1 MYGIDGIADVLMG
14 RRSEMP
20 YMKRKGDIMLY
31 GWKAKRH
38 LALYVSIALS
48 CGGGYSFFASPHA
61 YADEV
66 TVDTGAPSPG
76 LYGTNRYYGATSLSG
91 ASSGNKLIVKG
102 STMATGWFMGGWAQ
116 GASGDATN
124 NTVEMTETAKVYS
137 TGGGVFGV
145 TGVYGGWSRGGNA
158 TNNTIVLSGEM
169 SGYGDTILFGG
180 HSETSGTDV
189 TTGNML
195 WVKKEGNSAY
205 SIFRFQK
212 MKFSLASA
220 SPNDV
225 MLKVNTNYG
234 ATQGF
239 KWSDIEVENPS
250 AWQNGAVG
258 SKRVTLYQGPTIQ
271 LTNYDA
277 TSPVNGT
284 SGDYEYGLTTNTTAA
299 PGTSTVTAT
308 EIYFD
313 RNKFKNSHV
322 TYNDKTAQADDE
334 KNGIYHTLP
343 SATGVYSGAIY
354 AGTSTLGNTTK
365 DNVLTIDG
373 MNIFGRTMYGG
384 YTQSMTGDSTGN
396 EVILRNISAPG
407 GPGAFDVYGGW
418 SKNGKATGNTI
429 TLEGSGGYSTGYGMY
444 YYARL
449 YGGYS
454 GKTGATAADHT
465 AGNTLKVTAKD
476 SAAHTINNFEK
487 MKFVLGDNVASGD
500 TMLYVRSVGQD
511 FDWTKIAVDNAST
524 WRADKN
530 GTQHVTLYKGP
541 WVSLSNYGIS
551 PVNGTSD
558 DYEYGMTT
566 DTTTP
571 TATTVGAYE
580 IYFDRNKFQNS
591 HVTYNDKTA
600 QADDE
605 KNGIYHTLPSAT
617 GVYSG
622 AIYAGT
628 STLGNTTKNNVL
640 TIDGMN
646 IFGRTMYGGYTQSM
660 TGDSTG
666 NEVILRNIPA
676 PGGSGAFDV
685 YGGWSKNGKATSNT
699 ITLEGSG
706 GYSTGYGM
714 YYYASLHGGYS
725 GKTGATTADNT
736 AGNTLKVTAKA
747 SGAGSVENFENLKF
761 VLGDN
766 VASGDTMLYIR
777 NSMQNFDWT
786 KITVD
791 NASTWG
797 AGKNGTQHVT
807 LYKGPWV
814 SLSNYGTSPVNGTSG
829 DYEYGMTTD
838 TTTPTATTVGAYE
851 IYFDRNKFRNSKI
864 TYTTDA
870 PVAGEKNT
878 FHTLPATTAPYSGA
892 LIAGVSIFDNT
903 PTGNVLTV
911 KGFAVDNRKLYGGYA
926 SSGTGDATGNEV
938 VIDHT
943 TSSGNYSYV
952 YGGFSEKGNATGNTV
967 TLAGGDNTNGTTW
980 KNRYMYLYGGDG
992 NPAAGSKDYK
1002 TGNVLQVKGSGNDAN
1017 TINNFE
1023 NMKFVLGAGIGSG
1036 DIMLSVYTY
1045 NAAQTFD
1052 WKKVTVSGISDWVN
1066 SLPAGTNAPTLTL
1079 YNGLGAPLTLTNYA
1093 PSLLGN
1099 AGDYEF
1105 GTFANGT
1112 LASGTMTN
1120 ATQIKLA
1127 GNKFQNVTSP
1137 VVDAATTSVHGG
1149 YSSYGNT
1156 TNTNV
1161 ITVNSGAYTNVR
1173 AGYTDAVKGGSDK
1186 NELTFTGTA
1195 SATNLYG
1202 GYTTGT
1208 SASAVDLKADA
1219 AAKADAKGN
1228 TVNISGG
1235 TVNANG
1241 KIAGGYIAQN
1251 TTLATPAA
1259 SAGNASGNTIN
1270 ITGGTFGGNTVIYGG
1285 YTEGTGKATGNTVN
1299 LKADSLAL
1307 GGAFLYGGGSS
1318 GSSSDVASDNTLNVA
1333 GKDITVR
1340 GVANFAKMNFDV
1352 SNRTAGDTLLKVT
1365 GGATGGLDWAGVE
1378 VTPKD
1383 FAFTPKTYEKRL
1395 FTLMENAAGISFMQ
1409 GTTNTYNPIGAKER
1423 TNGDFEYVI
1432 DTDNHTVNAAKYVY
1446 VDGFRFKNNQ
1456 AAKFETAD
1464 GTKDAAWAGRTA
1476 AGNKVEKNTL
1486 TVTGGSLKNAYG
1498 GLVENTKRDK
1508 TTGQP
1513 LTTGDADGNTL
1524 ILKKDGANPAPTIS
1538 GTGAGNAYGAE
1549 VRTKDGNATNNKAL
1563 LSAGSVAGSV
1573 YGGAVTAT
1581 GATGKATGNS
1591 VTITGDA
1598 TVGGDVYGGFAAGTG
1613 ATTGNTVNLGD
1624 GTAAG
1629 KITLAAGT
1637 ASVTGTVYGGSGA
1650 TFTNNVLNVNGNATV
1665 GNILHFDKVNFNY
1678 DSSTTNAA
1686 SPMLTLSGGA
1696 ATDFDW
1702 KKFAYNGSA
1711 PTSGRLV
1718 LMQNAANINVANY
1731 TGAKE
1736 LAGGGD
1742 TSEATIDTNNSSATA
1757 TQIILGGYTFKGATA
1772 SLNAGSATE
1781 DVWAGRSVIG
1791 NTTTGNTLTVNGATH
1806 RDAYGGWTAGTGTS
1820 KALKNNSTG
1829 NTVNLAGGTV
1839 RNIYGGFTSSDG
1851 GSATGNKVNISG
1863 GSIAPAA
1870 GVGGTVYGGFVSHAG
1885 AGDATGNTVTITGGS
1900 MKDVYAGFTNG
1911 TGKTTGNTV
1920 NLGDG
1925 TNAMASGTSITGTL
1939 AGGNQATAT
1948 DNTLNVNTNAA
1959 VGNIKNFAKIS
1970 FKLDGAVN
1978 ASDALLKLTGG
1989 ATTGLD
1995 WAGVD
2000 VTPANYTFTPKTY
2013 EKRLFTLME
2022 NAAGISFMKNGDN
2035 TYSPLGAKER
2045 TSGGKYEYVIDTDN
2059 HSVNATRYVY
2069 VDGFRFKDNQA
2080 AYTAADGSHTEAW
2093 AGRTAVGNKVEGNAL
2108 KVEGGT
2114 LTAAA
2119 YGGLVENN
2127 KLTAGGQPLTTGDAE
2142 KNTLTVTGGS
2152 VADGYGAKVTTKDGA
2167 AKTNTAEIS
2176 SGTVTGSLYG
2186 GAITAAGAT
2195 KDATG
2200 NKVNLTGGAVT
2211 GSVYGGAL
2219 TGAGATGN
2227 ATGNTVTLMGA
2238 ATVGG
2243 NVYAGYTQGTGATTG
2258 NTVNLGDKT
2267 GTFTGSVTGTVVG
2280 GSNANNV
2287 TGNTLNIN
2295 TNANVGN
2302 IKNFEKLVFDLN
2314 STVNTANAMLNLTG
2328 GAVTGSLDW
2337 RKLEVNTDSLTGAG
2351 IKTYEPY
2358 RVKLMEN
2365 TSGIS
2370 FQKGTDN
2377 TYTLGGGTKSAVT
2390 EKLEYVIDTNNSLG
2404 TGATSVSME
2413 GYQFKGN
2420 TAAAY
2425 VAADGTHTEAWS
2437 GRTKIGNKVE
2447 GNTLTVSGG
2456 SLTAAAYGGLVENT
2470 KRNITTGQLLTTGS
2484 AAENTLKLA
2493 GGSIKD
2499 GYGADVRTKEGGAEK
2514 NIVTVSAGTATGN
2527 VYGAALTA
2535 AGAKGQATGNTV
2547 TIAGGAV
2554 TGDVH
2559 GAALTQADAAG
2570 EATKNIVNISA
2581 GTVGGTV
2588 YGAKN
2593 AGTGAATGSTITITG
2608 GTLHDVYGG
2617 HAASGATT
2625 GNTVSLGTADTPAG
2639 AAGTPVAAGTSIGN
2653 IYGGNQAS
2661 VTGNVLNVYDS
2672 VTAANVDKF
2681 EKVNFNVTSNVAAGD
2696 TLLTLTNGAA
2706 SHIDWNKMALNNLNA
2721 LVPSNTTGHLL
2732 TLVNSTGNV
2741 TFDNYAGTGAIERKK
2756 DGDYEYVIDTDSH
2769 SGTAKKVDVTGY
2781 RFRNNTNA
2789 TYASGTD
2796 AEVWAGRTKVGNTVT
2811 KNKLTVTGGTPTAVY
2826 GGIAE
2831 NFEHVTGGT
2840 EKPTGDATENTLVLS
2855 NGASVTKA
2863 YGADVRTL
2871 SGNATK
2877 NVVTLA
2883 GGTVT
2888 GSLYGGALTKA
2899 GATGSAMGNTVT
2911 ITGGTVGGDVYA
2923 GYTSGTGK
2931 TTDNTVSLGDGTNA
2945 VAAGTTVTGVI
2956 YGGSSAADTTGN
2968 VLNVNAKGVTAGSV
2982 ANFAKIRFQIDSNV
2996 ADGDDVLTLTQNTT
3010 LAHGS
3015 IEEPTPAVIS
3025 GWLGNTMEKTA
3036 HLIKMNGS
3044 TLNLTG
3050 YTPGSSR
3057 SRRGDVE
3064 YAYKTDNDAIST
3076 TGSLDLFAYKWQN
3089 AGVEINSNA
3098 HADVFGGKSTLGT
3111 TGETLKNKLT
3121 LKTGA
3126 SVTNAVAGDTQTASG
3141 TAEENTL
3148 TIEAGTATNA
3158 VGGKTLAGKASGN
3171 TAEAAGGN
3179 VMNLKGAQSTSGLVQ
3194 ENHAKITAGTVDT
3207 AVGAESTNGAAA
3219 GNDVTITGG
3228 TVTNAMGAHTLA
3240 GDAAENH
3247 AVISGGTVT
3256 GSLKGA
3262 QSVGKAVKNTVE
3274 VKGGNLSGASVMGA
3288 EAVGDAEKNS
3298 VTISAATTANAIVGA
3313 VSTAGN
3319 AEHNTVNITAD
3330 VTGNIMGAQASGV
3343 ASQNVINIENATVT
3357 GTVTGGSG
3365 AVTADNV
3372 INLKG
3377 ATVNGDVVGGTAGDT
3392 GNTLAVRYSAARPT
3406 SHIND
3411 FSNIKRL
3418 HFYLGGEVDS
3428 NTPTLLQLDASTKDI
3443 TNLDVGV
3450 GVSGRAN
3457 RLTVGDTIS
3466 LMKVAPGGTLTMGTP
3481 TQDNK
3486 TTGMQGVSLLYEF
3499 SLTNRSTDELV
3510 AKVLKVAV
3518 NEKNKSFAETRAA
3531 ATDFINRGADLLA
3544 GAGISSARKEAAGD
3558 KMDGK
3563 MHGYHIW
3570 AAMSQ
3575 GTMRAET
3582 GSYADTKGYNLSLG
3596 WAKEQNVKAGK
3607 LLFTPFVEYGR
3618 GSYDSYLD
3626 DGTHGSG
3633 KISYLGG
3640 GVMGRIEKANGIWA
3654 EAALHAGRAQS
3665 DYAGSIF
3672 AGTTSR
3678 YDGSSGYYAAHF
3690 GIGKMRK
3697 IGTSDGLNT
3706 YLRYF
3711 YSKQDGMSTQLNTG
3725 EDYDFGAVASHRLRL
3740 GFTYSHRENAGKE
3753 LYAGLAYEYE
3763 FDGTATASYQ
3773 GFNAPSPSLTG
3784 GSVMV
3789 ELGYRFAPKG
3799 SRVSYDLHMT
3809 GWQGKRRGM
3818 TGGAQVNW
3826 AF

>member
-20 YMKRKGDIMLY
+20 YMKRKGNIMLY

-48 CGGGYSFFASPHA
+48 CGGGYSFFAFPHA

-137 TGGGVFGV
+137 TGAGVFGV

-299 PGTSTVTAT
+299 PGTSTVAAT

-322 TYNDKTAQADDE
+322 TYNNKTAQADDE

-354 AGTSTLGNTTK
+354 AGTSTLGNTTTK
-365 DNVLTIDG
+365 NVLTVDG
-373 MNIFGRTMYGG
+373 MNIGYRTLYGG
-384 YTQSMTGDSTGN
+384 YTQSVTGDSTGN
-396 EVILRNISAPG
+396 EVVLKNMAGISYTTNIYA
-407 GPGAFDVYGGW
+407 GW

-429 TLEGSGGYSTGYGMY
+429 TLGGATGNSGGGMY
-444 YYARL
+444 TNANL

-454 GKTGATAADHT
+454 GKTGATAVDHT
-465 AGNTLKVTAKD
+465 AGNTLQVTAKD
-476 SAAHTINNFEK
+476 SAAYTINNFEK
-487 MKFVLGDNVASGD
+487 MKFVLGNGIASGD
-500 TMLYVRSVGQD
+500 TMLYV
-511 FDWTKIAVDNAST
+511 
-524 WRADKN
+524 
-530 GTQHVTLYKGP
+530 
-541 WVSLSNYGIS
+541 
-551 PVNGTSD
+551 
-558 DYEYGMTT
+558 
-566 DTTTP
+566 DT
-571 TATTVGAYE
+571 E
-580 IYFDRNKFQNS
+580 
-591 HVTYNDKTA
+591 
-600 QADDE
+600 
-605 KNGIYHTLPSAT
+605 
-617 GVYSG
+617 
-622 AIYAGT
+622 
-628 STLGNTTKNNVL
+628 
-640 TIDGMN
+640 
-646 IFGRTMYGGYTQSM
+646 
-660 TGDSTG
+660 
-666 NEVILRNIPA
+666 
-676 PGGSGAFDV
+676 
-685 YGGWSKNGKATSNT
+685 
-699 ITLEGSG
+699 
-706 GYSTGYGM
+706 
-714 YYYASLHGGYS
+714 
-725 GKTGATTADNT
+725 
-736 AGNTLKVTAKA
+736 
-747 SGAGSVENFENLKF
+747 
-761 VLGDN
+761 
-766 VASGDTMLYIR
+766 
-777 NSMQNFDWT
+777 
-786 KITVD
+786 
-791 NASTWG
+791 
-797 AGKNGTQHVT
+797 
-807 LYKGPWV
+807 
-814 SLSNYGTSPVNGTSG
+814 
-829 DYEYGMTTD
+829 
-838 TTTPTATTVGAYE
+838 
-851 IYFDRNKFRNSKI
+851 
-864 TYTTDA
+864 
-870 PVAGEKNT
+870 
-878 FHTLPATTAPYSGA
+878 
-892 LIAGVSIFDNT
+892 
-903 PTGNVLTV
+903 
-911 KGFAVDNRKLYGGYA
+911 
-926 SSGTGDATGNEV
+926 
-938 VIDHT
+938 
-943 TSSGNYSYV
+943 
-952 YGGFSEKGNATGNTV
+952 
-967 TLAGGDNTNGTTW
+967 LA
-980 KNRYMYLYGGDG
+980 R
-992 NPAAGSKDYK
+992 
-1002 TGNVLQVKGSGNDAN
+1002 
-1017 TINNFE
+1017 
-1023 NMKFVLGAGIGSG
+1023 
-1036 DIMLSVYTY
+1036 
-1045 NAAQTFD
+1045 QTFD
-1052 WKKVTVSGISDWVN
+1052 WKRVTVGGISDWVN

-1127 GNKFQNVTSP
+1127 GNKFQNVTLP
-1137 VVDAATTSVHGG
+1137 VVNTATSSVHGG

-1161 ITVNSGAYTNVR
+1161 ITVNSGAHTNVR

-1259 SAGNASGNTIN
+1259 SAGDAKGNTIN

-1299 LKADSLAL
+1299 LKADSLAM

-1318 GSSSDVASDNTLNVA
+1318 GSASDVTSDNTLNVQ

-1352 SNRTAGDTLLKVT
+1352 SHRTAGDTLLKVT

-1409 GTTNTYNPIGAKER
+1409 GMTNTYNPIGAKER
-1423 TNGDFEYVI
+1423 TNGDFEYVV

-1446 VDGFRFKNNQ
+1446 VDGFQFKNNA

-1476 AGNKVEKNTL
+1476 VGNKVEKNTL

-1524 ILKKDGANPAPTIS
+1524 ILKKDGANPAPTIT

-1549 VRTKDGNATNNKAL
+1549 VRTKDGNATNNKAI

-1650 TFTNNVLNVNGNATV
+1650 TSTNNVLNVNGNATV
-1665 GNILHFDKVNFNY
+1665 GNIQHFDKVNFNY

-1686 SPMLTLSGGA
+1686 NPMLTLSGGA

-1718 LMQNAANINVANY
+1718 LMQNAANIIVANY

-1806 RDAYGGWTAGTGTS
+1806 RDAYGGWTAGMGTS
-1820 KALKNNSTG
+1820 KAAKNNSTG

-1839 RNIYGGFTSSDG
+1839 RNIYGGFTSSTG

-1900 MKDVYAGFTNG
+1900 MKDVYAGYTAG

-1959 VGNIKNFAKIS
+1959 AGNIKNFAKIS

-1978 ASDALLKLTGG
+1978 ASDALLKLTDGN

-2059 HSVNATRYVY
+2059 HTVNATRYVY
-2069 VDGFRFKDNQA
+2069 VDGYQFKDNTAA
-2080 AYTAADGSHTEAW
+2080 AYTTADGSHTEAW

-2127 KLTAGGQPLTTGDAE
+2127 KLTSGGQPLTTGDAE

-2167 AKTNTAEIS
+2167 AKTNMAEIS
-2176 SGTVTGSLYG
+2176 GGAVTGSLYG

-2195 KDATG
+2195 GNATG

-2238 ATVGG
+2238 AIVGG

-2267 GTFTGSVTGTVVG
+2267 VTFTGSVTGTVAG

-2328 GAVTGSLDW
+2328 GAATGGLDW
-2337 RKLEVNTDSLTGAG
+2337 RKLEVNTGSLTGAG

-2365 TSGIS
+2365 ASGIS
-2370 FQKGTDN
+2370 FLKGTDN
-2377 TYTLGGGTKSAVT
+2377 TYTLGGGAKSAVT

-2404 TGATSVSME
+2404 TGATSVSLE
-2413 GYQFKGN
+2413 GYQFKDN
-2420 TAAAY
+2420 IAAAY
-2425 VAADGTHTEAWS
+2425 AAADGTHAEAWS

-2456 SLTAAAYGGLVENT
+2456 SLTTAAYGGLVENT

-2514 NIVTVSAGTATGN
+2514 NTVTVSAGTATGN
-2527 VYGAALTA
+2527 VYGAALSA

-2547 TIAGGAV
+2547 TITGGAV

-2593 AGTGAATGSTITITG
+2593 AGTGAATGSMITITG

-2625 GNTVSLGTADTPAG
+2625 GNIVNLGTADTPAG

-2706 SHIDWNKMALNNLNA
+2706 SHIDWNKMSLNHLNA

-2781 RFRNNTNA
+2781 RFQNNTNA
-2789 TYASGTD
+2789 SYASGTD

-2826 GGIAE
+2826 GGISE

-2840 EKPTGDATENTLVLS
+2840 EKPTGDATENTLVL
-2855 NGASVTKA
+2855 NTGASVTKA

-2877 NVVTLA
+2877 NSVTLA

-2899 GATGSAMGNTVT
+2899 GATGSAAGNTVT

-2931 TTDNTVSLGDGTNA
+2931 TTGNTVSLGDGTNA
-2945 VAAGTTVTGVI
+2945 VATGTTVTGVI

-2982 ANFAKIRFQIDSNV
+2982 ANFAKIKFKIDSNV

-3010 LAHGS
+3010 LAHSS

-3036 HLIKMNGS
+3036 HLIKMNGG

-3050 YTPGSSR
+3050 YTPGSG
-3057 SRRGDVE
+3057 RRRGGDVE
-3064 YAYKTDNDAIST
+3064 YAYKTDNDAVST
-3076 TGSLDLFAYKWQN
+3076 TGSLDLSAYKWQN
-3089 AGVEINSNA
+3089 AGVEINDAA
-3098 HADVFGGKSTLGT
+3098 HADVFGGKSALGT
-3111 TGETLKNKLT
+3111 MGETLNNKLT

-3126 SVTNAVAGDTQTASG
+3126 SVTNAAAGDTQTANG
-3141 TAEENTL
+3141 TATGNTVKA
-3148 TIEAGTATNA
+3148 EAGTATNA

-3179 VMNLKGAQSTSGLVQ
+3179 VTNLKGAESTSGLVQ
-3194 ENHAKITAGTVDT
+3194 ENHAKITAGTVGT
-3207 AVGAESTNGAAA
+3207 AVGAESANGAAA

-3228 TVTNAMGAHTLA
+3228 MVTNAMGAHTLA

-3247 AVISGGTVT
+3247 AVISAGTVT

-3262 QSVGKAVKNTVE
+3262 QSAGKAVKNTVE
-3274 VKGGNLSGASVMGA
+3274 VKGGNLTGASVMGA
-3288 EAVGDAEKNS
+3288 EANGDADSNS

-3330 VTGNIMGAQASGV
+3330 VTGNIMGAQASGA

-3357 GTVTGGSG
+3357 GNVTGGSG
-3365 AVTADNV
+3365 AVTADNI

-3377 ATVNGDVVGGTAGDT
+3377 ATVSGDVVGGTAGDT
-3392 GNTLAVRYSAARPT
+3392 GNTLAVRYSAAHPT

-3428 NTPTLLQLDASTKDI
+3428 NTPTLLQLGASTKDI

-3607 LLFTPFVEYGR
+3607 LLFTPFVEYGK

-3711 YSKQDGMSTQLNTG
+3711 YSKQDGMSAQLNTG

>member
-1 MYGIDGIADVLMG
+1 
-14 RRSEMP
+14 
-20 YMKRKGDIMLY
+20 
-31 GWKAKRH
+31 
-38 LALYVSIALS
+38 
-48 CGGGYSFFASPHA
+48 
-61 YADEV
+61 
-66 TVDTGAPSPG
+66 
-76 LYGTNRYYGATSLSG
+76 
-91 ASSGNKLIVKG
+91 
-102 STMATGWFMGGWAQ
+102 MGGWAQ

-137 TGGGVFGV
+137 TGAGVFGV

-299 PGTSTVTAT
+299 PGTSTVAAT

-322 TYNDKTAQADDE
+322 TYNNKTAQADDE

-354 AGTSTLGNTTK
+354 AGTSTLGNTTTK
-365 DNVLTIDG
+365 NVLTVDG
-373 MNIFGRTMYGG
+373 MNIGYRTLYGG
-384 YTQSMTGDSTGN
+384 YTQSVTGDSTGN
-396 EVILRNISAPG
+396 EVVLKNMAGISYTTNIYA
-407 GPGAFDVYGGW
+407 GW

-429 TLEGSGGYSTGYGMY
+429 TLGGATGNSGGGMY
-444 YYARL
+444 TNANL

-454 GKTGATAADHT
+454 GKTGATAVDHT
-465 AGNTLKVTAKD
+465 AGNTLQVTAKD
-476 SAAHTINNFEK
+476 SAAYTINNFEK
-487 MKFVLGDNVASGD
+487 MKFVLGNGIASGD
-500 TMLYVRSVGQD
+500 TMLYV
-511 FDWTKIAVDNAST
+511 
-524 WRADKN
+524 
-530 GTQHVTLYKGP
+530 
-541 WVSLSNYGIS
+541 
-551 PVNGTSD
+551 
-558 DYEYGMTT
+558 
-566 DTTTP
+566 DT
-571 TATTVGAYE
+571 E
-580 IYFDRNKFQNS
+580 
-591 HVTYNDKTA
+591 
-600 QADDE
+600 
-605 KNGIYHTLPSAT
+605 
-617 GVYSG
+617 
-622 AIYAGT
+622 
-628 STLGNTTKNNVL
+628 
-640 TIDGMN
+640 
-646 IFGRTMYGGYTQSM
+646 
-660 TGDSTG
+660 
-666 NEVILRNIPA
+666 
-676 PGGSGAFDV
+676 
-685 YGGWSKNGKATSNT
+685 
-699 ITLEGSG
+699 
-706 GYSTGYGM
+706 
-714 YYYASLHGGYS
+714 
-725 GKTGATTADNT
+725 
-736 AGNTLKVTAKA
+736 
-747 SGAGSVENFENLKF
+747 
-761 VLGDN
+761 
-766 VASGDTMLYIR
+766 
-777 NSMQNFDWT
+777 
-786 KITVD
+786 
-791 NASTWG
+791 
-797 AGKNGTQHVT
+797 
-807 LYKGPWV
+807 
-814 SLSNYGTSPVNGTSG
+814 
-829 DYEYGMTTD
+829 
-838 TTTPTATTVGAYE
+838 
-851 IYFDRNKFRNSKI
+851 
-864 TYTTDA
+864 
-870 PVAGEKNT
+870 
-878 FHTLPATTAPYSGA
+878 
-892 LIAGVSIFDNT
+892 
-903 PTGNVLTV
+903 
-911 KGFAVDNRKLYGGYA
+911 
-926 SSGTGDATGNEV
+926 
-938 VIDHT
+938 
-943 TSSGNYSYV
+943 
-952 YGGFSEKGNATGNTV
+952 
-967 TLAGGDNTNGTTW
+967 LA
-980 KNRYMYLYGGDG
+980 R
-992 NPAAGSKDYK
+992 
-1002 TGNVLQVKGSGNDAN
+1002 
-1017 TINNFE
+1017 
-1023 NMKFVLGAGIGSG
+1023 
-1036 DIMLSVYTY
+1036 
-1045 NAAQTFD
+1045 QTFD
-1052 WKKVTVSGISDWVN
+1052 WKRVTVGGISDWVN

-1127 GNKFQNVTSP
+1127 GNKFQNVTLP
-1137 VVDAATTSVHGG
+1137 VVNTATSSVHGG

-1161 ITVNSGAYTNVR
+1161 ITVNSGAYTNAR

-1259 SAGNASGNTIN
+1259 SAGDAKGNTIN

-1299 LKADSLAL
+1299 LKADSLAM

-1318 GSSSDVASDNTLNVA
+1318 GSASDVTSDNTLNVQ

-1352 SNRTAGDTLLKVT
+1352 SHRTAGDTLLKVT

-1409 GTTNTYNPIGAKER
+1409 GMTNTYNPIGAKER
-1423 TNGDFEYVI
+1423 TNGDFEYVV

-1446 VDGFRFKNNQ
+1446 VDGFQFKNNA

-1476 AGNKVEKNTL
+1476 VGNKVEKNTL

-1524 ILKKDGANPAPTIS
+1524 ILKKDGANPAPTIT

-1549 VRTKDGNATNNKAL
+1549 VRTKDGNATNNKAI

-1650 TFTNNVLNVNGNATV
+1650 TSTNNVLNVNGNATV
-1665 GNILHFDKVNFNY
+1665 GNIQHFDKVNFNY

-1686 SPMLTLSGGA
+1686 NPMLTLSGGA

-1718 LMQNAANINVANY
+1718 LMQNAANIIVANY

-1806 RDAYGGWTAGTGTS
+1806 RDAYGGWTAGMGTS
-1820 KALKNNSTG
+1820 KAAKNNSTG

-1839 RNIYGGFTSSDG
+1839 RNIYGGFTSSTG

-1900 MKDVYAGFTNG
+1900 MKDVYAGYTAG

-1959 VGNIKNFAKIS
+1959 AGNIKNFAKIS

-1978 ASDALLKLTGG
+1978 ASDALLKLTDGN

-2059 HSVNATRYVY
+2059 HTVNATRYVY
-2069 VDGFRFKDNQA
+2069 VDGYQFKDNTAA
-2080 AYTAADGSHTEAW
+2080 AYTTADGSHTEAW

-2127 KLTAGGQPLTTGDAE
+2127 KLTSGGQPLTTGDAE

-2167 AKTNTAEIS
+2167 AKTNMAEIS
-2176 SGTVTGSLYG
+2176 GGAVTGSLYG

-2195 KDATG
+2195 GNATG

-2238 ATVGG
+2238 AIVGG

-2267 GTFTGSVTGTVVG
+2267 VTFTGSVTGTVAG

-2328 GAVTGSLDW
+2328 GAATGGLDW
-2337 RKLEVNTDSLTGAG
+2337 RKLEVNTGSLTGAG

-2365 TSGIS
+2365 ASGIS
-2370 FQKGTDN
+2370 FLKGTDN
-2377 TYTLGGGTKSAVT
+2377 TYTLGGGAKSAVT

-2404 TGATSVSME
+2404 TGATSVSLE
-2413 GYQFKGN
+2413 GYQFKDN
-2420 TAAAY
+2420 IAAAY
-2425 VAADGTHTEAWS
+2425 AAADGTHAEAWS

-2456 SLTAAAYGGLVENT
+2456 SLTTAAYGGLVENT

-2514 NIVTVSAGTATGN
+2514 NTVTVSAGTATGN
-2527 VYGAALTA
+2527 VYGAALSA

-2547 TIAGGAV
+2547 TITGGAV

-2625 GNTVSLGTADTPAG
+2625 GNIVNLGTADTPAG

-2706 SHIDWNKMALNNLNA
+2706 SHIDWNKMSLNHLNA

-2781 RFRNNTNA
+2781 RFQNNTNA
-2789 TYASGTD
+2789 SYASGTD

-2826 GGIAE
+2826 GGISE

-2840 EKPTGDATENTLVLS
+2840 EKPTGDATENTLVL
-2855 NGASVTKA
+2855 NTGASVTKA

-2877 NVVTLA
+2877 NSVTLA

-2899 GATGSAMGNTVT
+2899 GATGSAAGNTVT

-2931 TTDNTVSLGDGTNA
+2931 TTGNTVSLGDGTNA
-2945 VAAGTTVTGVI
+2945 VATGTTVTGVI

-2982 ANFAKIRFQIDSNV
+2982 ANFAKIKFKIDSNV

-3010 LAHGS
+3010 LAHSS

-3036 HLIKMNGS
+3036 HLIKMNGG

-3050 YTPGSSR
+3050 YTPGSG
-3057 SRRGDVE
+3057 RRRGGDVE
-3064 YAYKTDNDAIST
+3064 YAYKTDNDAVST
-3076 TGSLDLFAYKWQN
+3076 TGSLDLSAYKWQN
-3089 AGVEINSNA
+3089 AGVEINDAA
-3098 HADVFGGKSTLGT
+3098 HADVFGGKSALGT
-3111 TGETLKNKLT
+3111 MGETLNNKLT

-3126 SVTNAVAGDTQTASG
+3126 SVTNAAAGDTQTANG
-3141 TAEENTL
+3141 TATGNTVKA
-3148 TIEAGTATNA
+3148 EAGTATNA

-3179 VMNLKGAQSTSGLVQ
+3179 VTNLKGAESTSGLVQ
-3194 ENHAKITAGTVDT
+3194 ENHAKITAGTVGT
-3207 AVGAESTNGAAA
+3207 AVGAESANGAAA

-3228 TVTNAMGAHTLA
+3228 MVTNAMGAHTLA

-3247 AVISGGTVT
+3247 AVISAGTVT

-3262 QSVGKAVKNTVE
+3262 QSAGKAVKNTVE
-3274 VKGGNLSGASVMGA
+3274 VKGGNLTGASVMGA
-3288 EAVGDAEKNS
+3288 EANGDADSNS

-3330 VTGNIMGAQASGV
+3330 VTGNIMGAQASGA

-3357 GTVTGGSG
+3357 GNVTGGSG
-3365 AVTADNV
+3365 AVTADNI

-3377 ATVNGDVVGGTAGDT
+3377 ATVSGDVVGGTAGDT
-3392 GNTLAVRYSAARPT
+3392 GNTLAVRYSAAHPT

-3428 NTPTLLQLDASTKDI
+3428 NTPTLLQLGASTKDI

-3607 LLFTPFVEYGR
+3607 LLFTPFVEYGK

-3711 YSKQDGMSTQLNTG
+3711 YSKQDGMSAQLNTG

>member
-1 MYGIDGIADVLMG
+1 MEFGLNSGIA
-14 RRSEMP
+14 S
-20 YMKRKGDIMLY
+20 GDTMLHV
-31 GWKAKRH
+31 RN
-38 LALYVSIALS
+38 
-48 CGGGYSFFASPHA
+48 ASGTPQTF
-61 YADEV
+61 EWSKISV
-66 TVDTGAPSPG
+66 TGASDWMS
-76 LYGTNRYYGATSLSG
+76 GATS
-91 ASSGNKLIVKG
+91 
-102 STMATGWFMGGWAQ
+102 
-116 GASGDATN
+116 
-124 NTVEMTETAKVYS
+124 
-137 TGGGVFGV
+137 
-145 TGVYGGWSRGGNA
+145 
-158 TNNTIVLSGEM
+158 
-169 SGYGDTILFGG
+169 
-180 HSETSGTDV
+180 
-189 TTGNML
+189 
-195 WVKKEGNSAY
+195 
-205 SIFRFQK
+205 
-212 MKFSLASA
+212 
-220 SPNDV
+220 
-225 MLKVNTNYG
+225 
-234 ATQGF
+234 
-239 KWSDIEVENPS
+239 
-250 AWQNGAVG
+250 
-258 SKRVTLYQGPTIQ
+258 SKYVTLYSGAVP
-271 LTNYDA
+271 LTLNHYA
-277 TSPVNGT
+277 VTGTT
-284 SGDYEYGLTTNTTAA
+284 SGDFEYGLRSDTTTPTAA
-299 PGTSTVTAT
+299 TVSASK
-308 EIYFD
+308 IYFEG
-313 RNKFKNSHV
+313 NKFKNAKV
-322 TYNDKTAQADDE
+322 TYDASNPLVASET
-334 KNGIYHTLP
+334 T
-343 SATGVYSGAIY
+343 VY
-354 AGTSTLGNTTK
+354 AGTSTLGNTTTNNK
-365 DNVLTIDG
+365 LTIDG
-373 MNIFGRTMYGG
+373 LALNASSTKYYGG
-384 YTQSMTGDSTGN
+384 YTQSPTGDSTKN
-396 EVILRNISAPG
+396 EVVLTNMPLFAGSMAYNY
-407 GPGAFDVYGGW
+407 VYGGW
-418 SKNGKATGNTI
+418 SNQGNATNNTVTLGGTGGNNY
-429 TLEGSGGYSTGYGMY
+429 YSMYGETF
-444 YYARL
+444 L
-449 YGGYS
+449 YGGFSNNS
-454 GKTGATAADHT
+454 GADART
-465 AGNTLKVTAKD
+465 GNTLKVIAKD
-476 SAAHTINNFEK
+476 SGARSIQNFEK
-487 MKFVLGDNVASGD
+487 MKFVLGNGIGSGD
-500 TMLYVRSVGQD
+500 TMLYVRWQD
-511 FDWTKIAVDNAST
+511 
-524 WRADKN
+524 
-530 GTQHVTLYKGP
+530 G
-541 WVSLSNYGIS
+541 
-551 PVNGTSD
+551 
-558 DYEYGMTT
+558 
-566 DTTTP
+566 
-571 TATTVGAYE
+571 
-580 IYFDRNKFQNS
+580 
-591 HVTYNDKTA
+591 
-600 QADDE
+600 
-605 KNGIYHTLPSAT
+605 
-617 GVYSG
+617 GV
-622 AIYAGT
+622 
-628 STLGNTTKNNVL
+628 
-640 TIDGMN
+640 
-646 IFGRTMYGGYTQSM
+646 
-660 TGDSTG
+660 
-666 NEVILRNIPA
+666 
-676 PGGSGAFDV
+676 
-685 YGGWSKNGKATSNT
+685 
-699 ITLEGSG
+699 
-706 GYSTGYGM
+706 
-714 YYYASLHGGYS
+714 
-725 GKTGATTADNT
+725 
-736 AGNTLKVTAKA
+736 
-747 SGAGSVENFENLKF
+747 
-761 VLGDN
+761 
-766 VASGDTMLYIR
+766 
-777 NSMQNFDWT
+777 
-786 KITVD
+786 
-791 NASTWG
+791 
-797 AGKNGTQHVT
+797 
-807 LYKGPWV
+807 
-814 SLSNYGTSPVNGTSG
+814 
-829 DYEYGMTTD
+829 
-838 TTTPTATTVGAYE
+838 
-851 IYFDRNKFRNSKI
+851 
-864 TYTTDA
+864 
-870 PVAGEKNT
+870 
-878 FHTLPATTAPYSGA
+878 
-892 LIAGVSIFDNT
+892 
-903 PTGNVLTV
+903 
-911 KGFAVDNRKLYGGYA
+911 
-926 SSGTGDATGNEV
+926 
-938 VIDHT
+938 
-943 TSSGNYSYV
+943 
-952 YGGFSEKGNATGNTV
+952 
-967 TLAGGDNTNGTTW
+967 
-980 KNRYMYLYGGDG
+980 
-992 NPAAGSKDYK
+992 
-1002 TGNVLQVKGSGNDAN
+1002 
-1017 TINNFE
+1017 
-1023 NMKFVLGAGIGSG
+1023 
-1036 DIMLSVYTY
+1036 
-1045 NAAQTFD
+1045 QTFD
-1052 WKKVTVSGISDWVN
+1052 WKNITVTGLSDWVTALN
-1066 SLPAGTNAPTLTL
+1066 AAGTNDPKLTL
-1079 YNGLGAPLTLTNYA
+1079 YTGAALTLNNYA
-1093 PSLLGN
+1093 PRLIEN

-1120 ATQIKLA
+1120 ATEIKLA

-1137 VVDAATTSVHGG
+1137 VVDGASVHGG

-1208 SASAVDLKADA
+1208 SASAADLKADA

-1235 TVNANG
+1235 TVNVNG

-1251 TTLATPAA
+1251 MTLATPAA
-1259 SAGNASGNTIN
+1259 STGNATGNTIN
-1270 ITGGTFGGNTVIYGG
+1270 ITGGTFGGNTSIYGG
-1285 YTEGTGKATGNTVN
+1285 YTEGTGKATGNTVS

-1307 GGAFLYGGGSS
+1307 GGAFLYGGSSS
-1318 GSSSDVASDNTLNVA
+1318 GSASDVASDNTLNVA

-1352 SNRTAGDTLLKVT
+1352 SHRTAGDTLLKVT

-1432 DTDNHTVNAAKYVY
+1432 DTDNNTVNAAKYVY
-1446 VDGFRFKNNQ
+1446 VDGFRFKNNA

-1476 AGNKVEKNTL
+1476 VGNKVEKNTL

-1524 ILKKDGANPAPTIS
+1524 ILKKDGANPVPTIT

-1549 VRTKDGNATNNKAL
+1549 VRTKDGNATNNKAI

-1650 TFTNNVLNVNGNATV
+1650 TSTNNVLNVNGNATV
-1665 GNILHFDKVNFNY
+1665 GNIQHFDKVNFNY

-1686 SPMLTLSGGA
+1686 NPMLTLSGGA

-1702 KKFAYNGSA
+1702 KKFAYNGSG

-1757 TQIILGGYTFKGATA
+1757 TQIILGGYTFKDATA

-1781 DVWAGRSVIG
+1781 DIWAGRSVIG

-1820 KALKNNSTG
+1820 KAAKNNSTG

-1851 GSATGNKVNISG
+1851 GSATGNKVNISS

-1870 GVGGTVYGGFVSHAG
+1870 GIGGTVYGGFVSHAG

-1900 MKDVYAGFTNG
+1900 MKDVYAGYTAG

-2069 VDGFRFKDNQA
+2069 VDGYQFKDNQA

-2200 NKVNLTGGAVT
+2200 NKVKLTGGAVT

-2243 NVYAGYTQGTGATTG
+2243 NVYAGYTQGTGETTG

-2267 GTFTGSVTGTVVG
+2267 GTFTGSVTGTVAG

-2328 GAVTGSLDW
+2328 GAVTGGLDW

-2365 TSGIS
+2365 ASGIS

-2404 TGATSVSME
+2404 TGATSVSLE

-2425 VAADGTHTEAWS
+2425 AAADGTHAEAWS

-2535 AGAKGQATGNTV
+2535 AGATGQATGNTV

-2559 GAALTQADAAG
+2559 GAALTQADAVG

-2681 EKVNFNVTSNVAAGD
+2681 EKVNFNVTANVAAGD

-2706 SHIDWNKMALNNLNA
+2706 SHIDWNKMSLNNLNA

-2741 TFDNYAGTGAIERKK
+2741 TFDNYAGKGAIENKK

-2781 RFRNNTNA
+2781 RFQNNTNA

-2840 EKPTGDATENTLVLS
+2840 EKPTGDATENTLILKT
-2855 NGASVTKA
+2855 GASVTKA

-2877 NVVTLA
+2877 NGVTLA

-2899 GATGSAMGNTVT
+2899 GATGSATGNTVT

-3064 YAYKTDNDAIST
+3064 YAYKTDNDAVST

-3089 AGVEINSNA
+3089 AGVEINDAA

-3126 SVTNAVAGDTQTASG
+3126 SVTNAVAGDTQTANG
-3141 TAEENTL
+3141 TATGNTVK
-3148 TIEAGTATNA
+3148 IEAGTATNA

-3179 VMNLKGAQSTSGLVQ
+3179 VTNLKGAESASGLVQ
-3194 ENHAKITAGTVDT
+3194 ENHAKITAGTIGT

-3228 TVTNAMGAHTLA
+3228 TLTNAMGAHTTLA
-3240 GDAAENH
+3240 GDATENH
-3247 AVISGGTVT
+3247 AVISAGTVT

-3262 QSVGKAVKNTVE
+3262 QSAGKAVKNTVE
-3274 VKGGNLSGASVMGA
+3274 VKGGDLSGASVMGA
-3288 EAVGDAEKNS
+3288 EAAGDADSNS
-3298 VTISAATTANAIVGA
+3298 VTISVTPISNPATVITGA
-3313 VSTAGN
+3313 HSTGGSAVN
-3319 AEHNTVNITAD
+3319 NMVNITAD
-3330 VTGNIMGAQASGV
+3330 VTGSIMGAQASGA

-3357 GTVTGGSG
+3357 GNVTGGSG

-3377 ATVNGDVVGGTAGDT
+3377 ATVSGDVVGGTAGDT
-3392 GNTLAVRYSAARPT
+3392 GNTLAVRYSAAHST
-3406 SHIND
+3406 SRIND

-3466 LMKVAPGGTLTMGTP
+3466 LMKVASGGTLTMGTP

-3607 LLFTPFVEYGR
+3607 LLFTPFVEYGK

-3711 YSKQDGMSTQLNTG
+3711 YSKQDGMSAQLNTG

-3799 SRVSYDLHMT
+3799 SRVSYDLHMM

>member
-1 MYGIDGIADVLMG
+1 MTLY
-14 RRSEMP
+14 
-20 YMKRKGDIMLY
+20 KGQ
-31 GWKAKRH
+31 GF
-38 LALYVSIALS
+38 ALS
-48 CGGGYSFFASPHA
+48 
-61 YADEV
+61 
-66 TVDTGAPSPG
+66 
-76 LYGTNRYYGATSLSG
+76 
-91 ASSGNKLIVKG
+91 
-102 STMATGWFMGGWAQ
+102 
-116 GASGDATN
+116 
-124 NTVEMTETAKVYS
+124 
-137 TGGGVFGV
+137 
-145 TGVYGGWSRGGNA
+145 
-158 TNNTIVLSGEM
+158 
-169 SGYGDTILFGG
+169 
-180 HSETSGTDV
+180 
-189 TTGNML
+189 
-195 WVKKEGNSAY
+195 
-205 SIFRFQK
+205 
-212 MKFSLASA
+212 
-220 SPNDV
+220 
-225 MLKVNTNYG
+225 NYG
-234 ATQGF
+234 
-239 KWSDIEVENPS
+239 
-250 AWQNGAVG
+250 
-258 SKRVTLYQGPTIQ
+258 
-271 LTNYDA
+271 

-284 SGDYEYGLTTNTTAA
+284 SDDYEYGITTNTTT
-299 PGTSTVTAT
+299 PTVATVAAT

-322 TYNDKTAQADDE
+322 TYNNETAQTDDE

-373 MNIFGRTMYGG
+373 MNVFGRTMYGG

-396 EVILRNISAPG
+396 EVVLRNIPASG
-407 GPGAFDVYGGW
+407 GSGVYDVYGGW

-429 TLEGSGGYSTGYGMY
+429 TLEGSGGYGMGHGMY
-444 YYARL
+444 DYARL

-454 GKTGATAADHT
+454 GKAGATTADNT

-476 SAAHTINNFEK
+476 SGAESISNFEK

-500 TMLYVRSVGQD
+500 TMLYVRFYMQNL
-511 FDWTKIAVDNAST
+511 DWTKIA
-524 WRADKN
+524 
-530 GTQHVTLYKGP
+530 
-541 WVSLSNYGIS
+541 
-551 PVNGTSD
+551 
-558 DYEYGMTT
+558 
-566 DTTTP
+566 
-571 TATTVGAYE
+571 
-580 IYFDRNKFQNS
+580 
-591 HVTYNDKTA
+591 
-600 QADDE
+600 
-605 KNGIYHTLPSAT
+605 
-617 GVYSG
+617 
-622 AIYAGT
+622 
-628 STLGNTTKNNVL
+628 
-640 TIDGMN
+640 
-646 IFGRTMYGGYTQSM
+646 
-660 TGDSTG
+660 
-666 NEVILRNIPA
+666 
-676 PGGSGAFDV
+676 
-685 YGGWSKNGKATSNT
+685 
-699 ITLEGSG
+699 
-706 GYSTGYGM
+706 
-714 YYYASLHGGYS
+714 
-725 GKTGATTADNT
+725 
-736 AGNTLKVTAKA
+736 
-747 SGAGSVENFENLKF
+747 
-761 VLGDN
+761 
-766 VASGDTMLYIR
+766 
-777 NSMQNFDWT
+777 
-786 KITVD
+786 VD

-807 LYKGPWV
+807 LYKGQGFA
-814 SLSNYGTSPVNGTSG
+814 LSNYGTSPVNGTSG
-829 DYEYGMTTD
+829 DYEYGMTTN
-838 TTTPTATTVGAYE
+838 TTTPTATTVAATE

-892 LIAGVSIFDNT
+892 LIAGVSIFGNT

-911 KGFAVDNRKLYGGYA
+911 KGFAVDDRKLYGGYA

-943 TSSGNYSYV
+943 TSSSNYSNV
-952 YGGFSEKGNATGNTV
+952 YGGFSEKGDATGNTV

-980 KNRYMYLYGGDG
+980 KNTYMHLYGGNG

-1002 TGNVLQVKGSGNDAN
+1002 TGNILQVKGKGNDAY

-1036 DIMLSVYTY
+1036 DIMLSVYTHQ
-1045 NAAQTFD
+1045 AAQTFD
-1052 WKKVTVSGISDWVN
+1052 WKKVTVGGISDWVN

-1099 AGDYEF
+1099 SGDYEF

-1127 GNKFQNVTSP
+1127 GNKFQNVTLP
-1137 VVDAATTSVHGG
+1137 VVNTATTSVHGG

-1208 SASAVDLKADA
+1208 SASAADLKTDA

-1259 SAGNASGNTIN
+1259 SAGNASGNTVN
-1270 ITGGTFGGNTVIYGG
+1270 IMGGTFGGNTVIYGG

-1299 LKADSLAL
+1299 LKADSLAM

-1318 GSSSDVASDNTLNVA
+1318 GSASDVTSDNTLNVQ

-1352 SNRTAGDTLLKVT
+1352 SHRTAGDTLLKVT

-1395 FTLMENAAGISFMQ
+1395 FTLMENTAGISFMQ

-1446 VDGFRFKNNQ
+1446 VDGFRFKNNA

-1476 AGNKVEKNTL
+1476 VGNKVEKNTL

-1524 ILKKDGANPAPTIS
+1524 ILKKDGANPAPTIT

-1549 VRTKDGNATNNKAL
+1549 VRTKDGNATNNKAI

-1686 SPMLTLSGGA
+1686 NPMLTLSGGA

-1791 NTTTGNTLTVNGATH
+1791 NTTTGNTLTVNGAPH

-2069 VDGFRFKDNQA
+2069 VDGYQFKDNQA

-2243 NVYAGYTQGTGATTG
+2243 NVYAGYTQGTGETTG

-2267 GTFTGSVTGTVVG
+2267 GTFTGSVTGTVAG

-2328 GAVTGSLDW
+2328 GAVTGGLDW

-2365 TSGIS
+2365 ASGIS

-2404 TGATSVSME
+2404 TGATSVSLE

-2425 VAADGTHTEAWS
+2425 AAADGTHAEAWS

-2535 AGAKGQATGNTV
+2535 AGATGQATGNTV

-2559 GAALTQADAAG
+2559 GAALTQADAVG

-2681 EKVNFNVTSNVAAGD
+2681 EKVNFNVTANVAAGD

-2706 SHIDWNKMALNNLNA
+2706 SHIDWNKMSLNNLNA

-2741 TFDNYAGTGAIERKK
+2741 TFDNYAGKGAIENKK

-2840 EKPTGDATENTLVLS
+2840 EKPTGDATENTLILKT
-2855 NGASVTKA
+2855 GASVTKA

-2877 NVVTLA
+2877 NGVTLA

-2899 GATGSAMGNTVT
+2899 GATGSATGNTVT

-2982 ANFAKIRFQIDSNV
+2982 ANFAKIKFKIDSNV

-3064 YAYKTDNDAIST
+3064 YAYKTDNDAVST

-3111 TGETLKNKLT
+3111 TGETLKNNLT
-3121 LKTGA
+3121 LQTGA
-3126 SVTNAVAGDTQTASG
+3126 AVTNAVAGDTQTASG

-3148 TIEAGTATNA
+3148 TIEDGTATNA
-3158 VGGKTLAGKASGN
+3158 IGAKTKAGRAYKNKAILLGGSVT
-3171 TAEAAGGN
+3171 
-3179 VMNLKGAQSTSGLVQ
+3179 NL
-3194 ENHAKITAGTVDT
+3194 
-3207 AVGAESTNGAAA
+3207 VGAESTSGAAEENTA
-3219 GNDVTITGG
+3219 EVTGG
-3228 TVTNAMGAHTLA
+3228 TVTTAMGAHTTLA
-3240 GDAAENH
+3240 GNATENH

-3262 QSVGKAVKNTVE
+3262 QSAGKAVKNTVE

-3288 EAVGDAEKNS
+3288 EAAGDADSNS

-3319 AEHNTVNITAD
+3319 AEHNTVNITAN
-3330 VTGNIMGAQASGV
+3330 VTGSIMGAQASGS

-3372 INLKG
+3372 INLKS

-3392 GNTLAVRYSAARPT
+3392 GNTLAVRYSAAHPT

-3466 LMKVAPGGTLTMGTP
+3466 LMKVAHGGTLTMGTP

-3697 IGTSDGLNT
+3697 IGASDGLNT

-3711 YSKQDGMSTQLNTG
+3711 YSKQDGMSAQLNTG

>member
-1 MYGIDGIADVLMG
+1 
-14 RRSEMP
+14 
-20 YMKRKGDIMLY
+20 
-31 GWKAKRH
+31 
-38 LALYVSIALS
+38 
-48 CGGGYSFFASPHA
+48 
-61 YADEV
+61 
-66 TVDTGAPSPG
+66 
-76 LYGTNRYYGATSLSG
+76 
-91 ASSGNKLIVKG
+91 
-102 STMATGWFMGGWAQ
+102 MGGWAQ

-137 TGGGVFGV
+137 TGAGVFGV

-299 PGTSTVTAT
+299 PGTSTVAAT

-322 TYNDKTAQADDE
+322 TYNNKTAQADDE

-354 AGTSTLGNTTK
+354 AGTSTLGNTTTK
-365 DNVLTIDG
+365 NVLTVDG
-373 MNIFGRTMYGG
+373 MNIGYRTLYGG
-384 YTQSMTGDSTGN
+384 YTQSVTGDSTGN
-396 EVILRNISAPG
+396 EVVLKNMAGISYTTNIYA
-407 GPGAFDVYGGW
+407 GW

-429 TLEGSGGYSTGYGMY
+429 TLGGATGNSGGGMY
-444 YYARL
+444 TNANL

-454 GKTGATAADHT
+454 GKTGATAVDHT
-465 AGNTLKVTAKD
+465 AGNTLQVTAKD
-476 SAAHTINNFEK
+476 SAAYTINNFEK
-487 MKFVLGDNVASGD
+487 MKFVLGNGIASGD
-500 TMLYVRSVGQD
+500 TMLYV
-511 FDWTKIAVDNAST
+511 
-524 WRADKN
+524 
-530 GTQHVTLYKGP
+530 
-541 WVSLSNYGIS
+541 
-551 PVNGTSD
+551 
-558 DYEYGMTT
+558 
-566 DTTTP
+566 DT
-571 TATTVGAYE
+571 E
-580 IYFDRNKFQNS
+580 
-591 HVTYNDKTA
+591 
-600 QADDE
+600 
-605 KNGIYHTLPSAT
+605 
-617 GVYSG
+617 
-622 AIYAGT
+622 
-628 STLGNTTKNNVL
+628 
-640 TIDGMN
+640 
-646 IFGRTMYGGYTQSM
+646 
-660 TGDSTG
+660 
-666 NEVILRNIPA
+666 
-676 PGGSGAFDV
+676 
-685 YGGWSKNGKATSNT
+685 
-699 ITLEGSG
+699 
-706 GYSTGYGM
+706 
-714 YYYASLHGGYS
+714 
-725 GKTGATTADNT
+725 
-736 AGNTLKVTAKA
+736 
-747 SGAGSVENFENLKF
+747 
-761 VLGDN
+761 
-766 VASGDTMLYIR
+766 
-777 NSMQNFDWT
+777 
-786 KITVD
+786 
-791 NASTWG
+791 
-797 AGKNGTQHVT
+797 
-807 LYKGPWV
+807 
-814 SLSNYGTSPVNGTSG
+814 
-829 DYEYGMTTD
+829 
-838 TTTPTATTVGAYE
+838 
-851 IYFDRNKFRNSKI
+851 
-864 TYTTDA
+864 
-870 PVAGEKNT
+870 
-878 FHTLPATTAPYSGA
+878 
-892 LIAGVSIFDNT
+892 
-903 PTGNVLTV
+903 
-911 KGFAVDNRKLYGGYA
+911 
-926 SSGTGDATGNEV
+926 
-938 VIDHT
+938 
-943 TSSGNYSYV
+943 
-952 YGGFSEKGNATGNTV
+952 
-967 TLAGGDNTNGTTW
+967 LA
-980 KNRYMYLYGGDG
+980 R
-992 NPAAGSKDYK
+992 
-1002 TGNVLQVKGSGNDAN
+1002 
-1017 TINNFE
+1017 
-1023 NMKFVLGAGIGSG
+1023 
-1036 DIMLSVYTY
+1036 
-1045 NAAQTFD
+1045 QTFD
-1052 WKKVTVSGISDWVN
+1052 WKRVTVGGISDWVN

-1127 GNKFQNVTSP
+1127 GNKFQNVTLP
-1137 VVDAATTSVHGG
+1137 VVNTATSSVHGG

-1161 ITVNSGAYTNVR
+1161 ITVNSGAHTNVR

-1259 SAGNASGNTIN
+1259 SAGDAKGNTIN

-1299 LKADSLAL
+1299 LKADSLAM

-1318 GSSSDVASDNTLNVA
+1318 GSASDVTSDNTLNVQ

-1352 SNRTAGDTLLKVT
+1352 SHRTAGDTLLKVT

-1409 GTTNTYNPIGAKER
+1409 GMTNTYNPIGAKER
-1423 TNGDFEYVI
+1423 TNGDFEYVV

-1446 VDGFRFKNNQ
+1446 VDGFQFKNNA

-1476 AGNKVEKNTL
+1476 VGNKVEKNTL

-1524 ILKKDGANPAPTIS
+1524 ILKKDGANPAPTIT

-1549 VRTKDGNATNNKAL
+1549 VRTKDGNATNNKAI

-1650 TFTNNVLNVNGNATV
+1650 TSTNNVLNVNGNATV
-1665 GNILHFDKVNFNY
+1665 GNIQHFDKVNFNY

-1686 SPMLTLSGGA
+1686 NPMLTLSGGA

-1718 LMQNAANINVANY
+1718 LMQNAANIIVANY

-1806 RDAYGGWTAGTGTS
+1806 RDAYGGWTAGMGTS
-1820 KALKNNSTG
+1820 KAAKNNSTG

-1839 RNIYGGFTSSDG
+1839 RNIYGGFTSSTG

-1900 MKDVYAGFTNG
+1900 MKDVYAGYTAG

-1959 VGNIKNFAKIS
+1959 AGNIKNFAKIS

-1978 ASDALLKLTGG
+1978 ASDALLKLTDGN

-2059 HSVNATRYVY
+2059 HTVNATRYVY
-2069 VDGFRFKDNQA
+2069 VDGYQFKDNTAA
-2080 AYTAADGSHTEAW
+2080 AYTTADGSHTEAW

-2127 KLTAGGQPLTTGDAE
+2127 KLTSGGQPLTTGDAE

-2167 AKTNTAEIS
+2167 AKTNMAEIS
-2176 SGTVTGSLYG
+2176 GGAVTGSLYG

-2195 KDATG
+2195 GNATG

-2238 ATVGG
+2238 AIVGG
-2243 NVYAGYTQGTGATTG
+2243 NVYAGYTQGTGATTD

-2267 GTFTGSVTGTVVG
+2267 VTFTGSVTGTVAG

-2328 GAVTGSLDW
+2328 GAATGGLDW
-2337 RKLEVNTDSLTGAG
+2337 RKLEVNTGSLTGAG

-2365 TSGIS
+2365 ASGIS
-2370 FQKGTDN
+2370 FLKGTDN
-2377 TYTLGGGTKSAVT
+2377 TYTLGGGAKSAVT

-2404 TGATSVSME
+2404 TGATSVSLE
-2413 GYQFKGN
+2413 GYQFKDN
-2420 TAAAY
+2420 IAAAY
-2425 VAADGTHTEAWS
+2425 AAADGTHAEAWS

-2456 SLTAAAYGGLVENT
+2456 SLTTAAYGGLVENT

-2514 NIVTVSAGTATGN
+2514 NTVTVSAGTATGN
-2527 VYGAALTA
+2527 VYGAALSA

-2547 TIAGGAV
+2547 TITGGAV

-2625 GNTVSLGTADTPAG
+2625 GNIVNLGTADTPAG

-2706 SHIDWNKMALNNLNA
+2706 SHIDWNKMSLNHLNA

-2781 RFRNNTNA
+2781 RFQNNTNA
-2789 TYASGTD
+2789 SYASGTD

-2826 GGIAE
+2826 GGISE

-2840 EKPTGDATENTLVLS
+2840 EKPTGDATENTLVL
-2855 NGASVTKA
+2855 NTGASVTKA

-2877 NVVTLA
+2877 NSVTLA

-2899 GATGSAMGNTVT
+2899 GATGSAAGNTVT

-2931 TTDNTVSLGDGTNA
+2931 TTGNTVSLGDGTNA
-2945 VAAGTTVTGVI
+2945 VATGTTVTGVI

-2982 ANFAKIRFQIDSNV
+2982 ANFAKIKFKIDSNV

-3010 LAHGS
+3010 LAHSS

-3036 HLIKMNGS
+3036 HLIKMNGG

-3050 YTPGSSR
+3050 YTPGSG
-3057 SRRGDVE
+3057 RRRGGDVE
-3064 YAYKTDNDAIST
+3064 YAYKTDNDAVST
-3076 TGSLDLFAYKWQN
+3076 TGSLDLSAYKWQN
-3089 AGVEINSNA
+3089 AGVEINDAA
-3098 HADVFGGKSTLGT
+3098 HADVFGGKSALGT
-3111 TGETLKNKLT
+3111 MGETLNNKLT

-3126 SVTNAVAGDTQTASG
+3126 SVTNAAAGDTQTANG
-3141 TAEENTL
+3141 TATGNTVKA
-3148 TIEAGTATNA
+3148 EAGTATNA

-3179 VMNLKGAQSTSGLVQ
+3179 VTNLKGAESTSGLVQ
-3194 ENHAKITAGTVDT
+3194 ENHAKITAGTVGT
-3207 AVGAESTNGAAA
+3207 AVGAESANGAAA

-3228 TVTNAMGAHTLA
+3228 MVTNAMGAHTLA

-3247 AVISGGTVT
+3247 AVISAGTVT

-3262 QSVGKAVKNTVE
+3262 QSAGKAVKNTVE
-3274 VKGGNLSGASVMGA
+3274 VKGGNLTGASVMGA
-3288 EAVGDAEKNS
+3288 EANGDADSNS

-3330 VTGNIMGAQASGV
+3330 VTGNIMGAQASGA

-3357 GTVTGGSG
+3357 GNVTGGSG
-3365 AVTADNV
+3365 AVTADNI

-3377 ATVNGDVVGGTAGDT
+3377 ATVSGDVVGGTAGDT
-3392 GNTLAVRYSAARPT
+3392 GNTLAVRYSAAHPT

-3428 NTPTLLQLDASTKDI
+3428 NTPTLLQLGASTKDI

-3607 LLFTPFVEYGR
+3607 LLFTPFVEYGK

-3711 YSKQDGMSTQLNTG
+3711 YSKQDGMSAQLNTG

>member
-1 MYGIDGIADVLMG
+1 
-14 RRSEMP
+14 
-20 YMKRKGDIMLY
+20 
-31 GWKAKRH
+31 
-38 LALYVSIALS
+38 
-48 CGGGYSFFASPHA
+48 
-61 YADEV
+61 
-66 TVDTGAPSPG
+66 
-76 LYGTNRYYGATSLSG
+76 
-91 ASSGNKLIVKG
+91 
-102 STMATGWFMGGWAQ
+102 MGGWAQ

-137 TGGGVFGV
+137 TGAGVFGV

-299 PGTSTVTAT
+299 PGTSTVAAT

-322 TYNDKTAQADDE
+322 TYNNKTAQADDE

-354 AGTSTLGNTTK
+354 AGTSTLGNTTTK
-365 DNVLTIDG
+365 NVLTVDG
-373 MNIFGRTMYGG
+373 MNIGYRTLYGG
-384 YTQSMTGDSTGN
+384 YTQSVTGDSTGN
-396 EVILRNISAPG
+396 EVVLKNMAGISYTTNIYA
-407 GPGAFDVYGGW
+407 GW

-429 TLEGSGGYSTGYGMY
+429 TLGGATGNSGGGMY
-444 YYARL
+444 TNANL

-454 GKTGATAADHT
+454 GKTGATAVDHT
-465 AGNTLKVTAKD
+465 AGNTLQVTAKD
-476 SAAHTINNFEK
+476 SAAYTINNFEK
-487 MKFVLGDNVASGD
+487 MKFVLGNGIASGD
-500 TMLYVRSVGQD
+500 TMLYV
-511 FDWTKIAVDNAST
+511 
-524 WRADKN
+524 
-530 GTQHVTLYKGP
+530 
-541 WVSLSNYGIS
+541 
-551 PVNGTSD
+551 
-558 DYEYGMTT
+558 
-566 DTTTP
+566 DT
-571 TATTVGAYE
+571 E
-580 IYFDRNKFQNS
+580 
-591 HVTYNDKTA
+591 
-600 QADDE
+600 
-605 KNGIYHTLPSAT
+605 
-617 GVYSG
+617 
-622 AIYAGT
+622 
-628 STLGNTTKNNVL
+628 
-640 TIDGMN
+640 
-646 IFGRTMYGGYTQSM
+646 
-660 TGDSTG
+660 
-666 NEVILRNIPA
+666 
-676 PGGSGAFDV
+676 
-685 YGGWSKNGKATSNT
+685 
-699 ITLEGSG
+699 
-706 GYSTGYGM
+706 
-714 YYYASLHGGYS
+714 
-725 GKTGATTADNT
+725 
-736 AGNTLKVTAKA
+736 
-747 SGAGSVENFENLKF
+747 
-761 VLGDN
+761 
-766 VASGDTMLYIR
+766 
-777 NSMQNFDWT
+777 
-786 KITVD
+786 
-791 NASTWG
+791 
-797 AGKNGTQHVT
+797 
-807 LYKGPWV
+807 
-814 SLSNYGTSPVNGTSG
+814 
-829 DYEYGMTTD
+829 
-838 TTTPTATTVGAYE
+838 
-851 IYFDRNKFRNSKI
+851 
-864 TYTTDA
+864 
-870 PVAGEKNT
+870 
-878 FHTLPATTAPYSGA
+878 
-892 LIAGVSIFDNT
+892 
-903 PTGNVLTV
+903 
-911 KGFAVDNRKLYGGYA
+911 
-926 SSGTGDATGNEV
+926 
-938 VIDHT
+938 
-943 TSSGNYSYV
+943 
-952 YGGFSEKGNATGNTV
+952 
-967 TLAGGDNTNGTTW
+967 LA
-980 KNRYMYLYGGDG
+980 R
-992 NPAAGSKDYK
+992 
-1002 TGNVLQVKGSGNDAN
+1002 
-1017 TINNFE
+1017 
-1023 NMKFVLGAGIGSG
+1023 
-1036 DIMLSVYTY
+1036 
-1045 NAAQTFD
+1045 QTFD
-1052 WKKVTVSGISDWVN
+1052 WKRVTVGGISDWVN

-1127 GNKFQNVTSP
+1127 GNKFQNVTLP
-1137 VVDAATTSVHGG
+1137 VVNTATSSVHGG

-1161 ITVNSGAYTNVR
+1161 ITVNSGAHTNVR

-1259 SAGNASGNTIN
+1259 SAGDAKGNTIN

-1299 LKADSLAL
+1299 LKADSLAM

-1318 GSSSDVASDNTLNVA
+1318 GSASDVTSDNTLNVQ

-1352 SNRTAGDTLLKVT
+1352 SHRTAGDTLLKVT

-1409 GTTNTYNPIGAKER
+1409 GMTNTYNPIGAKER
-1423 TNGDFEYVI
+1423 TNGDFEYVV

-1446 VDGFRFKNNQ
+1446 VDGFQFKNNA

-1476 AGNKVEKNTL
+1476 VGNKVEKNTL

-1524 ILKKDGANPAPTIS
+1524 ILKKDGANPAPTIT

-1549 VRTKDGNATNNKAL
+1549 VRTKDGNATNNKAI

-1650 TFTNNVLNVNGNATV
+1650 TSTNNVLNVNGNATV
-1665 GNILHFDKVNFNY
+1665 GNIQHFDKVNFNY

-1686 SPMLTLSGGA
+1686 NPMLTLSGGA

-1718 LMQNAANINVANY
+1718 LMQNAANIIVANY

-1806 RDAYGGWTAGTGTS
+1806 RDAYGGWTAGMGTS
-1820 KALKNNSTG
+1820 KAAKNNSTG

-1839 RNIYGGFTSSDG
+1839 RNIYGGFTSSTG

-1900 MKDVYAGFTNG
+1900 MKDVYAGYTAG

-1959 VGNIKNFAKIS
+1959 AGNIKNFAKIS

-1978 ASDALLKLTGG
+1978 ASDALLKLTDGN

-2059 HSVNATRYVY
+2059 HTVNATRYVY
-2069 VDGFRFKDNQA
+2069 VDGYQFKDNTAA
-2080 AYTAADGSHTEAW
+2080 AYTTADGSHTEAW

-2127 KLTAGGQPLTTGDAE
+2127 KLTSGGQPLTTGDAE

-2167 AKTNTAEIS
+2167 AKTNMAEIS
-2176 SGTVTGSLYG
+2176 GGAVTGSLYG

-2195 KDATG
+2195 GNATG

-2238 ATVGG
+2238 AIVGG

-2267 GTFTGSVTGTVVG
+2267 VTFTGSVTGTVAG

-2328 GAVTGSLDW
+2328 GAATGGLDW
-2337 RKLEVNTDSLTGAG
+2337 RKLEVNTGSLTGAG

-2365 TSGIS
+2365 ASGIS
-2370 FQKGTDN
+2370 FLKGTDN
-2377 TYTLGGGTKSAVT
+2377 TYTLGGGAKSAVT

-2404 TGATSVSME
+2404 TGATSVSLE
-2413 GYQFKGN
+2413 GYQFKDN
-2420 TAAAY
+2420 IAAAY
-2425 VAADGTHTEAWS
+2425 AAADGTHAEAWS

-2456 SLTAAAYGGLVENT
+2456 SLTTAAYGGLVENT

-2514 NIVTVSAGTATGN
+2514 NTVTVSAGTATGN
-2527 VYGAALTA
+2527 VYGAALSA

-2547 TIAGGAV
+2547 TITGGAV

-2625 GNTVSLGTADTPAG
+2625 GNIVNLGTADTPAG

-2706 SHIDWNKMALNNLNA
+2706 SHIDWNKMSLNHLNA

-2781 RFRNNTNA
+2781 RFQNNTNA
-2789 TYASGTD
+2789 SYASGTD

-2826 GGIAE
+2826 GGISE

-2840 EKPTGDATENTLVLS
+2840 EKPTGDATENTLVL
-2855 NGASVTKA
+2855 NTGASVTKA

-2877 NVVTLA
+2877 NSVTLA

-2899 GATGSAMGNTVT
+2899 GATGSAAGNTVT

-2931 TTDNTVSLGDGTNA
+2931 TTGNTVSLGDGTNA
-2945 VAAGTTVTGVI
+2945 VATGTTVTGVI

-2982 ANFAKIRFQIDSNV
+2982 ANFAKIKFKIDSNV

-3010 LAHGS
+3010 LAHSS

-3036 HLIKMNGS
+3036 HLIKMNGG

-3050 YTPGSSR
+3050 YTPGSG
-3057 SRRGDVE
+3057 RRRGGDVE
-3064 YAYKTDNDAIST
+3064 YAYKTDNDAVST
-3076 TGSLDLFAYKWQN
+3076 TGSLDLSAYKWQN
-3089 AGVEINSNA
+3089 AGVEINDAA
-3098 HADVFGGKSTLGT
+3098 HADVFGGKSALGT
-3111 TGETLKNKLT
+3111 MGETLNNKLT

-3126 SVTNAVAGDTQTASG
+3126 SVTNAAAGDTQTANG
-3141 TAEENTL
+3141 TATGNTVKA
-3148 TIEAGTATNA
+3148 EAGTATNA

-3179 VMNLKGAQSTSGLVQ
+3179 VTNLKGAESTSGLVQ
-3194 ENHAKITAGTVDT
+3194 ENHAKITAGTVGT
-3207 AVGAESTNGAAA
+3207 AVGAESANGAAA

-3228 TVTNAMGAHTLA
+3228 MVTNAMGAHTLA

-3247 AVISGGTVT
+3247 AVISAGTVT

-3262 QSVGKAVKNTVE
+3262 QSAGKAVKNTVE
-3274 VKGGNLSGASVMGA
+3274 VKGGNLTGASVMGA
-3288 EAVGDAEKNS
+3288 EANGDADSNS

-3330 VTGNIMGAQASGV
+3330 VTGNIMGAQASGA

-3357 GTVTGGSG
+3357 GNVTGGSG
-3365 AVTADNV
+3365 AVTADNI

-3377 ATVNGDVVGGTAGDT
+3377 ATVSGDVVGGTAGDT
-3392 GNTLAVRYSAARPT
+3392 GNTLAVRYSAAHPT

-3428 NTPTLLQLDASTKDI
+3428 NTPTLLQLGASTKDI

-3607 LLFTPFVEYGR
+3607 LLFTPFVEYGK

-3711 YSKQDGMSTQLNTG
+3711 YSKQDGMSAQLNTG

>member
-1 MYGIDGIADVLMG
+1 
-14 RRSEMP
+14 
-20 YMKRKGDIMLY
+20 
-31 GWKAKRH
+31 
-38 LALYVSIALS
+38 
-48 CGGGYSFFASPHA
+48 
-61 YADEV
+61 
-66 TVDTGAPSPG
+66 
-76 LYGTNRYYGATSLSG
+76 
-91 ASSGNKLIVKG
+91 
-102 STMATGWFMGGWAQ
+102 MGGWAQ

-137 TGGGVFGV
+137 TGAGVFGV

-299 PGTSTVTAT
+299 PGTSTVAAT

-322 TYNDKTAQADDE
+322 TYNNKTAQADDE

-354 AGTSTLGNTTK
+354 AGTSTLGNTTTK
-365 DNVLTIDG
+365 NVLTVDG
-373 MNIFGRTMYGG
+373 MNIGYRTLYGG
-384 YTQSMTGDSTGN
+384 YTQSVTGDSTGN
-396 EVILRNISAPG
+396 EVVLKNMAGISYTTNIYA
-407 GPGAFDVYGGW
+407 GW

-429 TLEGSGGYSTGYGMY
+429 TLGGATGNSGGGMY
-444 YYARL
+444 TNANL

-454 GKTGATAADHT
+454 GKTGATAVDHT
-465 AGNTLKVTAKD
+465 AGNTLQVTAKD
-476 SAAHTINNFEK
+476 SAAYTINNFEK
-487 MKFVLGDNVASGD
+487 MKFVLGNGIASGD
-500 TMLYVRSVGQD
+500 TMLYV
-511 FDWTKIAVDNAST
+511 
-524 WRADKN
+524 
-530 GTQHVTLYKGP
+530 
-541 WVSLSNYGIS
+541 
-551 PVNGTSD
+551 
-558 DYEYGMTT
+558 
-566 DTTTP
+566 DT
-571 TATTVGAYE
+571 E
-580 IYFDRNKFQNS
+580 
-591 HVTYNDKTA
+591 
-600 QADDE
+600 
-605 KNGIYHTLPSAT
+605 
-617 GVYSG
+617 
-622 AIYAGT
+622 
-628 STLGNTTKNNVL
+628 
-640 TIDGMN
+640 
-646 IFGRTMYGGYTQSM
+646 
-660 TGDSTG
+660 
-666 NEVILRNIPA
+666 
-676 PGGSGAFDV
+676 
-685 YGGWSKNGKATSNT
+685 
-699 ITLEGSG
+699 
-706 GYSTGYGM
+706 
-714 YYYASLHGGYS
+714 
-725 GKTGATTADNT
+725 
-736 AGNTLKVTAKA
+736 
-747 SGAGSVENFENLKF
+747 
-761 VLGDN
+761 
-766 VASGDTMLYIR
+766 
-777 NSMQNFDWT
+777 
-786 KITVD
+786 
-791 NASTWG
+791 
-797 AGKNGTQHVT
+797 
-807 LYKGPWV
+807 
-814 SLSNYGTSPVNGTSG
+814 
-829 DYEYGMTTD
+829 
-838 TTTPTATTVGAYE
+838 
-851 IYFDRNKFRNSKI
+851 
-864 TYTTDA
+864 
-870 PVAGEKNT
+870 
-878 FHTLPATTAPYSGA
+878 
-892 LIAGVSIFDNT
+892 
-903 PTGNVLTV
+903 
-911 KGFAVDNRKLYGGYA
+911 
-926 SSGTGDATGNEV
+926 
-938 VIDHT
+938 
-943 TSSGNYSYV
+943 
-952 YGGFSEKGNATGNTV
+952 
-967 TLAGGDNTNGTTW
+967 LA
-980 KNRYMYLYGGDG
+980 R
-992 NPAAGSKDYK
+992 
-1002 TGNVLQVKGSGNDAN
+1002 
-1017 TINNFE
+1017 
-1023 NMKFVLGAGIGSG
+1023 
-1036 DIMLSVYTY
+1036 
-1045 NAAQTFD
+1045 QTFD
-1052 WKKVTVSGISDWVN
+1052 WKRVTVGGISDWVN

-1127 GNKFQNVTSP
+1127 GNKFQNVTLP
-1137 VVDAATTSVHGG
+1137 VVNTATSSVHGG

-1161 ITVNSGAYTNVR
+1161 ITVNSGAHTNVR

-1259 SAGNASGNTIN
+1259 SAGDAKGNTIN

-1299 LKADSLAL
+1299 LKADSLAM

-1318 GSSSDVASDNTLNVA
+1318 GSASDVTSDNTLNVQ

-1352 SNRTAGDTLLKVT
+1352 SHRTAGDTLLKVT

-1409 GTTNTYNPIGAKER
+1409 GMTNTYNPIGAKER
-1423 TNGDFEYVI
+1423 TNGDFEYVV

-1446 VDGFRFKNNQ
+1446 VDGFQFKNNA

-1476 AGNKVEKNTL
+1476 VGNKVEKNTL

-1524 ILKKDGANPAPTIS
+1524 ILKKDGANPAPTIT

-1549 VRTKDGNATNNKAL
+1549 VRTKDGNATNNKAI

-1650 TFTNNVLNVNGNATV
+1650 TSTNNVLNVNGNATV
-1665 GNILHFDKVNFNY
+1665 GNIQHFDKVNFNY

-1686 SPMLTLSGGA
+1686 NPMLTLSGGA

-1718 LMQNAANINVANY
+1718 LMQNAANIIVANY

-1806 RDAYGGWTAGTGTS
+1806 RDAYGGWTAGMGTS
-1820 KALKNNSTG
+1820 KAAKNNSTG

-1839 RNIYGGFTSSDG
+1839 RNIYGGFTSSTG

-1900 MKDVYAGFTNG
+1900 MKDVYAGYTAG

-1959 VGNIKNFAKIS
+1959 AGNIKNFAKIS

-1978 ASDALLKLTGG
+1978 ASDALLKLTDGN

-2059 HSVNATRYVY
+2059 HTVNATRYVY
-2069 VDGFRFKDNQA
+2069 VDGYQFKDNTAA
-2080 AYTAADGSHTEAW
+2080 AYTTADGSHTEAW

-2127 KLTAGGQPLTTGDAE
+2127 KLTSGGQPLTTGDAE

-2167 AKTNTAEIS
+2167 AKTNMAEIS
-2176 SGTVTGSLYG
+2176 GGAVTGSLYG

-2195 KDATG
+2195 GNATG

-2238 ATVGG
+2238 AIVGG

-2267 GTFTGSVTGTVVG
+2267 VTFTGSVTGTVAG

-2328 GAVTGSLDW
+2328 GAATGGLDW
-2337 RKLEVNTDSLTGAG
+2337 RKLEVNTGSLTGAG

-2365 TSGIS
+2365 ASGIS
-2370 FQKGTDN
+2370 FLKGTDN
-2377 TYTLGGGTKSAVT
+2377 TYTLGGGAKSAVT

-2404 TGATSVSME
+2404 TGATSVSLE
-2413 GYQFKGN
+2413 GYQFKDN
-2420 TAAAY
+2420 IAAAY
-2425 VAADGTHTEAWS
+2425 AAADGTHAEAWS

-2456 SLTAAAYGGLVENT
+2456 SLTTAAYGGLVENT

-2514 NIVTVSAGTATGN
+2514 NTVTVSAGTATGN
-2527 VYGAALTA
+2527 VYGAALSA

-2547 TIAGGAV
+2547 TITGGAV

-2625 GNTVSLGTADTPAG
+2625 GNIVNLGTADTPAG

-2706 SHIDWNKMALNNLNA
+2706 SHIDWNKMSLNHLNA

-2781 RFRNNTNA
+2781 RFQNNTNA
-2789 TYASGTD
+2789 SYASGTD

-2826 GGIAE
+2826 GGISE

-2840 EKPTGDATENTLVLS
+2840 EKPTGDATENTLVL
-2855 NGASVTKA
+2855 NTGASVTKA

-2877 NVVTLA
+2877 NSVTLA

-2899 GATGSAMGNTVT
+2899 GATGSAAGNTVT

-2931 TTDNTVSLGDGTNA
+2931 TTGNTVSLGDGTNA
-2945 VAAGTTVTGVI
+2945 VATGTTVTGVI

-2982 ANFAKIRFQIDSNV
+2982 ANFAKIKFKIDSNV

-3010 LAHGS
+3010 LAHSS

-3036 HLIKMNGS
+3036 HLIKMNGG

-3050 YTPGSSR
+3050 YTPGSG
-3057 SRRGDVE
+3057 RRRGGDVE
-3064 YAYKTDNDAIST
+3064 YAYKTDNDAVST
-3076 TGSLDLFAYKWQN
+3076 TGSLDLSAYKWQN
-3089 AGVEINSNA
+3089 AGVEINDAA
-3098 HADVFGGKSTLGT
+3098 HADVFGGKSALGT
-3111 TGETLKNKLT
+3111 MGETLNNKLT

-3126 SVTNAVAGDTQTASG
+3126 SVTNAAAGDTQTANG
-3141 TAEENTL
+3141 TATGNTVKA
-3148 TIEAGTATNA
+3148 EAGTATNA

-3179 VMNLKGAQSTSGLVQ
+3179 VTNLKGAESTSGLVQ
-3194 ENHAKITAGTVDT
+3194 ENHAKITAGTVGT
-3207 AVGAESTNGAAA
+3207 AVGAESANGAAA

-3228 TVTNAMGAHTLA
+3228 MVTNAMGAHTLA

-3247 AVISGGTVT
+3247 AVISAGTVT

-3262 QSVGKAVKNTVE
+3262 QSAGKAVKNTVE
-3274 VKGGNLSGASVMGA
+3274 VKGGNLTGASVMGA
-3288 EAVGDAEKNS
+3288 EANGDADSNS

-3330 VTGNIMGAQASGV
+3330 VTGNIMGAQASGA

-3357 GTVTGGSG
+3357 GNVTGGSG
-3365 AVTADNV
+3365 AVTADNI

-3377 ATVNGDVVGGTAGDT
+3377 ATVSGDVVGGTAGDT
-3392 GNTLAVRYSAARPT
+3392 GNTLAVRYSAAHPT

-3428 NTPTLLQLDASTKDI
+3428 NTPTLLQLGASTKDI

-3607 LLFTPFVEYGR
+3607 LLFTPFVEYGK

-3711 YSKQDGMSTQLNTG
+3711 YSKQDGMSAQLNTG
-3725 EDYDFGAVASHRLRL
+3725 EDYDFGAVASHRLWL

>member
-1 MYGIDGIADVLMG
+1 
-14 RRSEMP
+14 
-20 YMKRKGDIMLY
+20 
-31 GWKAKRH
+31 
-38 LALYVSIALS
+38 
-48 CGGGYSFFASPHA
+48 
-61 YADEV
+61 
-66 TVDTGAPSPG
+66 
-76 LYGTNRYYGATSLSG
+76 
-91 ASSGNKLIVKG
+91 
-102 STMATGWFMGGWAQ
+102 MGGWAQ
-116 GASGDATN
+116 GTSGDATN

-137 TGGGVFGV
+137 TGAGVFGV

-212 MKFSLASA
+212 MKFSLASV

-299 PGTSTVTAT
+299 PGTSTVGAS

-313 RNKFKNSHV
+313 RNKFKNAKV
-322 TYNDKTAQADDE
+322 TYDASNPLVASET
-334 KNGIYHTLP
+334 T
-343 SATGVYSGAIY
+343 VY
-354 AGTSTLGNTTK
+354 AGTSTLGNTTTNNK
-365 DNVLTIDG
+365 LTIDG
-373 MNIFGRTMYGG
+373 LALNASSTKYYGG
-384 YTQSMTGDSTGN
+384 YTQSSTGDSTKN
-396 EVILRNISAPG
+396 EVVLTNMPLFAGSMAYNY
-407 GPGAFDVYGGW
+407 VYGGW
-418 SKNGKATGNTI
+418 SNQGNATNNTV
-429 TLEGSGGYSTGYGMY
+429 TLGGTGGSNYNSMYGETF
-444 YYARL
+444 L
-449 YGGYS
+449 YGGFSNNS
-454 GKTGATAADHT
+454 GADART
-465 AGNTLKVTAKD
+465 GNTLKIIAKD
-476 SAAHTINNFEK
+476 SGARSIQNFEK
-487 MKFVLGDNVASGD
+487 MKFVLGNGIGSGD
-500 TMLYVRSVGQD
+500 TMLYVR
-511 FDWTKIAVDNAST
+511 W
-524 WRADKN
+524 ADG
-530 GTQHVTLYKGP
+530 GT
-541 WVSLSNYGIS
+541 
-551 PVNGTSD
+551 
-558 DYEYGMTT
+558 
-566 DTTTP
+566 
-571 TATTVGAYE
+571 
-580 IYFDRNKFQNS
+580 
-591 HVTYNDKTA
+591 
-600 QADDE
+600 
-605 KNGIYHTLPSAT
+605 
-617 GVYSG
+617 
-622 AIYAGT
+622 
-628 STLGNTTKNNVL
+628 
-640 TIDGMN
+640 
-646 IFGRTMYGGYTQSM
+646 
-660 TGDSTG
+660 
-666 NEVILRNIPA
+666 
-676 PGGSGAFDV
+676 
-685 YGGWSKNGKATSNT
+685 
-699 ITLEGSG
+699 
-706 GYSTGYGM
+706 
-714 YYYASLHGGYS
+714 
-725 GKTGATTADNT
+725 
-736 AGNTLKVTAKA
+736 
-747 SGAGSVENFENLKF
+747 
-761 VLGDN
+761 
-766 VASGDTMLYIR
+766 
-777 NSMQNFDWT
+777 
-786 KITVD
+786 
-791 NASTWG
+791 
-797 AGKNGTQHVT
+797 
-807 LYKGPWV
+807 
-814 SLSNYGTSPVNGTSG
+814 
-829 DYEYGMTTD
+829 
-838 TTTPTATTVGAYE
+838 
-851 IYFDRNKFRNSKI
+851 
-864 TYTTDA
+864 
-870 PVAGEKNT
+870 
-878 FHTLPATTAPYSGA
+878 
-892 LIAGVSIFDNT
+892 
-903 PTGNVLTV
+903 
-911 KGFAVDNRKLYGGYA
+911 
-926 SSGTGDATGNEV
+926 
-938 VIDHT
+938 
-943 TSSGNYSYV
+943 
-952 YGGFSEKGNATGNTV
+952 
-967 TLAGGDNTNGTTW
+967 
-980 KNRYMYLYGGDG
+980 
-992 NPAAGSKDYK
+992 
-1002 TGNVLQVKGSGNDAN
+1002 
-1017 TINNFE
+1017 
-1023 NMKFVLGAGIGSG
+1023 
-1036 DIMLSVYTY
+1036 
-1045 NAAQTFD
+1045 QTFD
-1052 WKKVTVSGISDWVN
+1052 WKNITVTGLSDWVTALN
-1066 SLPAGTNAPTLTL
+1066 AAGTNDPKLTL
-1079 YNGLGAPLTLTNYA
+1079 YTGAAITLNNYA
-1093 PSLLGN
+1093 PRLIEN

-1105 GTFANGT
+1105 GTFATGGT

-1137 VVDAATTSVHGG
+1137 VVDAATSSVHGG

-1208 SASAVDLKADA
+1208 SASAADLKTDA

-1299 LKADSLAL
+1299 LKADSLAM

-1318 GSSSDVASDNTLNVA
+1318 GSASDATSDNTLSVA

-1352 SNRTAGDTLLKVT
+1352 SHRTAGDTLLKVT

-1395 FTLMENAAGISFMQ
+1395 FTLMENTAGISFMQ
-1409 GTTNTYNPIGAKER
+1409 GTTNTYNPIGAKEC

-1446 VDGFRFKNNQ
+1446 VDGFQFKNNQ

-1476 AGNKVEKNTL
+1476 VGNKVEKNTL
-1486 TVTGGSLKNAYG
+1486 TVTGGSLKNVYG

-1508 TTGQP
+1508 TTGQS

-1524 ILKKDGANPAPTIS
+1524 ILKKDGANPAPTIT

-1549 VRTKDGNATNNKAL
+1549 VRTKDGNATNNKAI

-1573 YGGAVTAT
+1573 YGGAVTAM

-1650 TFTNNVLNVNGNATV
+1650 TSTNNVLNVNGNATV
-1665 GNILHFDKVNFNY
+1665 GNIQHFDKVNFNY

-1686 SPMLTLSGGA
+1686 NPMLTLSGGA
-1696 ATDFDW
+1696 VTDFDW

-1863 GSIAPAA
+1863 GTVASAS
-1870 GVGGTVYGGFVSHAG
+1870 GVGGTVYGGYISSATS
-1885 AGDATGNTVTITGGS
+1885 AGDATGNTVTITGGTVG
-1900 MKDVYAGFTNG
+1900 DVYAGYTNG

-2069 VDGFRFKDNQA
+2069 VDGYQFKDNQA

-2227 ATGNTVTLMGA
+2227 ATGNTVT
-2238 ATVGG
+2238 
-2243 NVYAGYTQGTGATTG
+2243 
-2258 NTVNLGDKT
+2258 
-2267 GTFTGSVTGTVVG
+2267 
-2280 GSNANNV
+2280 
-2287 TGNTLNIN
+2287 
-2295 TNANVGN
+2295 
-2302 IKNFEKLVFDLN
+2302 
-2314 STVNTANAMLNLTG
+2314 
-2328 GAVTGSLDW
+2328 
-2337 RKLEVNTDSLTGAG
+2337 
-2351 IKTYEPY
+2351 
-2358 RVKLMEN
+2358 
-2365 TSGIS
+2365 
-2370 FQKGTDN
+2370 
-2377 TYTLGGGTKSAVT
+2377 
-2390 EKLEYVIDTNNSLG
+2390 
-2404 TGATSVSME
+2404 
-2413 GYQFKGN
+2413 
-2420 TAAAY
+2420 
-2425 VAADGTHTEAWS
+2425 
-2437 GRTKIGNKVE
+2437 
-2447 GNTLTVSGG
+2447 
-2456 SLTAAAYGGLVENT
+2456 
-2470 KRNITTGQLLTTGS
+2470 
-2484 AAENTLKLA
+2484 
-2493 GGSIKD
+2493 
-2499 GYGADVRTKEGGAEK
+2499 
-2514 NIVTVSAGTATGN
+2514 
-2527 VYGAALTA
+2527 
-2535 AGAKGQATGNTV
+2535 
-2547 TIAGGAV
+2547 IAGGAV

-2559 GAALTQADAAG
+2559 GAALTRADAAG

-2593 AGTGAATGSTITITG
+2593 AGTSAATGSTITITG

-2625 GNTVSLGTADTPAG
+2625 GNTVNLGTADTPAG

-2681 EKVNFNVTSNVAAGD
+2681 EKVNFNVTANVAAGD

-2706 SHIDWNKMALNNLNA
+2706 SHIDWNKMSLNNLNA

-2741 TFDNYAGTGAIERKK
+2741 TFDNYAGKGAIENKK
-2756 DGDYEYVIDTDSH
+2756 DGDYEYVINTDSH

-2840 EKPTGDATENTLVLS
+2840 EKPTGDATENTLILKT
-2855 NGASVTKA
+2855 GASVTKA

-2877 NVVTLA
+2877 NGVTLA

-2899 GATGSAMGNTVT
+2899 GATGSATGNTVT

-2982 ANFAKIRFQIDSNV
+2982 ANFAKIRFKIDSSV

-3010 LAHGS
+3010 LAHSS

-3064 YAYKTDNDAIST
+3064 YAYKTDNDAVST

-3126 SVTNAVAGDTQTASG
+3126 SVTNAVAGDTQTANG
-3141 TAEENTL
+3141 TATGNTVK
-3148 TIEAGTATNA
+3148 IEAGTATNA

-3179 VMNLKGAQSTSGLVQ
+3179 VTNLKGAESTSGLVQ

-3228 TVTNAMGAHTLA
+3228 TVTNAMGAHTTLA
-3240 GDAAENH
+3240 GDATENH

-3262 QSVGKAVKNTVE
+3262 QSAGKAVKNTVE
-3274 VKGGNLSGASVMGA
+3274 VKGGDLSGASVMGA
-3288 EAVGDAEKNS
+3288 EAAGDADSNS
-3298 VTISAATTANAIVGA
+3298 VTISVTPTSNAATVITGA
-3313 VSTAGN
+3313 HSTGGSAVN
-3319 AEHNTVNITAD
+3319 NTVNITAD
-3330 VTGNIMGAQASGV
+3330 VTGSIMGAQASGA

-3357 GTVTGGSG
+3357 GNVTGGSG

-3377 ATVNGDVVGGTAGDT
+3377 ATVSGDVVGGTAGDT
-3392 GNTLAVRYSAARPT
+3392 GNTLAVRYSAAHPT

-3428 NTPTLLQLDASTKDI
+3428 NTPTLLQLGALTKDI

-3607 LLFTPFVEYGR
+3607 LLFTPFVEYGK

-3773 GFNAPSPSLTG
+3773 SFNAPSPSLTG

-3809 GWQGKRRGM
+3809 GWQGKRRGV

>member
-1 MYGIDGIADVLMG
+1 MEGKAAFGT
-14 RRSEMP
+14 
-20 YMKRKGDIMLY
+20 LY
-31 GWKAKRH
+31 FYCSF
-38 LALYVSIALS
+38 L
-48 CGGGYSFFASPHA
+48 GGGYSLLASPHA

-66 TVDTGAPSPG
+66 TGGNVVVDATHPVPTPTAAGNAHDIPGATDNRNVTGNTLTVDT
-76 LYGTNRYYGATSLSG
+76 
-91 ASSGNKLIVKG
+91 
-102 STMATGWFMGGWAQ
+102 
-116 GASGDATN
+116 
-124 NTVEMTETAKVYS
+124 
-137 TGGGVFGV
+137 V
-145 TGVYGGWSRGGNA
+145 TISVSVYGGYNQSLTGDASNNEVVLKNNAFVSAGGPVIYGGYTTGSGNA
-158 TNNTIVLSGEM
+158 TNNTVTLNGNNLNQYYGNGADIYGGFSAGGGDAVTGNTLHIAGKNSYGNHLYNFEKVQFDLS
-169 SGYGDTILFGG
+169 SDVNSGDTML
-180 HSETSGTDV
+180 
-189 TTGNML
+189 TG
-195 WVKKEGNSAY
+195 W
-205 SIFRFQK
+205 I
-212 MKFSLASA
+212 
-220 SPNDV
+220 
-225 MLKVNTNYG
+225 YG
-234 ATQGF
+234 SFDWANITA
-239 KWSDIEVENPS
+239 KNAA
-250 AWQNGAVG
+250 AWKAGVDG
-258 SKRVTLYQGPTIQ
+258 SHRVTLGAVNPAVLTINNYK
-271 LTNYDA
+271 LTG
-277 TSPVNGT
+277 GT
-284 SGDYEYGLTTNTTAA
+284 VAGDFEYGLRTNIQ
-299 PGTSTVTAT
+299 GTAT
-308 EIYFD
+308 PNSISPNFIYFD
-313 RNKFKNSHV
+313 HNKISNGTK
-322 TYNDKTAQADDE
+322 TYGGSA
-334 KNGIYHTLP
+334 P
-343 SATGVYSGAIY
+343 SALPLPTTGPIFG
-354 AGTSTLGNTTK
+354 GTSTLGNTVHHNTITL
-365 DNVLTIDG
+365 DNVTYSVGNVYGGYNQSLTGDASNNEVVLKNNAFVSAGGPVI
-373 MNIFGRTMYGG
+373 YGG
-384 YTQSMTGDSTGN
+384 YTT
-396 EVILRNISAPG
+396 
-407 GPGAFDVYGGW
+407 
-418 SKNGKATGNTI
+418 
-429 TLEGSGGYSTGYGMY
+429 GSGN
-444 YYARL
+444 
-449 YGGYS
+449 
-454 GKTGATAADHT
+454 ATN
-465 AGNTLKVTAKD
+465 NT
-476 SAAHTINNFEK
+476 
-487 MKFVLGDNVASGD
+487 
-500 TMLYVRSVGQD
+500 
-511 FDWTKIAVDNAST
+511 
-524 WRADKN
+524 
-530 GTQHVTLYKGP
+530 VTLNGNNLNQY
-541 WVSLSNYGIS
+541 YG
-551 PVNGTSD
+551 NG
-558 DYEYGMTT
+558 
-566 DTTTP
+566 
-571 TATTVGAYE
+571 
-580 IYFDRNKFQNS
+580 
-591 HVTYNDKTA
+591 
-600 QADDE
+600 AD
-605 KNGIYHTLPSAT
+605 I
-617 GVYSG
+617 
-622 AIYAGT
+622 
-628 STLGNTTKNNVL
+628 
-640 TIDGMN
+640 
-646 IFGRTMYGGYTQSM
+646 
-660 TGDSTG
+660 
-666 NEVILRNIPA
+666 
-676 PGGSGAFDV
+676 
-685 YGGWSKNGKATSNT
+685 
-699 ITLEGSG
+699 
-706 GYSTGYGM
+706 
-714 YYYASLHGGYS
+714 
-725 GKTGATTADNT
+725 
-736 AGNTLKVTAKA
+736 
-747 SGAGSVENFENLKF
+747 
-761 VLGDN
+761 
-766 VASGDTMLYIR
+766 
-777 NSMQNFDWT
+777 
-786 KITVD
+786 
-791 NASTWG
+791 
-797 AGKNGTQHVT
+797 
-807 LYKGPWV
+807 
-814 SLSNYGTSPVNGTSG
+814 
-829 DYEYGMTTD
+829 
-838 TTTPTATTVGAYE
+838 
-851 IYFDRNKFRNSKI
+851 
-864 TYTTDA
+864 
-870 PVAGEKNT
+870 
-878 FHTLPATTAPYSGA
+878 
-892 LIAGVSIFDNT
+892 
-903 PTGNVLTV
+903 
-911 KGFAVDNRKLYGGYA
+911 
-926 SSGTGDATGNEV
+926 
-938 VIDHT
+938 
-943 TSSGNYSYV
+943 
-952 YGGFSEKGNATGNTV
+952 YGGFSAGGGDAVTGNT
-967 TLAGGDNTNGTTW
+967 LHIAGKNSYGNHLYNFDRMLFDLSDNV
-980 KNRYMYLYGGDG
+980 D
-992 NPAAGSKDYK
+992 
-1002 TGNVLQVKGSGNDAN
+1002 
-1017 TINNFE
+1017 
-1023 NMKFVLGAGIGSG
+1023 SG
-1036 DIMLSVYTY
+1036 DQMLTGYVYG
-1045 NAAQTFD
+1045 TFD
-1052 WKKVTVSGISDWVN
+1052 WNRIKVGGLATWAAHLANQNV
-1066 SLPAGTNAPTLTL
+1066 TAPTLTL
-1079 YNGLGAPLTLTNYA
+1079 LQGTTLTLTNYV
-1093 PSLLGN
+1093 PTIVGIR
-1099 AGDYEF
+1099 GDYELGKRANTAAT
-1105 GTFANGT
+1105 GTVAASVFT
-1112 LASGTMTN
+1112 LDGNRFQN
-1120 ATQIKLA
+1120 AGK
-1127 GNKFQNVTSP
+1127 GQNVTT
-1137 VVDAATTSVHGG
+1137 AGTTTRGTYAGLSI
-1149 YSSYGNT
+1149 YGNT
-1156 TNTNV
+1156 TNNNELNLTGGSHLN
-1161 ITVNSGAYTNVR
+1161 AR
-1173 AGYTDAVKGGSDK
+1173 AGYTDAQSGGSDENTLNLK
-1186 NELTFTGTA
+1186 TG
-1195 SATNLYG
+1195 SSVTNGYA
-1202 GYTTGT
+1202 GYTTGIHLLKNPEDEKNPEL
-1208 SASAVDLKADA
+1208 VDATKN
-1219 AAKADAKGN
+1219 ADAKGN

-1241 KIAGGYIAQN
+1241 KIAGGYIAKN

-1259 SAGNASGNTIN
+1259 SAGDAKGNKVNIESGTIGNNTSIYGGYTEGAGGATGN
-1270 ITGGTFGGNTVIYGG
+1270 IVTISGGTFSGTSSIYGG
-1285 YTEGTGKATGNTVN
+1285 YTEGTGKATGNIVN
-1299 LKADSLAL
+1299 LGKADGTLSATGLANVT
-1307 GGAFLYGGGSS
+1307 LYGGGGTS
-1318 GSSSDVASDNTLNVA
+1318 ASDRV
-1333 GKDITVR
+1333 KD
-1340 GVANFAKMNFDV
+1340 
-1352 SNRTAGDTLLKVT
+1352 
-1365 GGATGGLDWAGVE
+1365 
-1378 VTPKD
+1378 
-1383 FAFTPKTYEKRL
+1383 
-1395 FTLMENAAGISFMQ
+1395 
-1409 GTTNTYNPIGAKER
+1409 
-1423 TNGDFEYVI
+1423 
-1432 DTDNHTVNAAKYVY
+1432 
-1446 VDGFRFKNNQ
+1446 
-1456 AAKFETAD
+1456 
-1464 GTKDAAWAGRTA
+1464 
-1476 AGNKVEKNTL
+1476 
-1486 TVTGGSLKNAYG
+1486 
-1498 GLVENTKRDK
+1498 
-1508 TTGQP
+1508 
-1513 LTTGDADGNTL
+1513 
-1524 ILKKDGANPAPTIS
+1524 
-1538 GTGAGNAYGAE
+1538 
-1549 VRTKDGNATNNKAL
+1549 
-1563 LSAGSVAGSV
+1563 
-1573 YGGAVTAT
+1573 
-1581 GATGKATGNS
+1581 
-1591 VTITGDA
+1591 
-1598 TVGGDVYGGFAAGTG
+1598 
-1613 ATTGNTVNLGD
+1613 
-1624 GTAAG
+1624 
-1629 KITLAAGT
+1629 
-1637 ASVTGTVYGGSGA
+1637 
-1650 TFTNNVLNVNGNATV
+1650 NVLNVNAKATAK
-1665 GNILHFDKVNFNY
+1665 NIQNFGKVMFNFN
-1678 DSSTTNAA
+1678 STIHTGDT
-1686 SPMLTLSGGA
+1686 MLSLNDTAGTSL
-1696 ATDFDW
+1696 DW
-1702 KKFAYNGSA
+1702 KKFDISGNA
-1711 PTSGRLV
+1711 PDGETTLMHNASGIALTSYDHSRAVSSTGTKEFV
-1718 LMQNAANINVANY
+1718 IY
-1731 TGAKE
+1731 T
-1736 LAGGGD
+1736 D
-1742 TSEATIDTNNSSATA
+1742 TGTGTGVKK
-1757 TQIILGGYTFKGATA
+1757 ILYGGYTFKGKTSA
-1772 SLNAGSATE
+1772 STNADG
-1781 DVWAGRSVIG
+1781 DIWAGRSVIG
-1791 NTTTGNTLTVNGATH
+1791 NTTSGNTLTVNNNTATY
-1806 RDAYGGWTAGTGTS
+1806 RDAYGGWTAGTGTDATGDAANS
-1820 KALKNNSTG
+1820 STG
-1829 NTVNLAGGTV
+1829 NTVNLTSGTV
-1839 RNIYGGFTSSDG
+1839 RNIYGGFTSSTG
-1851 GSATGNKVNISG
+1851 GSATGNKVNISS

-1870 GVGGTVYGGFVSHAG
+1870 GIGGTVYGGFVSHAG
-1885 AGDATGNTVTITGGS
+1885 AGDATDNTVTITGGS
-1900 MKDVYAGFTNG
+1900 MKDVYAGYTAG

-1948 DNTLNVNTNAA
+1948 DNTLNVNTNAV

-2069 VDGFRFKDNQA
+2069 VDGYQFKDNQA

-2243 NVYAGYTQGTGATTG
+2243 NVYAGYTQGTGETTG

-2267 GTFTGSVTGTVVG
+2267 GTFTGSVTGTVAG

-2328 GAVTGSLDW
+2328 GAVTGGLDW

-2365 TSGIS
+2365 ASGIS

-2404 TGATSVSME
+2404 TGATSVSLE

-2425 VAADGTHTEAWS
+2425 AAADGTHAEAWS

-2484 AAENTLKLA
+2484 AAENTLKLT

-2535 AGAKGQATGNTV
+2535 AGATGQATGNTV

-2559 GAALTQADAAG
+2559 GAALTQADAVG

-2681 EKVNFNVTSNVAAGD
+2681 EKVNFNVTANVAAGD

-2706 SHIDWNKMALNNLNA
+2706 SHIDWNKMSLNNLNA

-2741 TFDNYAGTGAIERKK
+2741 TFDNYAGKGAIENKK

-2781 RFRNNTNA
+2781 RFQNNTNA

-2840 EKPTGDATENTLVLS
+2840 EKPTGDATENTLILKT
-2855 NGASVTKA
+2855 GASVTKA

-2877 NVVTLA
+2877 NGVTLA

-2899 GATGSAMGNTVT
+2899 GATGSATGNTVT

-3064 YAYKTDNDAIST
+3064 YAYKTDNDAVST

-3126 SVTNAVAGDTQTASG
+3126 SVTNAVAGDTQTANG
-3141 TAEENTL
+3141 TATGNTVK
-3148 TIEAGTATNA
+3148 IEAGTATNA

-3179 VMNLKGAQSTSGLVQ
+3179 VTNLKGAESASGLVQ
-3194 ENHAKITAGTVDT
+3194 ENHAKITAGTIGT

-3240 GDAAENH
+3240 GDATENH

-3262 QSVGKAVKNTVE
+3262 QSAGKAVKNTVE

-3288 EAVGDAEKNS
+3288 EAAGDADSNS

-3330 VTGNIMGAQASGV
+3330 VTGNIMGAQASGA

-3357 GTVTGGSG
+3357 GYVTGGSG

-3377 ATVNGDVVGGTAGDT
+3377 ATVSGDVVGGTAGDT
-3392 GNTLAVRYSAARPT
+3392 GNTLAVRYSAAHPT

-3428 NTPTLLQLDASTKDI
+3428 NTPTLLQLGASTKDI

-3607 LLFTPFVEYGR
+3607 LLFTPFVEYGK

-3697 IGTSDGLNT
+3697 IGASDGLNT

-3711 YSKQDGMSTQLNTG
+3711 YSKQDGMSAQLNTG

-3753 LYAGLAYEYE
+3753 LYTGLAYEYE

-3809 GWQGKRRGM
+3809 GWQGKRRGV

>member
-1 MYGIDGIADVLMG
+1 
-14 RRSEMP
+14 
-20 YMKRKGDIMLY
+20 
-31 GWKAKRH
+31 
-38 LALYVSIALS
+38 
-48 CGGGYSFFASPHA
+48 
-61 YADEV
+61 
-66 TVDTGAPSPG
+66 
-76 LYGTNRYYGATSLSG
+76 
-91 ASSGNKLIVKG
+91 
-102 STMATGWFMGGWAQ
+102 MGGWAQ

-137 TGGGVFGV
+137 TGAGVFGV

-299 PGTSTVTAT
+299 PGTSTVAAT

-322 TYNDKTAQADDE
+322 TYNNKTAQADDE

-354 AGTSTLGNTTK
+354 AGTSTLGNTTTK
-365 DNVLTIDG
+365 NVLTVDG
-373 MNIFGRTMYGG
+373 MNIGYRTLYGG
-384 YTQSMTGDSTGN
+384 YTQSVTGDSTGN
-396 EVILRNISAPG
+396 EVVLKNMAGISYTTNIYA
-407 GPGAFDVYGGW
+407 GW

-429 TLEGSGGYSTGYGMY
+429 TLGGATGNSGGGMY
-444 YYARL
+444 TNANL

-454 GKTGATAADHT
+454 GKTGATAVDHT
-465 AGNTLKVTAKD
+465 AGNTLQVTAKD
-476 SAAHTINNFEK
+476 SAAYTINNFEK
-487 MKFVLGDNVASGD
+487 MKFVLGNGIASGD
-500 TMLYVRSVGQD
+500 TMLYV
-511 FDWTKIAVDNAST
+511 
-524 WRADKN
+524 
-530 GTQHVTLYKGP
+530 
-541 WVSLSNYGIS
+541 
-551 PVNGTSD
+551 
-558 DYEYGMTT
+558 
-566 DTTTP
+566 DT
-571 TATTVGAYE
+571 E
-580 IYFDRNKFQNS
+580 
-591 HVTYNDKTA
+591 
-600 QADDE
+600 
-605 KNGIYHTLPSAT
+605 
-617 GVYSG
+617 
-622 AIYAGT
+622 
-628 STLGNTTKNNVL
+628 
-640 TIDGMN
+640 
-646 IFGRTMYGGYTQSM
+646 
-660 TGDSTG
+660 
-666 NEVILRNIPA
+666 
-676 PGGSGAFDV
+676 
-685 YGGWSKNGKATSNT
+685 
-699 ITLEGSG
+699 
-706 GYSTGYGM
+706 
-714 YYYASLHGGYS
+714 
-725 GKTGATTADNT
+725 
-736 AGNTLKVTAKA
+736 
-747 SGAGSVENFENLKF
+747 
-761 VLGDN
+761 
-766 VASGDTMLYIR
+766 
-777 NSMQNFDWT
+777 
-786 KITVD
+786 
-791 NASTWG
+791 
-797 AGKNGTQHVT
+797 
-807 LYKGPWV
+807 
-814 SLSNYGTSPVNGTSG
+814 
-829 DYEYGMTTD
+829 
-838 TTTPTATTVGAYE
+838 
-851 IYFDRNKFRNSKI
+851 
-864 TYTTDA
+864 
-870 PVAGEKNT
+870 
-878 FHTLPATTAPYSGA
+878 
-892 LIAGVSIFDNT
+892 
-903 PTGNVLTV
+903 
-911 KGFAVDNRKLYGGYA
+911 
-926 SSGTGDATGNEV
+926 
-938 VIDHT
+938 
-943 TSSGNYSYV
+943 
-952 YGGFSEKGNATGNTV
+952 
-967 TLAGGDNTNGTTW
+967 LA
-980 KNRYMYLYGGDG
+980 R
-992 NPAAGSKDYK
+992 
-1002 TGNVLQVKGSGNDAN
+1002 
-1017 TINNFE
+1017 
-1023 NMKFVLGAGIGSG
+1023 
-1036 DIMLSVYTY
+1036 
-1045 NAAQTFD
+1045 QTFD
-1052 WKKVTVSGISDWVN
+1052 WKRVTVGGISDWVN

-1127 GNKFQNVTSP
+1127 GNKFQNVTLP
-1137 VVDAATTSVHGG
+1137 VVNTATSSVHGG

-1161 ITVNSGAYTNVR
+1161 ITVNSGAHTNVR

-1259 SAGNASGNTIN
+1259 SAGDAKGNTIN

-1285 YTEGTGKATGNTVN
+1285 YTGGTGKATGNTVN
-1299 LKADSLAL
+1299 LKADSLAM

-1318 GSSSDVASDNTLNVA
+1318 GSASDVTSDNTLNVQ

-1352 SNRTAGDTLLKVT
+1352 SHRTAGDTLLKVT

-1409 GTTNTYNPIGAKER
+1409 GMTNTYNPIGAKER
-1423 TNGDFEYVI
+1423 TNGDFEYVV

-1446 VDGFRFKNNQ
+1446 VDGFQFKNNA

-1476 AGNKVEKNTL
+1476 VGNKVEKNTL

-1524 ILKKDGANPAPTIS
+1524 ILKKDGANPAPTIT

-1549 VRTKDGNATNNKAL
+1549 VRTKDGNATNNKAI

-1650 TFTNNVLNVNGNATV
+1650 TSTNNVLNVNGNATV
-1665 GNILHFDKVNFNY
+1665 GNIQHFDKVNFNY

-1686 SPMLTLSGGA
+1686 NPMLTLSGGA

-1718 LMQNAANINVANY
+1718 LMQNAANIIVANY

-1806 RDAYGGWTAGTGTS
+1806 RDAYGGWTAGMGTS
-1820 KALKNNSTG
+1820 KAAKNNSTG

-1839 RNIYGGFTSSDG
+1839 RNIYGGFTSSTG

-1900 MKDVYAGFTNG
+1900 MKDVYAGYTAG

-1959 VGNIKNFAKIS
+1959 AGNIKNFAKIS

-1978 ASDALLKLTGG
+1978 ASDALLKLTDGN

-2059 HSVNATRYVY
+2059 HTVNATRYVY
-2069 VDGFRFKDNQA
+2069 VDGYQFKDNTAA
-2080 AYTAADGSHTEAW
+2080 AYTTADGSHTEAW

-2127 KLTAGGQPLTTGDAE
+2127 KLTSGGQPLTTGDAE

-2167 AKTNTAEIS
+2167 AKTNMAEIS
-2176 SGTVTGSLYG
+2176 GGAVTGSLYG

-2195 KDATG
+2195 GNATG

-2238 ATVGG
+2238 AIVGG

-2267 GTFTGSVTGTVVG
+2267 VTFTGSVTGTVAG

-2328 GAVTGSLDW
+2328 GAATGGLDW
-2337 RKLEVNTDSLTGAG
+2337 RKLEVNTGSLTGAG

-2365 TSGIS
+2365 ASGIS
-2370 FQKGTDN
+2370 FLKGTDN
-2377 TYTLGGGTKSAVT
+2377 TYTLGGGAKSAVT

-2404 TGATSVSME
+2404 TGATSVSLE
-2413 GYQFKGN
+2413 GYQFKDN
-2420 TAAAY
+2420 IAAAY
-2425 VAADGTHTEAWS
+2425 AAADGTHAEAWS

-2456 SLTAAAYGGLVENT
+2456 SLTTAAYGGLVENT

-2514 NIVTVSAGTATGN
+2514 NTVTVSAGTATGN
-2527 VYGAALTA
+2527 VYGAALSA

-2547 TIAGGAV
+2547 TITGGAV

-2625 GNTVSLGTADTPAG
+2625 GNIVNLGTADTPAG

-2706 SHIDWNKMALNNLNA
+2706 SHIDWNKMSLNHLNA

-2781 RFRNNTNA
+2781 RFQNNTNA
-2789 TYASGTD
+2789 SYASGTD

-2826 GGIAE
+2826 GGISE

-2840 EKPTGDATENTLVLS
+2840 EKPTGDATENTLVL
-2855 NGASVTKA
+2855 NTGASVTKA

-2877 NVVTLA
+2877 NSVTLA

-2899 GATGSAMGNTVT
+2899 GATGSAAGNTVT

-2931 TTDNTVSLGDGTNA
+2931 TTGNTVSLGDGTNA
-2945 VAAGTTVTGVI
+2945 VATGTTVTGVI

-2982 ANFAKIRFQIDSNV
+2982 ANFAKIKFKIDSNV

-3010 LAHGS
+3010 LAHSS

-3036 HLIKMNGS
+3036 HLIKMNGG

-3050 YTPGSSR
+3050 YTPGSG
-3057 SRRGDVE
+3057 RRRGGDVE
-3064 YAYKTDNDAIST
+3064 YAYKTDNDAVST
-3076 TGSLDLFAYKWQN
+3076 TGSLDLSAYKWQN
-3089 AGVEINSNA
+3089 AGVEINDAA
-3098 HADVFGGKSTLGT
+3098 HADVFGGKSALGT
-3111 TGETLKNKLT
+3111 MGETLNNKLT

-3126 SVTNAVAGDTQTASG
+3126 SVTNAAAGDTQTANG
-3141 TAEENTL
+3141 TATGNTVKA
-3148 TIEAGTATNA
+3148 EAGTATNA

-3179 VMNLKGAQSTSGLVQ
+3179 VTNLKGAESTSGLVQ
-3194 ENHAKITAGTVDT
+3194 ENHAKITAGTVGT
-3207 AVGAESTNGAAA
+3207 AVGAESANGAAA

-3228 TVTNAMGAHTLA
+3228 MVTNAMGAHTLA

-3247 AVISGGTVT
+3247 AVISAGTVT

-3262 QSVGKAVKNTVE
+3262 QSAGKAVKNTVE
-3274 VKGGNLSGASVMGA
+3274 VKGGNLTGASVMGA
-3288 EAVGDAEKNS
+3288 EANGDADSNS

-3330 VTGNIMGAQASGV
+3330 VTGNIMGAQASGA

-3357 GTVTGGSG
+3357 GNVTGGSG
-3365 AVTADNV
+3365 AVTADNI

-3377 ATVNGDVVGGTAGDT
+3377 ATVSGDVVGGTAGDT
-3392 GNTLAVRYSAARPT
+3392 GNTLAVRYSAAHPT

-3428 NTPTLLQLDASTKDI
+3428 NTPTLLQLGASTKDI

-3607 LLFTPFVEYGR
+3607 LLFTPFVEYGK

-3711 YSKQDGMSTQLNTG
+3711 YSKQDGMSAQLNTG

>member
-20 YMKRKGDIMLY
+20 YMKRKGNIMLY

-48 CGGGYSFFASPHA
+48 CGGGYSFFAFPHA

-137 TGGGVFGV
+137 TGAGVFGV

-299 PGTSTVTAT
+299 PGTSTVAAT

-322 TYNDKTAQADDE
+322 TYNNKTAQADDE

-354 AGTSTLGNTTK
+354 AGTSTLGNTTTK
-365 DNVLTIDG
+365 NVLTVDG
-373 MNIFGRTMYGG
+373 MNIGYRTLYGG
-384 YTQSMTGDSTGN
+384 YTQSVTGDSTGN
-396 EVILRNISAPG
+396 EVVLKNMAGISYTTNIYA
-407 GPGAFDVYGGW
+407 GW

-429 TLEGSGGYSTGYGMY
+429 TLGGATGNSGGGMY
-444 YYARL
+444 TNANL

-454 GKTGATAADHT
+454 GKTGATAVDHT
-465 AGNTLKVTAKD
+465 AGNTLQVTAKD
-476 SAAHTINNFEK
+476 SAAYTINNFEK
-487 MKFVLGDNVASGD
+487 MKFVLGNGIASGD
-500 TMLYVRSVGQD
+500 TMLYV
-511 FDWTKIAVDNAST
+511 
-524 WRADKN
+524 
-530 GTQHVTLYKGP
+530 
-541 WVSLSNYGIS
+541 
-551 PVNGTSD
+551 
-558 DYEYGMTT
+558 
-566 DTTTP
+566 DT
-571 TATTVGAYE
+571 E
-580 IYFDRNKFQNS
+580 
-591 HVTYNDKTA
+591 
-600 QADDE
+600 
-605 KNGIYHTLPSAT
+605 
-617 GVYSG
+617 
-622 AIYAGT
+622 
-628 STLGNTTKNNVL
+628 
-640 TIDGMN
+640 
-646 IFGRTMYGGYTQSM
+646 
-660 TGDSTG
+660 
-666 NEVILRNIPA
+666 
-676 PGGSGAFDV
+676 
-685 YGGWSKNGKATSNT
+685 
-699 ITLEGSG
+699 
-706 GYSTGYGM
+706 
-714 YYYASLHGGYS
+714 
-725 GKTGATTADNT
+725 
-736 AGNTLKVTAKA
+736 
-747 SGAGSVENFENLKF
+747 
-761 VLGDN
+761 
-766 VASGDTMLYIR
+766 
-777 NSMQNFDWT
+777 
-786 KITVD
+786 
-791 NASTWG
+791 
-797 AGKNGTQHVT
+797 
-807 LYKGPWV
+807 
-814 SLSNYGTSPVNGTSG
+814 
-829 DYEYGMTTD
+829 
-838 TTTPTATTVGAYE
+838 
-851 IYFDRNKFRNSKI
+851 
-864 TYTTDA
+864 
-870 PVAGEKNT
+870 
-878 FHTLPATTAPYSGA
+878 
-892 LIAGVSIFDNT
+892 
-903 PTGNVLTV
+903 
-911 KGFAVDNRKLYGGYA
+911 
-926 SSGTGDATGNEV
+926 
-938 VIDHT
+938 
-943 TSSGNYSYV
+943 
-952 YGGFSEKGNATGNTV
+952 
-967 TLAGGDNTNGTTW
+967 LA
-980 KNRYMYLYGGDG
+980 R
-992 NPAAGSKDYK
+992 
-1002 TGNVLQVKGSGNDAN
+1002 
-1017 TINNFE
+1017 
-1023 NMKFVLGAGIGSG
+1023 
-1036 DIMLSVYTY
+1036 
-1045 NAAQTFD
+1045 QTFD
-1052 WKKVTVSGISDWVN
+1052 WKRVTVGGISDWVN

-1127 GNKFQNVTSP
+1127 GNKFQNVTLP
-1137 VVDAATTSVHGG
+1137 VVNTATSSVHGG

-1161 ITVNSGAYTNVR
+1161 ITVNSGAHTNVR

-1259 SAGNASGNTIN
+1259 SAGDAKGNTIN

-1299 LKADSLAL
+1299 LKADSLAM

-1318 GSSSDVASDNTLNVA
+1318 GSASDVTSDNTLNVQ

-1352 SNRTAGDTLLKVT
+1352 SHRTAGDTLLKVT

-1409 GTTNTYNPIGAKER
+1409 GMTNTYNPIGAKER
-1423 TNGDFEYVI
+1423 TNGDFEYVV

-1446 VDGFRFKNNQ
+1446 VDGFQFKNNA

-1476 AGNKVEKNTL
+1476 VGNKVEKNTL

-1524 ILKKDGANPAPTIS
+1524 ILKKDGANPAPTIT

-1549 VRTKDGNATNNKAL
+1549 VRTKDGNATNNKAI

-1650 TFTNNVLNVNGNATV
+1650 TSTNNVLNVNGNATV
-1665 GNILHFDKVNFNY
+1665 GNIQHFDKVNFNY

-1686 SPMLTLSGGA
+1686 NPMLTLSGGA

-1718 LMQNAANINVANY
+1718 LMQNAANIIVANY

-1806 RDAYGGWTAGTGTS
+1806 RDAYGGWTAGMGTS
-1820 KALKNNSTG
+1820 KAAKNNSTG

-1839 RNIYGGFTSSDG
+1839 RNIYGGFTSSTG

-1900 MKDVYAGFTNG
+1900 MKDVYAGYTAG

-1959 VGNIKNFAKIS
+1959 AGNIKNFAKIS

-1978 ASDALLKLTGG
+1978 ASDALLKLTDGN

-2059 HSVNATRYVY
+2059 HTVNATRYVY
-2069 VDGFRFKDNQA
+2069 VDGYQFKDNTAA
-2080 AYTAADGSHTEAW
+2080 AYTTADGSHTEAW

-2127 KLTAGGQPLTTGDAE
+2127 KLTSGGQPLTTGDAE

-2167 AKTNTAEIS
+2167 AKTNMAEIS
-2176 SGTVTGSLYG
+2176 GGAVTGSLYG

-2195 KDATG
+2195 GNATG

-2238 ATVGG
+2238 AIVGG

-2267 GTFTGSVTGTVVG
+2267 VTFTGSVTGTVAG

-2328 GAVTGSLDW
+2328 GAATGGLDW
-2337 RKLEVNTDSLTGAG
+2337 RKLEVNTGSLTGAG

-2365 TSGIS
+2365 ASGIS
-2370 FQKGTDN
+2370 FLKGTDN
-2377 TYTLGGGTKSAVT
+2377 TYTLGGGAKSAVT

-2404 TGATSVSME
+2404 TGATSVSLE
-2413 GYQFKGN
+2413 GYQFKDN
-2420 TAAAY
+2420 IAAAY
-2425 VAADGTHTEAWS
+2425 AAADGTHAEAWS

-2456 SLTAAAYGGLVENT
+2456 SLTTAAYGGLVENT

-2514 NIVTVSAGTATGN
+2514 NTVTVSAGTATGN
-2527 VYGAALTA
+2527 VYGAALSA

-2547 TIAGGAV
+2547 TITGGAV

-2625 GNTVSLGTADTPAG
+2625 GNIVNLGTADTPAG

-2706 SHIDWNKMALNNLNA
+2706 SHIDWNKMSLNHLNA

-2781 RFRNNTNA
+2781 RFQNNTNA
-2789 TYASGTD
+2789 SYASGTD

-2826 GGIAE
+2826 GGISE

-2840 EKPTGDATENTLVLS
+2840 EKPTGDATENTLVL
-2855 NGASVTKA
+2855 NTGASVTKA

-2877 NVVTLA
+2877 NSVTLA

-2899 GATGSAMGNTVT
+2899 GATGSAAGNTVT

-2931 TTDNTVSLGDGTNA
+2931 TTGNTVSLGDGTNA
-2945 VAAGTTVTGVI
+2945 VATGTTVTGVI

-2982 ANFAKIRFQIDSNV
+2982 ANFAKIKFKIDSNV

-3010 LAHGS
+3010 LAHSS

-3036 HLIKMNGS
+3036 HLIKMNGG

-3050 YTPGSSR
+3050 YTPGSG
-3057 SRRGDVE
+3057 RRRGGDVE
-3064 YAYKTDNDAIST
+3064 YAYKTDNDAVST
-3076 TGSLDLFAYKWQN
+3076 TGSLDLSAYKWQN
-3089 AGVEINSNA
+3089 AGVEINDAA
-3098 HADVFGGKSTLGT
+3098 HADVFGGKSALGT
-3111 TGETLKNKLT
+3111 MGETLNNKLT

-3126 SVTNAVAGDTQTASG
+3126 SVTNAAAGDTQTANG
-3141 TAEENTL
+3141 TATGNTVKA
-3148 TIEAGTATNA
+3148 EAGTATNA

-3179 VMNLKGAQSTSGLVQ
+3179 VTNLKGAESTSGLVQ
-3194 ENHAKITAGTVDT
+3194 ENHAKITAGTVGT
-3207 AVGAESTNGAAA
+3207 AVGAESANGAAA

-3228 TVTNAMGAHTLA
+3228 MVTNAMGAHTLA

-3247 AVISGGTVT
+3247 AVISAGTVT

-3262 QSVGKAVKNTVE
+3262 QSAGKAVKNTVE
-3274 VKGGNLSGASVMGA
+3274 VKGGNLTGASVMGA
-3288 EAVGDAEKNS
+3288 EANGDADSNS

-3330 VTGNIMGAQASGV
+3330 VTGNIMGAQASGA

-3357 GTVTGGSG
+3357 GNVTGGSG
-3365 AVTADNV
+3365 AVTADNI

-3377 ATVNGDVVGGTAGDT
+3377 ATVSGDVVGGTAGDT
-3392 GNTLAVRYSAARPT
+3392 GNTLAVRYSAAHPT

-3428 NTPTLLQLDASTKDI
+3428 NTPTLLQLGASTKDI

-3607 LLFTPFVEYGR
+3607 LLFTPFVEYGK

-3711 YSKQDGMSTQLNTG
+3711 YSKQDGMSAQLNTG

>member
-1 MYGIDGIADVLMG
+1 MCGIDGIADVLVG

-20 YMKRKGDIMLY
+20 YMKRKGNIMLY

-48 CGGGYSFFASPHA
+48 CGGGYSFFAFPHA

-137 TGGGVFGV
+137 TGAGVFGV

-299 PGTSTVTAT
+299 PGTSTVAAT

-322 TYNDKTAQADDE
+322 TYNNKTAQADDE

-354 AGTSTLGNTTK
+354 AGTSTLGNTTTK
-365 DNVLTIDG
+365 NVLTVDG
-373 MNIFGRTMYGG
+373 MNIGYRTLYGG
-384 YTQSMTGDSTGN
+384 YTQSVTGDSTGN
-396 EVILRNISAPG
+396 EVVLKNMAGISYTTNIYA
-407 GPGAFDVYGGW
+407 GW

-429 TLEGSGGYSTGYGMY
+429 TLGGATGNSGGGMY
-444 YYARL
+444 TNANL

-454 GKTGATAADHT
+454 GKTGATAVDHT
-465 AGNTLKVTAKD
+465 AGNTLQVTAKD
-476 SAAHTINNFEK
+476 SAAYTINNFEK
-487 MKFVLGDNVASGD
+487 MKFVLGNGIASGD
-500 TMLYVRSVGQD
+500 TMLYV
-511 FDWTKIAVDNAST
+511 
-524 WRADKN
+524 
-530 GTQHVTLYKGP
+530 
-541 WVSLSNYGIS
+541 
-551 PVNGTSD
+551 
-558 DYEYGMTT
+558 
-566 DTTTP
+566 DT
-571 TATTVGAYE
+571 E
-580 IYFDRNKFQNS
+580 
-591 HVTYNDKTA
+591 
-600 QADDE
+600 
-605 KNGIYHTLPSAT
+605 
-617 GVYSG
+617 
-622 AIYAGT
+622 
-628 STLGNTTKNNVL
+628 
-640 TIDGMN
+640 
-646 IFGRTMYGGYTQSM
+646 
-660 TGDSTG
+660 
-666 NEVILRNIPA
+666 
-676 PGGSGAFDV
+676 
-685 YGGWSKNGKATSNT
+685 
-699 ITLEGSG
+699 
-706 GYSTGYGM
+706 
-714 YYYASLHGGYS
+714 
-725 GKTGATTADNT
+725 
-736 AGNTLKVTAKA
+736 
-747 SGAGSVENFENLKF
+747 
-761 VLGDN
+761 
-766 VASGDTMLYIR
+766 
-777 NSMQNFDWT
+777 
-786 KITVD
+786 
-791 NASTWG
+791 
-797 AGKNGTQHVT
+797 
-807 LYKGPWV
+807 
-814 SLSNYGTSPVNGTSG
+814 
-829 DYEYGMTTD
+829 
-838 TTTPTATTVGAYE
+838 
-851 IYFDRNKFRNSKI
+851 
-864 TYTTDA
+864 
-870 PVAGEKNT
+870 
-878 FHTLPATTAPYSGA
+878 
-892 LIAGVSIFDNT
+892 
-903 PTGNVLTV
+903 
-911 KGFAVDNRKLYGGYA
+911 
-926 SSGTGDATGNEV
+926 
-938 VIDHT
+938 
-943 TSSGNYSYV
+943 
-952 YGGFSEKGNATGNTV
+952 
-967 TLAGGDNTNGTTW
+967 LA
-980 KNRYMYLYGGDG
+980 R
-992 NPAAGSKDYK
+992 
-1002 TGNVLQVKGSGNDAN
+1002 
-1017 TINNFE
+1017 
-1023 NMKFVLGAGIGSG
+1023 
-1036 DIMLSVYTY
+1036 
-1045 NAAQTFD
+1045 QTFD
-1052 WKKVTVSGISDWVN
+1052 WKRVTVGGISDWVN

-1127 GNKFQNVTSP
+1127 GNKFQNVTLP
-1137 VVDAATTSVHGG
+1137 VVNTATSSVHGG

-1161 ITVNSGAYTNVR
+1161 ITVNSGAHTNVR

-1259 SAGNASGNTIN
+1259 SAGDAKGNTIN

-1299 LKADSLAL
+1299 LKADSLAM

-1318 GSSSDVASDNTLNVA
+1318 GSASDVTSDNTLNVQ

-1352 SNRTAGDTLLKVT
+1352 SHRTAGDTLLKVT

-1409 GTTNTYNPIGAKER
+1409 GMTNTYNPIGAKER
-1423 TNGDFEYVI
+1423 TNGDFEYVV

-1446 VDGFRFKNNQ
+1446 VDGFQFKNNA

-1476 AGNKVEKNTL
+1476 VGNKVEKNTL

-1524 ILKKDGANPAPTIS
+1524 ILKKDGANPAPTIT

-1549 VRTKDGNATNNKAL
+1549 VRTKDGNATNNKAI

-1650 TFTNNVLNVNGNATV
+1650 TSTNNVLNVNGNATV
-1665 GNILHFDKVNFNY
+1665 GNIQHFDKVNFNY

-1686 SPMLTLSGGA
+1686 NPMLTLSGGA

-1718 LMQNAANINVANY
+1718 LMQNAANIIVANY

-1806 RDAYGGWTAGTGTS
+1806 RDAYGGWTAGMGTS
-1820 KALKNNSTG
+1820 KAAKNNSTG

-1839 RNIYGGFTSSDG
+1839 RNIYGGFTSSTG

-1900 MKDVYAGFTNG
+1900 MKDVYAGYTAG

-1959 VGNIKNFAKIS
+1959 AGNIKNFAKIS

-1978 ASDALLKLTGG
+1978 ASDALLKLTDGN

-2059 HSVNATRYVY
+2059 HTVNATRYVY
-2069 VDGFRFKDNQA
+2069 VDGYQFKDNTAA
-2080 AYTAADGSHTEAW
+2080 AYTTADGSHTEAW

-2127 KLTAGGQPLTTGDAE
+2127 KLTSGGQPLTTGDAE

-2167 AKTNTAEIS
+2167 AKTNMAEIS
-2176 SGTVTGSLYG
+2176 GGAVTGSLYG

-2195 KDATG
+2195 GNATG

-2238 ATVGG
+2238 AIVGG

-2267 GTFTGSVTGTVVG
+2267 VTFTGSVTGTVAG

-2328 GAVTGSLDW
+2328 GAATGGLDW
-2337 RKLEVNTDSLTGAG
+2337 RKLEVNTGSLTGAG

-2365 TSGIS
+2365 ASGIS
-2370 FQKGTDN
+2370 FLKGTDN
-2377 TYTLGGGTKSAVT
+2377 TYTLGGGAKSAVT

-2404 TGATSVSME
+2404 TGATSVSLE
-2413 GYQFKGN
+2413 GYQFKDN
-2420 TAAAY
+2420 IAAAY
-2425 VAADGTHTEAWS
+2425 AAADGTHAEAWS

-2456 SLTAAAYGGLVENT
+2456 SLTTAAYGGLVENT

-2514 NIVTVSAGTATGN
+2514 NTVTVSAGTATGN
-2527 VYGAALTA
+2527 VYGAALSA

-2547 TIAGGAV
+2547 TITGGAV

-2625 GNTVSLGTADTPAG
+2625 GNIVNLGTADTPAG

-2706 SHIDWNKMALNNLNA
+2706 SHIDWNKMSLNHLNA

-2781 RFRNNTNA
+2781 RFQNNTNA
-2789 TYASGTD
+2789 SYASGTD

-2826 GGIAE
+2826 GGISE

-2840 EKPTGDATENTLVLS
+2840 EKPTGDATENTLVL
-2855 NGASVTKA
+2855 NTGASVTKA

-2877 NVVTLA
+2877 NSVTLA

-2899 GATGSAMGNTVT
+2899 GATGSAAGNTVT

-2931 TTDNTVSLGDGTNA
+2931 TTGNTVSLGDGTNA
-2945 VAAGTTVTGVI
+2945 VATGTTVTGVI

-2982 ANFAKIRFQIDSNV
+2982 ANFAKIKFKIDSNV

-3010 LAHGS
+3010 LAHSS

-3036 HLIKMNGS
+3036 HLIKMNGG

-3050 YTPGSSR
+3050 YTPGSG
-3057 SRRGDVE
+3057 RRRGGDVE
-3064 YAYKTDNDAIST
+3064 YAYKTDNDAVST
-3076 TGSLDLFAYKWQN
+3076 TGSLDLSAYKWQN
-3089 AGVEINSNA
+3089 AGVEINDAA
-3098 HADVFGGKSTLGT
+3098 HADVFGGKSALGT
-3111 TGETLKNKLT
+3111 MGETLNNKLT

-3126 SVTNAVAGDTQTASG
+3126 SVTNAAAGDTQTANG
-3141 TAEENTL
+3141 TATGNTVKA
-3148 TIEAGTATNA
+3148 EAGTATNA

-3179 VMNLKGAQSTSGLVQ
+3179 VTNLKGAESTSGLVQ
-3194 ENHAKITAGTVDT
+3194 ENHAKITAGTVGT
-3207 AVGAESTNGAAA
+3207 AVGAESANGAAA

-3228 TVTNAMGAHTLA
+3228 MVTNAMGAHTLA

-3247 AVISGGTVT
+3247 AVISAGTVT

-3262 QSVGKAVKNTVE
+3262 QSAGKAVKNTVE
-3274 VKGGNLSGASVMGA
+3274 VKGGNLTGASVMGA
-3288 EAVGDAEKNS
+3288 EANGDADSNS

-3330 VTGNIMGAQASGV
+3330 VTGNIMGAQASGA

-3357 GTVTGGSG
+3357 GNVTGGSG
-3365 AVTADNV
+3365 AVTADNI

-3377 ATVNGDVVGGTAGDT
+3377 ATVSGDVVGGTAGDT
-3392 GNTLAVRYSAARPT
+3392 GNTLAVRYSAAHPT

-3428 NTPTLLQLDASTKDI
+3428 NTPTLLQLGASTKDI

-3607 LLFTPFVEYGR
+3607 LLFTPFVEYGK

-3711 YSKQDGMSTQLNTG
+3711 YSKQDGMSAQLNTG

>member
-1 MYGIDGIADVLMG
+1 MCGIDGIADVLVG

-20 YMKRKGDIMLY
+20 YMKRKGNIMLY

-38 LALYVSIALS
+38 LALYVSIVLS
-48 CGGGYSFFASPHA
+48 CGGGYSLLASPHA
-61 YADEV
+61 FADEV
-66 TVDTGAPSPG
+66 TIDTVAPSTSP
-76 LYGTNRYYGATSLSG
+76 YGTDRYYAGVSIT
-91 ASSGNKLIVKG
+91 GNAAGHKLIVDSVDIAG
-102 STMATGWFMGGWAQ
+102 YVTGGWAM
-116 GASGDATN
+116 GATGDATN
-124 NTVEMTETAKVYS
+124 NTVELKGNARVDSRNGVY
-137 TGGGVFGV
+137 GVFG
-145 TGVYGGWSRGGNA
+145 GRSDHGKA
-158 TNNTIVLSGEM
+158 INNTV
-169 SGYGDTILFGG
+169 ILNG
-180 HSETSGTDV
+180 
-189 TTGNML
+189 ML
-195 WVKKEGNSAY
+195 
-205 SIFRFQK
+205 
-212 MKFSLASA
+212 
-220 SPNDV
+220 
-225 MLKVNTNYG
+225 
-234 ATQGF
+234 
-239 KWSDIEVENPS
+239 
-250 AWQNGAVG
+250 
-258 SKRVTLYQGPTIQ
+258 
-271 LTNYDA
+271 
-277 TSPVNGT
+277 
-284 SGDYEYGLTTNTTAA
+284 
-299 PGTSTVTAT
+299 
-308 EIYFD
+308 
-313 RNKFKNSHV
+313 
-322 TYNDKTAQADDE
+322 
-334 KNGIYHTLP
+334 
-343 SATGVYSGAIY
+343 SGAIY
-354 AGTSTLGNTTK
+354 TNL
-365 DNVLTIDG
+365 
-373 MNIFGRTMYGG
+373 
-384 YTQSMTGDSTGN
+384 
-396 EVILRNISAPG
+396 
-407 GPGAFDVYGGW
+407 YGGW
-418 SKNGKATGNTI
+418 
-429 TLEGSGGYSTGYGMY
+429 
-444 YYARL
+444 
-449 YGGYS
+449 S
-454 GKTGATAADHT
+454 GKTGATAADNT
-465 AGNTLKVTAKD
+465 AGNTLQVKTKD
-476 SAAHTINNFEK
+476 NVVYSINNFEK
-487 MKFVLGDNVASGD
+487 MSFVLGNGIGSGD
-500 TMLYVRSVGQD
+500 TMFTANSQLTPQT
-511 FDWTKIAVDNAST
+511 FDWGNIKVLGGETWGTGDDAAKRVILYTGSYDVELTNYAVS
-524 WRADKN
+524 
-530 GTQHVTLYKGP
+530 GTTEGN
-541 WVSLSNYGIS
+541 W
-551 PVNGTSD
+551 
-558 DYEYGMTT
+558 EYGLTT
-566 DTTTP
+566 DETTTAATP
-571 TATTVGAYE
+571 GATTVNAKK
-580 IYFDRNKFQNS
+580 IYFDRNKWKNAT
-591 HVTYNDKTA
+591 VTVNTA
-600 QADDE
+600 TASTSPYGTDR
-605 KNGIYHTLPSAT
+605 YHA
-617 GVYSG
+617 GV
-622 AIYAGT
+622 
-628 STLGNTTKNNVL
+628 STLGNSPNANKLIVDNV
-640 TIDGMN
+640 N
-646 IFGRTMYGGYTQSM
+646 IAGYVTGGWAM
-660 TGDSTG
+660 GATGDATNNTVELKG
-666 NEVILRNIPA
+666 NARVDSRNGVYGVFGGRSDHGKAINNTVILN
-676 PGGSGAFDV
+676 GTLSGALYTNL
-685 YGGWSKNGKATSNT
+685 YGGW
-699 ITLEGSG
+699 
-706 GYSTGYGM
+706 
-714 YYYASLHGGYS
+714 S
-725 GKTGATTADNT
+725 GKTGATAADNT
-736 AGNTLKVTAKA
+736 AGNTLRVKTKDNVAY
-747 SGAGSVENFENLKF
+747 SINNFEKMSF
-761 VLGDN
+761 VLGSGIS
-766 VASGDTMLYIR
+766 SGDTMLTVQAPVTTQTY
-777 NSMQNFDWT
+777 DW
-786 KITVD
+786 KNITV
-791 NASTWG
+791 
-797 AGKNGTQHVT
+797 
-807 LYKGPWV
+807 
-814 SLSNYGTSPVNGTSG
+814 
-829 DYEYGMTTD
+829 
-838 TTTPTATTVGAYE
+838 
-851 IYFDRNKFRNSKI
+851 
-864 TYTTDA
+864 
-870 PVAGEKNT
+870 
-878 FHTLPATTAPYSGA
+878 
-892 LIAGVSIFDNT
+892 
-903 PTGNVLTV
+903 TGL
-911 KGFAVDNRKLYGGYA
+911 
-926 SSGTGDATGNEV
+926 
-938 VIDHT
+938 
-943 TSSGNYSYV
+943 
-952 YGGFSEKGNATGNTV
+952 
-967 TLAGGDNTNGTTW
+967 
-980 KNRYMYLYGGDG
+980 
-992 NPAAGSKDYK
+992 
-1002 TGNVLQVKGSGNDAN
+1002 
-1017 TINNFE
+1017 
-1023 NMKFVLGAGIGSG
+1023 
-1036 DIMLSVYTY
+1036 
-1045 NAAQTFD
+1045 
-1052 WKKVTVSGISDWVN
+1052 SDWVTALN
-1066 SLPAGTNAPTLTL
+1066 AAGTNDPKLTL
-1079 YNGLGAPLTLTNYA
+1079 YTGAALTLNNYA
-1093 PSLLGN
+1093 PRLIEN

-1105 GTFANGT
+1105 GTFATGGT

-1137 VVDAATTSVHGG
+1137 VVNTATSSVHGG

-1161 ITVNSGAYTNVR
+1161 ITVNSGSYINVR

-1219 AAKADAKGN
+1219 AATADAKGN

-1235 TVNANG
+1235 TVNVNG

-1251 TTLATPAA
+1251 MTLATPAA
-1259 SAGNASGNTIN
+1259 STGNATGNTIN

-1285 YTEGTGKATGNTVN
+1285 YTEGTGKATGNTVH
-1299 LKADSLAL
+1299 LKADSLAM

-1318 GSSSDVASDNTLNVA
+1318 GSASDDVTSDNTLNVQ

-1446 VDGFRFKNNQ
+1446 VDGFRFKNNA

-1524 ILKKDGANPAPTIS
+1524 ILKKDGANPAPTIT

-1549 VRTKDGNATNNKAL
+1549 VRTKDGNATNNKAI

-1637 ASVTGTVYGGSGA
+1637 ASVTGTVYGGSG
-1650 TFTNNVLNVNGNATV
+1650 TTSTNNVLNVNGNATV
-1665 GNILHFDKVNFNY
+1665 GNIQHFDKVNFNY

-1686 SPMLTLSGGA
+1686 NPMLTLSGGA

-1820 KALKNNSTG
+1820 KALKDNSTG

-1851 GSATGNKVNISG
+1851 GSATGNKVNISS

-1870 GVGGTVYGGFVSHAG
+1870 GIGGTVYGGFVSHAG

-1900 MKDVYAGFTNG
+1900 MKDVYAGYTAG

-1939 AGGNQATAT
+1939 AGGNQSTAT
-1948 DNTLNVNTNAA
+1948 DNALNVNTNAA

-2186 GAITAAGAT
+2186 GAITATGAT

-2243 NVYAGYTQGTGATTG
+2243 NVYAGYTQGTGETTG

-2267 GTFTGSVTGTVVG
+2267 GTFTGSVTGTVAG

-2328 GAVTGSLDW
+2328 GAVTGGLDW

-2365 TSGIS
+2365 ASGIS

-2404 TGATSVSME
+2404 TGATSVSLE

-2425 VAADGTHTEAWS
+2425 AAADGTHAEAWS

-2535 AGAKGQATGNTV
+2535 AGATGQATGNTV

-2559 GAALTQADAAG
+2559 GAALTQADAVG

-2781 RFRNNTNA
+2781 RFQNNTNA

-2840 EKPTGDATENTLVLS
+2840 EKPTGDATENTLILKT
-2855 NGASVTKA
+2855 GASVTKA

-2877 NVVTLA
+2877 NSVTLA
-2883 GGTVT
+2883 GGAVT

-2899 GATGSAMGNTVT
+2899 GATGSATDNTVT

-2931 TTDNTVSLGDGTNA
+2931 TTGNTVSLGDGTNA

-2982 ANFAKIRFQIDSNV
+2982 ANFAKIRFKIDSNV

-3010 LAHGS
+3010 LAHSS

-3064 YAYKTDNDAIST
+3064 YAYKTDNDAVST

-3089 AGVEINSNA
+3089 AGVEINDAA

-3126 SVTNAVAGDTQTASG
+3126 SVTNAVAGDTQTANG
-3141 TAEENTL
+3141 TATGNTVKA
-3148 TIEAGTATNA
+3148 EAGTATNA

-3179 VMNLKGAQSTSGLVQ
+3179 VTNLKGAESTSGLVQ
-3194 ENHAKITAGTVDT
+3194 ENHAKITAGTVGT

-3228 TVTNAMGAHTLA
+3228 TALHAMGAHTLA
-3240 GDAAENH
+3240 GDATENH
-3247 AVISGGTVT
+3247 AVISGGAVT

-3262 QSVGKAVKNTVE
+3262 QSAGKAVKNTVE

-3288 EAVGDAEKNS
+3288 EAAGDADSNS

-3330 VTGNIMGAQASGV
+3330 VTGNIMGAQASGA

-3357 GTVTGGSG
+3357 GNVTGGSG
-3365 AVTADNV
+3365 AVTADNI

-3377 ATVNGDVVGGTAGDT
+3377 ATVSGDVVGGTAGDT
-3392 GNTLAVRYSAARPT
+3392 GNTLAVRYSAAHPT

-3428 NTPTLLQLDASTKDI
+3428 NTPTLLQLGALTKDI

-3607 LLFTPFVEYGR
+3607 LLFTPFVEYGK

-3697 IGTSDGLNT
+3697 IGASDGLNT

-3711 YSKQDGMSTQLNTG
+3711 YSKQDGMSAQLNTG
-3725 EDYDFGAVASHRLRL
+3725 EDYDFGAVASHRLRF

-3809 GWQGKRRGM
+3809 GWQGKRRGV

>member
-20 YMKRKGDIMLY
+20 YMKRKGNIMLY

-48 CGGGYSFFASPHA
+48 CGGGYSFFAFPHA

-137 TGGGVFGV
+137 TGAGVFGV

-299 PGTSTVTAT
+299 PGTSTVAAT

-322 TYNDKTAQADDE
+322 TYNNKTAQADDE

-354 AGTSTLGNTTK
+354 AGTSTLGNTTTK
-365 DNVLTIDG
+365 NVLTVDG
-373 MNIFGRTMYGG
+373 MNIGYRTLYGG
-384 YTQSMTGDSTGN
+384 YTQSVTGDSTGN
-396 EVILRNISAPG
+396 EVVLKNMAGISYTTNIYA
-407 GPGAFDVYGGW
+407 GW

-429 TLEGSGGYSTGYGMY
+429 TLGGATGNSGGGMY
-444 YYARL
+444 TNANL

-454 GKTGATAADHT
+454 GKTGATAVDHT
-465 AGNTLKVTAKD
+465 AGNTLQVTAKD
-476 SAAHTINNFEK
+476 SAAYTINNFEK
-487 MKFVLGDNVASGD
+487 MKFVLGNGIASGD
-500 TMLYVRSVGQD
+500 TMLYV
-511 FDWTKIAVDNAST
+511 
-524 WRADKN
+524 
-530 GTQHVTLYKGP
+530 
-541 WVSLSNYGIS
+541 
-551 PVNGTSD
+551 
-558 DYEYGMTT
+558 
-566 DTTTP
+566 DT
-571 TATTVGAYE
+571 E
-580 IYFDRNKFQNS
+580 
-591 HVTYNDKTA
+591 
-600 QADDE
+600 
-605 KNGIYHTLPSAT
+605 
-617 GVYSG
+617 
-622 AIYAGT
+622 
-628 STLGNTTKNNVL
+628 
-640 TIDGMN
+640 
-646 IFGRTMYGGYTQSM
+646 
-660 TGDSTG
+660 
-666 NEVILRNIPA
+666 
-676 PGGSGAFDV
+676 
-685 YGGWSKNGKATSNT
+685 
-699 ITLEGSG
+699 
-706 GYSTGYGM
+706 
-714 YYYASLHGGYS
+714 
-725 GKTGATTADNT
+725 
-736 AGNTLKVTAKA
+736 
-747 SGAGSVENFENLKF
+747 
-761 VLGDN
+761 
-766 VASGDTMLYIR
+766 
-777 NSMQNFDWT
+777 
-786 KITVD
+786 
-791 NASTWG
+791 
-797 AGKNGTQHVT
+797 
-807 LYKGPWV
+807 
-814 SLSNYGTSPVNGTSG
+814 
-829 DYEYGMTTD
+829 
-838 TTTPTATTVGAYE
+838 
-851 IYFDRNKFRNSKI
+851 
-864 TYTTDA
+864 
-870 PVAGEKNT
+870 
-878 FHTLPATTAPYSGA
+878 
-892 LIAGVSIFDNT
+892 
-903 PTGNVLTV
+903 
-911 KGFAVDNRKLYGGYA
+911 
-926 SSGTGDATGNEV
+926 
-938 VIDHT
+938 
-943 TSSGNYSYV
+943 
-952 YGGFSEKGNATGNTV
+952 
-967 TLAGGDNTNGTTW
+967 LA
-980 KNRYMYLYGGDG
+980 R
-992 NPAAGSKDYK
+992 
-1002 TGNVLQVKGSGNDAN
+1002 
-1017 TINNFE
+1017 
-1023 NMKFVLGAGIGSG
+1023 
-1036 DIMLSVYTY
+1036 
-1045 NAAQTFD
+1045 QTFD
-1052 WKKVTVSGISDWVN
+1052 WKRVTVGGISDWVN

-1137 VVDAATTSVHGG
+1137 VVDAVTSSVHGG

-1259 SAGNASGNTIN
+1259 SAGDAKGNTIN

-1299 LKADSLAL
+1299 LKADSLAM

-1318 GSSSDVASDNTLNVA
+1318 GSASDVTSDNTLNVQ

-1352 SNRTAGDTLLKVT
+1352 SHRTAGDTLLKVT

-1446 VDGFRFKNNQ
+1446 VDGFQFKNNA

-1476 AGNKVEKNTL
+1476 VGNKVEKNTL

-1524 ILKKDGANPAPTIS
+1524 ILKKDGANPAPTIT

-1549 VRTKDGNATNNKAL
+1549 VRTKDGNATNNKAI

-1650 TFTNNVLNVNGNATV
+1650 TSTNNVLNVNGNATV

-1686 SPMLTLSGGA
+1686 NPMLTLSGGA

-1820 KALKNNSTG
+1820 KAAKNNSTG

-1839 RNIYGGFTSSDG
+1839 RNIYGGFTSSTG
-1851 GSATGNKVNISG
+1851 GNATGNKVNISG
-1863 GSIAPAA
+1863 GSIAPAT

-1900 MKDVYAGFTNG
+1900 MKDVYAGYTAG

-1925 TNAMASGTSITGTL
+1925 THAMASGTSITGTL

-1959 VGNIKNFAKIS
+1959 AGNIKNFAKIS

-2069 VDGFRFKDNQA
+2069 VDGYQFKDNQAA

-2167 AKTNTAEIS
+2167 AKTNAAEIS
-2176 SGTVTGSLYG
+2176 SGAVTGSLYG

-2200 NKVNLTGGAVT
+2200 NKVKLTGGAVT

-2238 ATVGG
+2238 AIVGG

-2267 GTFTGSVTGTVVG
+2267 VTFTGSVTGTVAG

-2365 TSGIS
+2365 ASGIS
-2370 FQKGTDN
+2370 FLKGTDN
-2377 TYTLGGGTKSAVT
+2377 TYTLGGGAKSAVT

-2404 TGATSVSME
+2404 TGATSVSLE
-2413 GYQFKGN
+2413 GYQFKDN
-2420 TAAAY
+2420 IAAAY
-2425 VAADGTHTEAWS
+2425 AAADGTHAEAWS

-2456 SLTAAAYGGLVENT
+2456 SLTTAAYGGLVENT

-2514 NIVTVSAGTATGN
+2514 NTVTVSAGTATGN

-2547 TIAGGAV
+2547 TIDGGAV

-2625 GNTVSLGTADTPAG
+2625 GNTVNLGTADTPAG

-2706 SHIDWNKMALNNLNA
+2706 SHIDWNKMSLNNLNA

-2781 RFRNNTNA
+2781 RFQNNTNA
-2789 TYASGTD
+2789 SYASGTD

-2811 KNKLTVTGGTPTAVY
+2811 KNTLTVTGGTPTAVY

-2840 EKPTGDATENTLVLS
+2840 EKPTGDATENTLVL
-2855 NGASVTKA
+2855 NTGASVTKA

-2877 NVVTLA
+2877 NSVTLA

-2899 GATGSAMGNTVT
+2899 GATGSAAGNTVT

-2931 TTDNTVSLGDGTNA
+2931 TTGNTVSLGDGTNA
-2945 VAAGTTVTGVI
+2945 VATGTTVTGVI

-2982 ANFAKIRFQIDSNV
+2982 ANFAKIKFKIDSNV

-3010 LAHGS
+3010 LAHSS

-3036 HLIKMNGS
+3036 HLIKMNGG

-3050 YTPGSSR
+3050 YTPGSG
-3057 SRRGDVE
+3057 RRRGGDVE
-3064 YAYKTDNDAIST
+3064 YAYKTDNDAVST
-3076 TGSLDLFAYKWQN
+3076 TGSLDLSAYKWQN
-3089 AGVEINSNA
+3089 AGVEINDAA
-3098 HADVFGGKSTLGT
+3098 HADVFGGKSALGT
-3111 TGETLKNKLT
+3111 MGETLNNKLT

-3126 SVTNAVAGDTQTASG
+3126 SVTNAVAGDTQTANG
-3141 TAEENTL
+3141 TATGNTVKA
-3148 TIEAGTATNA
+3148 EDGTATNA

-3179 VMNLKGAQSTSGLVQ
+3179 VTNLKGAESTSGLVQ
-3194 ENHAKITAGTVDT
+3194 ENHAKITAGTVGT
-3207 AVGAESTNGAAA
+3207 AVGAESANGAAA

-3228 TVTNAMGAHTLA
+3228 MVTNAMGAHTLA

-3247 AVISGGTVT
+3247 AVISAGTVT

-3262 QSVGKAVKNTVE
+3262 QSAGKAVKNTVE
-3274 VKGGNLSGASVMGA
+3274 VKGGNLTGASVMGA
-3288 EAVGDAEKNS
+3288 EANGDADSNS

-3330 VTGNIMGAQASGV
+3330 VTGNIMGAQASGA

-3357 GTVTGGSG
+3357 GNVTGGSG
-3365 AVTADNV
+3365 AVTADNI

-3377 ATVNGDVVGGTAGDT
+3377 ATVSGDVVGGTAGDT
-3392 GNTLAVRYSAARPT
+3392 GNTLAVRYSAAHPT

-3428 NTPTLLQLDASTKDI
+3428 NTPTLLQLGASTKDI

-3607 LLFTPFVEYGR
+3607 LLFTPFVEYGK

-3711 YSKQDGMSTQLNTG
+3711 YSKQDGMSAQLNTG

>member
-1 MYGIDGIADVLMG
+1 
-14 RRSEMP
+14 
-20 YMKRKGDIMLY
+20 
-31 GWKAKRH
+31 
-38 LALYVSIALS
+38 
-48 CGGGYSFFASPHA
+48 
-61 YADEV
+61 
-66 TVDTGAPSPG
+66 
-76 LYGTNRYYGATSLSG
+76 
-91 ASSGNKLIVKG
+91 
-102 STMATGWFMGGWAQ
+102 MGGWAQ

-137 TGGGVFGV
+137 TGAGVFGV

-277 TSPVNGT
+277 TSLVNGT

-299 PGTSTVTAT
+299 PGTSTVTAS

-322 TYNDKTAQADDE
+322 TYNNETAQADDE

-343 SATGVYSGAIY
+343 SATGIYSGAIY
-354 AGTSTLGNTTK
+354 AGISTLGNTTTK
-365 DNVLTIDG
+365 NVLTVDG
-373 MNIFGRTMYGG
+373 MNIGYRTLYGG
-384 YTQSMTGDSTGN
+384 YTQSVTGDSTGN
-396 EVILRNISAPG
+396 EVVLKNMAGISYTTNIYA
-407 GPGAFDVYGGW
+407 GW

-429 TLEGSGGYSTGYGMY
+429 TLGGATGNSGGGMY
-444 YYARL
+444 TNANL

-454 GKTGATAADHT
+454 GKTGATAVDHT
-465 AGNTLKVTAKD
+465 AGNTLQVTAKD
-476 SAAHTINNFEK
+476 SAAYTINNFEK
-487 MKFVLGDNVASGD
+487 MKFVLGNGIASGD
-500 TMLYVRSVGQD
+500 TMLYV
-511 FDWTKIAVDNAST
+511 
-524 WRADKN
+524 
-530 GTQHVTLYKGP
+530 
-541 WVSLSNYGIS
+541 
-551 PVNGTSD
+551 
-558 DYEYGMTT
+558 
-566 DTTTP
+566 DT
-571 TATTVGAYE
+571 E
-580 IYFDRNKFQNS
+580 
-591 HVTYNDKTA
+591 
-600 QADDE
+600 
-605 KNGIYHTLPSAT
+605 
-617 GVYSG
+617 
-622 AIYAGT
+622 
-628 STLGNTTKNNVL
+628 
-640 TIDGMN
+640 
-646 IFGRTMYGGYTQSM
+646 
-660 TGDSTG
+660 
-666 NEVILRNIPA
+666 
-676 PGGSGAFDV
+676 
-685 YGGWSKNGKATSNT
+685 
-699 ITLEGSG
+699 
-706 GYSTGYGM
+706 
-714 YYYASLHGGYS
+714 
-725 GKTGATTADNT
+725 
-736 AGNTLKVTAKA
+736 
-747 SGAGSVENFENLKF
+747 
-761 VLGDN
+761 
-766 VASGDTMLYIR
+766 
-777 NSMQNFDWT
+777 
-786 KITVD
+786 
-791 NASTWG
+791 
-797 AGKNGTQHVT
+797 
-807 LYKGPWV
+807 
-814 SLSNYGTSPVNGTSG
+814 
-829 DYEYGMTTD
+829 
-838 TTTPTATTVGAYE
+838 
-851 IYFDRNKFRNSKI
+851 
-864 TYTTDA
+864 
-870 PVAGEKNT
+870 
-878 FHTLPATTAPYSGA
+878 
-892 LIAGVSIFDNT
+892 
-903 PTGNVLTV
+903 
-911 KGFAVDNRKLYGGYA
+911 
-926 SSGTGDATGNEV
+926 
-938 VIDHT
+938 
-943 TSSGNYSYV
+943 
-952 YGGFSEKGNATGNTV
+952 
-967 TLAGGDNTNGTTW
+967 LA
-980 KNRYMYLYGGDG
+980 R
-992 NPAAGSKDYK
+992 
-1002 TGNVLQVKGSGNDAN
+1002 
-1017 TINNFE
+1017 
-1023 NMKFVLGAGIGSG
+1023 
-1036 DIMLSVYTY
+1036 
-1045 NAAQTFD
+1045 QTFD
-1052 WKKVTVSGISDWVN
+1052 WKRVTVGGISDWVN

-1099 AGDYEF
+1099 SGDYEF
-1105 GTFANGT
+1105 GTFATGGT
-1112 LASGTMTN
+1112 LASGMMTN

-1137 VVDAATTSVHGG
+1137 VVDVATSSVHGG

-1259 SAGNASGNTIN
+1259 SAGDAKGNTIN

-1299 LKADSLAL
+1299 LKADSLAM

-1318 GSSSDVASDNTLNVA
+1318 GSASDVTSDNTLNVQ

-1352 SNRTAGDTLLKVT
+1352 SHRTAGDTLLKVT

-1409 GTTNTYNPIGAKER
+1409 GMTNTYNPIGAKER
-1423 TNGDFEYVI
+1423 TNGDFEYVV

-1446 VDGFRFKNNQ
+1446 VDGFQFKNNA

-1476 AGNKVEKNTL
+1476 VGNKVEKNTL

-1524 ILKKDGANPAPTIS
+1524 ILKKDGANPAPTIT

-1549 VRTKDGNATNNKAL
+1549 VRTKDGNATNNKAI

-1650 TFTNNVLNVNGNATV
+1650 TSTNNVLNVNGNATV
-1665 GNILHFDKVNFNY
+1665 GNIQHFDKVNFNY

-1686 SPMLTLSGGA
+1686 NPMLTLSGGA

-1718 LMQNAANINVANY
+1718 LMQNAANIIVANY

-1791 NTTTGNTLTVNGATH
+1791 NTTTGNTLTVSGATH

-1820 KALKNNSTG
+1820 KAAKNNSTG
-1829 NTVNLAGGTV
+1829 NMVNLAGGTV
-1839 RNIYGGFTSSDG
+1839 RNIYGGFTSSTG

-1900 MKDVYAGFTNG
+1900 MKDVYAGYTAG

-1959 VGNIKNFAKIS
+1959 AGNIKNFAKIS

-1978 ASDALLKLTGG
+1978 ASDALLKLTDGN

-2059 HSVNATRYVY
+2059 HTVNATRYVY
-2069 VDGFRFKDNQA
+2069 VDGYQFKDNTAA
-2080 AYTAADGSHTEAW
+2080 AYTTADGSHTEAW

-2142 KNTLTVTGGS
+2142 KDTLTVTGGS

-2167 AKTNTAEIS
+2167 AKTNMAEIS
-2176 SGTVTGSLYG
+2176 GGAVTGSLYG

-2195 KDATG
+2195 GNATG

-2238 ATVGG
+2238 AIVGG

-2267 GTFTGSVTGTVVG
+2267 VTFTGSVTGTVAG

-2328 GAVTGSLDW
+2328 GAATGGLDW
-2337 RKLEVNTDSLTGAG
+2337 RKLEVNTGSLTGAG
-2351 IKTYEPY
+2351 IKTYEPC

-2365 TSGIS
+2365 ASGIS
-2370 FQKGTDN
+2370 FLKGTDN
-2377 TYTLGGGTKSAVT
+2377 TYTLGGGAKSAVT
-2390 EKLEYVIDTNNSLG
+2390 EKLEYVIDTNNRLG
-2404 TGATSVSME
+2404 TGATSVSLE
-2413 GYQFKGN
+2413 GYQFKDN
-2420 TAAAY
+2420 IAAAY
-2425 VAADGTHTEAWS
+2425 AAADGTHAEAWS

-2456 SLTAAAYGGLVENT
+2456 SLTTAAYGGLVENT

-2514 NIVTVSAGTATGN
+2514 NTVTVSAGTATGN
-2527 VYGAALTA
+2527 VYGAALSA

-2547 TIAGGAV
+2547 TITGGAV

-2625 GNTVSLGTADTPAG
+2625 GNIVNLGTADTPAG

-2706 SHIDWNKMALNNLNA
+2706 SHIDWNKMSLNHLNA

-2781 RFRNNTNA
+2781 RFQNNTNA
-2789 TYASGTD
+2789 SYASGTD

-2826 GGIAE
+2826 GGISE

-2840 EKPTGDATENTLVLS
+2840 EKPTGDATENTLVL
-2855 NGASVTKA
+2855 NTGASVTKA

-2877 NVVTLA
+2877 NSVTLA

-2899 GATGSAMGNTVT
+2899 GATGSAAGNTVT

-2931 TTDNTVSLGDGTNA
+2931 TTGNTVSLGDGTNA
-2945 VAAGTTVTGVI
+2945 VATGTTVTGVI

-2982 ANFAKIRFQIDSNV
+2982 ANFAKIKFKIDSNV

-3010 LAHGS
+3010 LAHSS

-3036 HLIKMNGS
+3036 HLIKMNGG

-3050 YTPGSSR
+3050 YTPGSG
-3057 SRRGDVE
+3057 RRRGGDVE
-3064 YAYKTDNDAIST
+3064 YAYKTDNDAVST
-3076 TGSLDLFAYKWQN
+3076 TGSLDLSAYKWQN
-3089 AGVEINSNA
+3089 AGVEINDAA

-3126 SVTNAVAGDTQTASG
+3126 NVTNAVAGDTQTTNG
-3141 TAEENTL
+3141 TATGNTVKA
-3148 TIEAGTATNA
+3148 EAGTATNA
-3158 VGGKTLAGKASGN
+3158 VGGKTLAGKATGN
-3171 TAEAAGGN
+3171 TAEAVGGN
-3179 VMNLKGAQSTSGLVQ
+3179 VTNLKGAESTSGLVQ
-3194 ENHAKITAGTVDT
+3194 ENHAKITAGTVGT

-3228 TVTNAMGAHTLA
+3228 TALHAMGAHTLA
-3240 GDAAENH
+3240 GDATENH

-3262 QSVGKAVKNTVE
+3262 QSAGKAVKNTVE

-3288 EAVGDAEKNS
+3288 EAAGDADSNS

-3330 VTGNIMGAQASGV
+3330 VTGNIMGAQASGS

-3357 GTVTGGSG
+3357 GNVTGGSG
-3365 AVTADNV
+3365 AVTADNI

-3377 ATVNGDVVGGTAGDT
+3377 ATVSGDVVGGTAGDT
-3392 GNTLAVRYSAARPT
+3392 GNTLAVRYSAAHPT

-3428 NTPTLLQLDASTKDI
+3428 NTPTLLQLGALTKDI

-3544 GAGISSARKEAAGD
+3544 GAGISSARKEAAGN

-3607 LLFTPFVEYGR
+3607 LLFTPFVEYGK

-3725 EDYDFGAVASHRLRL
+3725 EDYDFGAVSSHRLRL

>member
-20 YMKRKGDIMLY
+20 YMKRKGNIMLY

-48 CGGGYSFFASPHA
+48 CGGGYSFFAFPHA

-137 TGGGVFGV
+137 TGAGVFGV

-299 PGTSTVTAT
+299 PGTSTVAAT

-322 TYNDKTAQADDE
+322 TYNNKTAQADDE

-354 AGTSTLGNTTK
+354 AGTSTLGNTTTK
-365 DNVLTIDG
+365 NVLTVDG
-373 MNIFGRTMYGG
+373 MNIGYRTLYGG
-384 YTQSMTGDSTGN
+384 YTQSVTGDSTGN
-396 EVILRNISAPG
+396 EVVLKNMAGISYTTNIYA
-407 GPGAFDVYGGW
+407 GW

-429 TLEGSGGYSTGYGMY
+429 TLGGATGNSGGGMY
-444 YYARL
+444 TNANL

-454 GKTGATAADHT
+454 GKTGATAVDHT
-465 AGNTLKVTAKD
+465 AGNTLQVTAKD
-476 SAAHTINNFEK
+476 SAAYTINNFEK
-487 MKFVLGDNVASGD
+487 MKFVLGNGIASGD
-500 TMLYVRSVGQD
+500 TMLYV
-511 FDWTKIAVDNAST
+511 
-524 WRADKN
+524 
-530 GTQHVTLYKGP
+530 
-541 WVSLSNYGIS
+541 
-551 PVNGTSD
+551 
-558 DYEYGMTT
+558 
-566 DTTTP
+566 DT
-571 TATTVGAYE
+571 E
-580 IYFDRNKFQNS
+580 
-591 HVTYNDKTA
+591 
-600 QADDE
+600 
-605 KNGIYHTLPSAT
+605 
-617 GVYSG
+617 
-622 AIYAGT
+622 
-628 STLGNTTKNNVL
+628 
-640 TIDGMN
+640 
-646 IFGRTMYGGYTQSM
+646 
-660 TGDSTG
+660 
-666 NEVILRNIPA
+666 
-676 PGGSGAFDV
+676 
-685 YGGWSKNGKATSNT
+685 
-699 ITLEGSG
+699 
-706 GYSTGYGM
+706 
-714 YYYASLHGGYS
+714 
-725 GKTGATTADNT
+725 
-736 AGNTLKVTAKA
+736 
-747 SGAGSVENFENLKF
+747 
-761 VLGDN
+761 
-766 VASGDTMLYIR
+766 
-777 NSMQNFDWT
+777 
-786 KITVD
+786 
-791 NASTWG
+791 
-797 AGKNGTQHVT
+797 
-807 LYKGPWV
+807 
-814 SLSNYGTSPVNGTSG
+814 
-829 DYEYGMTTD
+829 
-838 TTTPTATTVGAYE
+838 
-851 IYFDRNKFRNSKI
+851 
-864 TYTTDA
+864 
-870 PVAGEKNT
+870 
-878 FHTLPATTAPYSGA
+878 
-892 LIAGVSIFDNT
+892 
-903 PTGNVLTV
+903 
-911 KGFAVDNRKLYGGYA
+911 
-926 SSGTGDATGNEV
+926 
-938 VIDHT
+938 
-943 TSSGNYSYV
+943 
-952 YGGFSEKGNATGNTV
+952 
-967 TLAGGDNTNGTTW
+967 LA
-980 KNRYMYLYGGDG
+980 R
-992 NPAAGSKDYK
+992 
-1002 TGNVLQVKGSGNDAN
+1002 
-1017 TINNFE
+1017 
-1023 NMKFVLGAGIGSG
+1023 
-1036 DIMLSVYTY
+1036 
-1045 NAAQTFD
+1045 QTFD
-1052 WKKVTVSGISDWVN
+1052 WKRVTVGGISDWVN

-1099 AGDYEF
+1099 SGDYEF

-1137 VVDAATTSVHGG
+1137 VVDAVTSSVHGG

-1161 ITVNSGAYTNVR
+1161 ITVNSGTYTNVR

-1219 AAKADAKGN
+1219 AANADAKGN

-1259 SAGNASGNTIN
+1259 SAGNASGNTVN

-1318 GSSSDVASDNTLNVA
+1318 GSLSDVTSDNTLNVA

-1352 SNRTAGDTLLKVT
+1352 SHRTAGDTLLKVT

-1432 DTDNHTVNAAKYVY
+1432 DTDNNTVNAAKYVY
-1446 VDGFRFKNNQ
+1446 VDGFRFKNNA

-1524 ILKKDGANPAPTIS
+1524 ILKKDGANPVPTIT

-1549 VRTKDGNATNNKAL
+1549 VRTKDGNATNNKAI

-1573 YGGAVTAT
+1573 YGGAATAT

-1650 TFTNNVLNVNGNATV
+1650 TSTNNVLNVNGNATV
-1665 GNILHFDKVNFNY
+1665 GNIQHFDKVNFNY

-1686 SPMLTLSGGA
+1686 NPMLTLSGGA

-1791 NTTTGNTLTVNGATH
+1791 NTTTGNTLTVSGATH

-1839 RNIYGGFTSSDG
+1839 RNSYGGFTSSTG
-1851 GSATGNKVNISG
+1851 GSATGNKVNISS

-1870 GVGGTVYGGFVSHAG
+1870 GIGGTVYGGFVSHAG

-1900 MKDVYAGFTNG
+1900 MKDVYAGYTAG

-2069 VDGFRFKDNQA
+2069 VDGYQFKDNQA

-2114 LTAAA
+2114 LTATA

-2200 NKVNLTGGAVT
+2200 NKVKLTGGAVT

-2243 NVYAGYTQGTGATTG
+2243 NVYAGYTQGTGETTG

-2267 GTFTGSVTGTVVG
+2267 GTFTGSVTGTVAG

-2328 GAVTGSLDW
+2328 GAVTGGLDW

-2377 TYTLGGGTKSAVT
+2377 TYTLGGGAKSAVT

-2425 VAADGTHTEAWS
+2425 AAADGTHAEAWS

-2514 NIVTVSAGTATGN
+2514 NTVTVSAGTATGN

-2535 AGAKGQATGNTV
+2535 AGAIGQATGNAV
-2547 TIAGGAV
+2547 TITGGAV
-2554 TGDVH
+2554 TGNVH

-2625 GNTVSLGTADTPAG
+2625 GNTVNLGTADTPAG

-2681 EKVNFNVTSNVAAGD
+2681 EKVNFNVTANVTAGD

-2706 SHIDWNKMALNNLNA
+2706 SHIDWNKMSLNNLNA

-2741 TFDNYAGTGAIERKK
+2741 TFDNYAGKGAIENKK

-2831 NFEHVTGGT
+2831 NFEHVTGGS
-2840 EKPTGDATENTLVLS
+2840 EKPTGDATENTLIL
-2855 NGASVTKA
+2855 NTGASVTKA

-2877 NVVTLA
+2877 NSVTLA
-2883 GGTVT
+2883 GGAVT

-2899 GATGSAMGNTVT
+2899 GATGSATGNWVT

-2923 GYTSGTGK
+2923 GFTSGTGK
-2931 TTDNTVSLGDGTNA
+2931 TTGNTVSLGDGTNA

-2982 ANFAKIRFQIDSNV
+2982 ANFAKIKFKIDSNV

-3010 LAHGS
+3010 LAHSS

-3064 YAYKTDNDAIST
+3064 YAYKTDNDAVST

-3089 AGVEINSNA
+3089 AGVEINDAA

-3126 SVTNAVAGDTQTASG
+3126 SVTNAVAGDTQTANG
-3141 TAEENTL
+3141 TATGNIVK
-3148 TIEAGTATNA
+3148 IEAGTATNA

-3179 VMNLKGAQSTSGLVQ
+3179 ITNLKGAESSDGLVQ
-3194 ENHAKITAGTVDT
+3194 ENHAKITAGTVGT

-3228 TVTNAMGAHTLA
+3228 TLTNAMGAHTLA

-3247 AVISGGTVT
+3247 AVISAGTVT

-3262 QSVGKAVKNTVE
+3262 QSAGKAVKNTVE
-3274 VKGGNLSGASVMGA
+3274 VKGGDLSGASVMGA
-3288 EAVGDAEKNS
+3288 EAAGDADSNS
-3298 VTISAATTANAIVGA
+3298 VTISVTPISNPATVITGA
-3313 VSTAGN
+3313 HSTGGSAVN
-3319 AEHNTVNITAD
+3319 NMVNITAD
-3330 VTGNIMGAQASGV
+3330 VTGSIMGAQASGA

-3357 GTVTGGSG
+3357 GNVTGGSG

-3377 ATVNGDVVGGTAGDT
+3377 ATVSGDVVGGTAGDT
-3392 GNTLAVRYSAARPT
+3392 GNTLAVRYSAAHST
-3406 SHIND
+3406 SRIND

-3466 LMKVAPGGTLTMGTP
+3466 LMKVASGGTLTMGTP

-3607 LLFTPFVEYGR
+3607 LLFTPFVEYGK

-3711 YSKQDGMSTQLNTG
+3711 YSKQDGMSAQLNTG

-3753 LYAGLAYEYE
+3753 LYTGLAYEYE

-3799 SRVSYDLHMT
+3799 SRVSYDLHMM

>member
-1 MYGIDGIADVLMG
+1 
-14 RRSEMP
+14 
-20 YMKRKGDIMLY
+20 
-31 GWKAKRH
+31 
-38 LALYVSIALS
+38 
-48 CGGGYSFFASPHA
+48 
-61 YADEV
+61 
-66 TVDTGAPSPG
+66 
-76 LYGTNRYYGATSLSG
+76 
-91 ASSGNKLIVKG
+91 
-102 STMATGWFMGGWAQ
+102 
-116 GASGDATN
+116 
-124 NTVEMTETAKVYS
+124 
-137 TGGGVFGV
+137 
-145 TGVYGGWSRGGNA
+145 
-158 TNNTIVLSGEM
+158 
-169 SGYGDTILFGG
+169 
-180 HSETSGTDV
+180 
-189 TTGNML
+189 
-195 WVKKEGNSAY
+195 
-205 SIFRFQK
+205 
-212 MKFSLASA
+212 
-220 SPNDV
+220 
-225 MLKVNTNYG
+225 
-234 ATQGF
+234 
-239 KWSDIEVENPS
+239 
-250 AWQNGAVG
+250 
-258 SKRVTLYQGPTIQ
+258 
-271 LTNYDA
+271 
-277 TSPVNGT
+277 
-284 SGDYEYGLTTNTTAA
+284 
-299 PGTSTVTAT
+299 
-308 EIYFD
+308 
-313 RNKFKNSHV
+313 
-322 TYNDKTAQADDE
+322 
-334 KNGIYHTLP
+334 
-343 SATGVYSGAIY
+343 
-354 AGTSTLGNTTK
+354 
-365 DNVLTIDG
+365 
-373 MNIFGRTMYGG
+373 
-384 YTQSMTGDSTGN
+384 
-396 EVILRNISAPG
+396 
-407 GPGAFDVYGGW
+407 
-418 SKNGKATGNTI
+418 
-429 TLEGSGGYSTGYGMY
+429 
-444 YYARL
+444 
-449 YGGYS
+449 
-454 GKTGATAADHT
+454 
-465 AGNTLKVTAKD
+465 
-476 SAAHTINNFEK
+476 
-487 MKFVLGDNVASGD
+487 
-500 TMLYVRSVGQD
+500 MLYVYSE
-511 FDWTKIAVDNAST
+511 NA
-524 WRADKN
+524 R
-530 GTQHVTLYKGP
+530 
-541 WVSLSNYGIS
+541 
-551 PVNGTSD
+551 
-558 DYEYGMTT
+558 
-566 DTTTP
+566 
-571 TATTVGAYE
+571 
-580 IYFDRNKFQNS
+580 
-591 HVTYNDKTA
+591 
-600 QADDE
+600 
-605 KNGIYHTLPSAT
+605 
-617 GVYSG
+617 
-622 AIYAGT
+622 
-628 STLGNTTKNNVL
+628 
-640 TIDGMN
+640 
-646 IFGRTMYGGYTQSM
+646 
-660 TGDSTG
+660 
-666 NEVILRNIPA
+666 
-676 PGGSGAFDV
+676 
-685 YGGWSKNGKATSNT
+685 
-699 ITLEGSG
+699 
-706 GYSTGYGM
+706 
-714 YYYASLHGGYS
+714 
-725 GKTGATTADNT
+725 
-736 AGNTLKVTAKA
+736 
-747 SGAGSVENFENLKF
+747 
-761 VLGDN
+761 
-766 VASGDTMLYIR
+766 
-777 NSMQNFDWT
+777 
-786 KITVD
+786 
-791 NASTWG
+791 
-797 AGKNGTQHVT
+797 
-807 LYKGPWV
+807 
-814 SLSNYGTSPVNGTSG
+814 
-829 DYEYGMTTD
+829 
-838 TTTPTATTVGAYE
+838 
-851 IYFDRNKFRNSKI
+851 
-864 TYTTDA
+864 
-870 PVAGEKNT
+870 
-878 FHTLPATTAPYSGA
+878 
-892 LIAGVSIFDNT
+892 
-903 PTGNVLTV
+903 
-911 KGFAVDNRKLYGGYA
+911 
-926 SSGTGDATGNEV
+926 
-938 VIDHT
+938 
-943 TSSGNYSYV
+943 
-952 YGGFSEKGNATGNTV
+952 
-967 TLAGGDNTNGTTW
+967 
-980 KNRYMYLYGGDG
+980 
-992 NPAAGSKDYK
+992 
-1002 TGNVLQVKGSGNDAN
+1002 
-1017 TINNFE
+1017 
-1023 NMKFVLGAGIGSG
+1023 
-1036 DIMLSVYTY
+1036 
-1045 NAAQTFD
+1045 QTFD
-1052 WKKVTVSGISDWVN
+1052 WSNIAVTGLSDWVTALN
-1066 SLPAGTNAPTLTL
+1066 AAGTNDPKLTL
-1079 YNGLGAPLTLTNYA
+1079 YAGAALTLNNYA
-1093 PSLLGN
+1093 PRLIEN

-1105 GTFANGT
+1105 GTFANGA
-1112 LASGTMTN
+1112 LAAGTMTG

-1137 VVDAATTSVHGG
+1137 VVDAATSSVHGG

-1208 SASAVDLKADA
+1208 SASAADLKADA
-1219 AAKADAKGN
+1219 AAQADAKGN

-1270 ITGGTFGGNTVIYGG
+1270 ITGGMFGGNTVIYGG

-1299 LKADSLAL
+1299 LKADSLAM

-1318 GSSSDVASDNTLNVA
+1318 GSASDVASDNMLNVQ

-1395 FTLMENAAGISFMQ
+1395 FTLMENTAGISFMQ

-1446 VDGFRFKNNQ
+1446 VDGFQFKNNQ

-1476 AGNKVEKNTL
+1476 VGNKVEKNTL

-1513 LTTGDADGNTL
+1513 LTTGDANGNTL
-1524 ILKKDGANPAPTIS
+1524 ILKKDGANPVPTIT

-1549 VRTKDGNATNNKAL
+1549 VRTKDGNATNNKAI

-1637 ASVTGTVYGGSGA
+1637 ASVMGTVYGGSGA
-1650 TFTNNVLNVNGNATV
+1650 TSTNNVLNVNGNATV

-1686 SPMLTLSGGA
+1686 NPMLTLSGGA

-1791 NTTTGNTLTVNGATH
+1791 NTTTGNTLTVSGATH

-1820 KALKNNSTG
+1820 KAAKNNSTD
-1829 NTVNLAGGTV
+1829 NKVNLASGTV
-1839 RNIYGGFTSSDG
+1839 RNIYGGFTSSTG
-1851 GSATGNKVNISG
+1851 GSATGNTVNISG

-1900 MKDVYAGFTNG
+1900 MKDVYAGYTAG

-1948 DNTLNVNTNAA
+1948 DNMLNVNTNAA
-1959 VGNIKNFAKIS
+1959 AGNIKNFAKIS

-1978 ASDALLKLTGG
+1978 ASDALLKLTDGS

-2069 VDGFRFKDNQA
+2069 VDGYQFKDNQA
-2080 AYTAADGSHTEAW
+2080 AAYTTADGSHTEAW

-2176 SGTVTGSLYG
+2176 GGAVTGSLYG

-2200 NKVNLTGGAVT
+2200 NKVKLTGGAVT

-2258 NTVNLGDKT
+2258 NIVNLGDKT
-2267 GTFTGSVTGTVVG
+2267 GTFTGSVTGTVAG

-2302 IKNFEKLVFDLN
+2302 IENFEKLVFDLN

-2377 TYTLGGGTKSAVT
+2377 TYTLGGGAKSAVT

-2404 TGATSVSME
+2404 TGATSVSLE

-2425 VAADGTHTEAWS
+2425 AAADGTHAEAWS

-2484 AAENTLKLA
+2484 AAANTLKLA

-2514 NIVTVSAGTATGN
+2514 NTVTVSAGTATGN

-2547 TIAGGAV
+2547 TITGGAV

-2625 GNTVSLGTADTPAG
+2625 GNIVNLGTADTPAG

-2681 EKVNFNVTSNVAAGD
+2681 EKVNFNVTANVAAGD

-2706 SHIDWNKMALNNLNA
+2706 SHIDWNKMSLNNLNA

-2756 DGDYEYVIDTDSH
+2756 NGDYEYVIDTDSH

-2781 RFRNNTNA
+2781 RFQNNTNA

-2811 KNKLTVTGGTPTAVY
+2811 KNTLTVTGGTPTAVY

-2840 EKPTGDATENTLVLS
+2840 EKPTGDATDNTLILKT
-2855 NGASVTKA
+2855 GASVTKA

-2877 NVVTLA
+2877 NTVTLA
-2883 GGTVT
+2883 RGAVT

-2899 GATGSAMGNTVT
+2899 GATGSATDNTVT

-2931 TTDNTVSLGDGTNA
+2931 TTGNTVSLGDGTNA

-2982 ANFAKIRFQIDSNV
+2982 ANFAKIKFKIDSNV
-2996 ADGDDVLTLTQNTT
+2996 ADSDDVLTLTQNTT
-3010 LAHGS
+3010 LAHSS

-3036 HLIKMNGS
+3036 HLIKMSGG

-3050 YTPGSSR
+3050 YTPGSG
-3057 SRRGDVE
+3057 RRRGGDVE
-3064 YAYKTDNDAIST
+3064 YAYKTDNDAVST
-3076 TGSLDLFAYKWQN
+3076 TGSLDLSAYKWQN
-3089 AGVEINSNA
+3089 AGVEINDAA

-3126 SVTNAVAGDTQTASG
+3126 NVTNAVAGDTQTANG
-3141 TAEENTL
+3141 TATGNTVKA
-3148 TIEAGTATNA
+3148 EDGTATNA
-3158 VGGKTLAGKASGN
+3158 VGGKTLAGKASDN

-3179 VMNLKGAQSTSGLVQ
+3179 VTNLKGAQSVDGLVQ
-3194 ENHAKITAGTVDT
+3194 DNHAKITAGTVDT
-3207 AVGAESTNGAAA
+3207 AVGAESANGAAA
-3219 GNDVTITGG
+3219 KNDVTVTGG
-3228 TVTNAMGAHTLA
+3228 TVTTATGGESTHGEA
-3240 GDAAENH
+3240 GGNT

-3256 GSLKGA
+3256 NVYGGKAGTLSKGNKISLKDSATATNLTGGEGA
-3262 QSVGKAVKNTVE
+3262 SSEGDSVVVEGGTVNTVIVGGKSTAGNVVKTNVHLKGGTVSGTVYGADSAASATDSGVAVAGGTVNAGIYGAKAAGTAERNWARLDTAVTGDITGALSTGGNASSNTVE
-3274 VKGGNLSGASVMGA
+3274 VN
-3288 EAVGDAEKNS
+3288 
-3298 VTISAATTANAIVGA
+3298 
-3313 VSTAGN
+3313 
-3319 AEHNTVNITAD
+3319 AD
-3330 VTGNIMGAQASGV
+3330 VTGSIVGGNAAAGNASGNKIV
-3343 ASQNVINIENATVT
+3343 LQKVTVT
-3357 GTVTGGSG
+3357 GNVTGGLGTS
-3365 AVTADNV
+3365 TDNNLV
-3372 INLKG
+3372 SLKG
-3377 ATVNGDVVGGTAGDT
+3377 TKVLGDVVGGANGV
-3392 GNTLAVRYSAARPT
+3392 GNTLAVHPGKSEI
-3406 SHIND
+3406 HD
-3411 FSNIKRL
+3411 FSGIQNL
-3418 HFYLGGEVDS
+3418 QFYLADGVTS
-3428 NTPTLLQLDASTKDI
+3428 STPPLLQLGVNNKDI
-3443 TNLDVGV
+3443 QGVNVGV
-3450 GVSGRAN
+3450 GVSGRAPSL
-3457 RLTVGDTIS
+3457 RVADTIS
-3466 LMKVAPGGTLTMGTP
+3466 LMKLAPGGTLTTDATIP
-3481 TQDNK
+3481 NHIE
-3486 TTGMQGVSLLYEF
+3486 GMQGVSLLYGF
-3499 SLTNRSTDELV
+3499 DVTRRGTDELV
-3510 AKVLKVAV
+3510 ATVTKAAIS
-3518 NEKNKSFAETRAA
+3518 EQTKSFVETRAA

-3544 GAGISSARKEAAGD
+3544 GSGMASAKKAAGGD
-3558 KMDGK
+3558 REDVSYGD
-3563 MHGYHIW
+3563 YNIW
-3570 AAMSQ
+3570 AAMSNSS
-3575 GTMRAET
+3575 MKVET
-3582 GSYADTKGYNLSLG
+3582 GSYVDTKGWNLSVG
-3596 WAKEQNVKAGK
+3596 WAKEKALKDGR
-3607 LLFTPFVEYGR
+3607 FVVSPFVEYGK
-3618 GSYDSYLD
+3618 GKYDSFLD

-3633 KISYLGG
+3633 SVSYIGA
-3640 GVMGRIEKANGIWA
+3640 GVLARMEKNNGLWA
-3654 EAALHAGRAQS
+3654 EGVLHGGRAKS
-3665 DYAGSIF
+3665 DYAGSIQPGL
-3672 AGTTSR
+3672 ATS
-3678 YDGSSGYYAAHF
+3678 YDSSNNYIAAEL
-3690 GIGKMRK
+3690 GLGKK
-3697 IGTSDGLNT
+3697 IELKKGRALDV

-3711 YSKQDGMSTQLNTG
+3711 WSRQTG
-3725 EDYDFGAVASHRLRL
+3725 TEATLTSGETYDFGAVDSHRLRTGL
-3740 GFTYSHRENAGKE
+3740 RYSQRMSAENE

-3763 FDGTATASYQ
+3763 FSGKATASYD
-3773 GFNAPSPSLTG
+3773 GYGAPSPSLRG
-3784 GSVMV
+3784 GSALL
-3789 ELGYRFAPKG
+3789 ELGWRFAPKD
-3799 SRVSYDLHMT
+3799 SRVSYDVNFA
-3809 GWQGKRRGM
+3809 GWQGKRQGVS
-3818 TGGAQVNW
+3818 ASVHANW

>member
-20 YMKRKGDIMLY
+20 YMKRKGNIMLY

-38 LALYVSIALS
+38 LALYVSIVLS
-48 CGGGYSFFASPHA
+48 CGGGYSLLASPHA

-116 GASGDATN
+116 GTSGDATN

-137 TGGGVFGV
+137 TGAGVFGV

-258 SKRVTLYQGPTIQ
+258 SKRVTLYQGPMIQ
-271 LTNYDA
+271 LTNYNA
-277 TSPVNGT
+277 ASPVNGT
-284 SGDYEYGLTTNTTAA
+284 SGGYEYGVTTNTTAA
-299 PGTSTVTAT
+299 PGTSTVGAT

-313 RNKFKNSHV
+313 RNKFQNSHV
-322 TYNDKTAQADDE
+322 TYNNETAQADDE

-354 AGTSTLGNTTK
+354 AGTSTLGNTTTK
-365 DNVLTIDG
+365 NVLTVDG
-373 MNIFGRTMYGG
+373 MNIGYRTLYGG
-384 YTQSMTGDSTGN
+384 YTQSVTGDSTGN
-396 EVILRNISAPG
+396 EVVLKNMAGISYTTNIYA
-407 GPGAFDVYGGW
+407 GW

-429 TLEGSGGYSTGYGMY
+429 TLGGATGNSGGGMY
-444 YYARL
+444 TNANL

-454 GKTGATAADHT
+454 GKTGATAVDHT
-465 AGNTLKVTAKD
+465 AGNTLQVTAKD
-476 SAAHTINNFEK
+476 SAAYTINNFEK
-487 MKFVLGDNVASGD
+487 MKFVLGNGIASGD
-500 TMLYVRSVGQD
+500 TMLYV
-511 FDWTKIAVDNAST
+511 
-524 WRADKN
+524 
-530 GTQHVTLYKGP
+530 
-541 WVSLSNYGIS
+541 
-551 PVNGTSD
+551 
-558 DYEYGMTT
+558 
-566 DTTTP
+566 DT
-571 TATTVGAYE
+571 E
-580 IYFDRNKFQNS
+580 
-591 HVTYNDKTA
+591 
-600 QADDE
+600 
-605 KNGIYHTLPSAT
+605 
-617 GVYSG
+617 
-622 AIYAGT
+622 
-628 STLGNTTKNNVL
+628 
-640 TIDGMN
+640 
-646 IFGRTMYGGYTQSM
+646 
-660 TGDSTG
+660 
-666 NEVILRNIPA
+666 
-676 PGGSGAFDV
+676 
-685 YGGWSKNGKATSNT
+685 
-699 ITLEGSG
+699 
-706 GYSTGYGM
+706 
-714 YYYASLHGGYS
+714 
-725 GKTGATTADNT
+725 
-736 AGNTLKVTAKA
+736 
-747 SGAGSVENFENLKF
+747 
-761 VLGDN
+761 
-766 VASGDTMLYIR
+766 
-777 NSMQNFDWT
+777 
-786 KITVD
+786 
-791 NASTWG
+791 
-797 AGKNGTQHVT
+797 
-807 LYKGPWV
+807 
-814 SLSNYGTSPVNGTSG
+814 
-829 DYEYGMTTD
+829 
-838 TTTPTATTVGAYE
+838 
-851 IYFDRNKFRNSKI
+851 
-864 TYTTDA
+864 
-870 PVAGEKNT
+870 
-878 FHTLPATTAPYSGA
+878 
-892 LIAGVSIFDNT
+892 
-903 PTGNVLTV
+903 
-911 KGFAVDNRKLYGGYA
+911 
-926 SSGTGDATGNEV
+926 
-938 VIDHT
+938 
-943 TSSGNYSYV
+943 
-952 YGGFSEKGNATGNTV
+952 
-967 TLAGGDNTNGTTW
+967 LA
-980 KNRYMYLYGGDG
+980 R
-992 NPAAGSKDYK
+992 
-1002 TGNVLQVKGSGNDAN
+1002 
-1017 TINNFE
+1017 
-1023 NMKFVLGAGIGSG
+1023 
-1036 DIMLSVYTY
+1036 
-1045 NAAQTFD
+1045 QTFD
-1052 WKKVTVSGISDWVN
+1052 WKRVTVGGISDWVN

-1099 AGDYEF
+1099 SGDYEF

-1127 GNKFQNVTSP
+1127 GNKFQNVTLP
-1137 VVDAATTSVHGG
+1137 VVNTATTSVHGG

-1259 SAGNASGNTIN
+1259 SAGDAKGNTIN

-1299 LKADSLAL
+1299 LKADSLAM

-1318 GSSSDVASDNTLNVA
+1318 GSASDVTSDNTLNVQ

-1352 SNRTAGDTLLKVT
+1352 SHRTAGDTLLKVT

-1432 DTDNHTVNAAKYVY
+1432 DTDNNTVNAAKYVY
-1446 VDGFRFKNNQ
+1446 VDGFRFKNNA

-1524 ILKKDGANPAPTIS
+1524 ILKKDGANPVPTIT

-1549 VRTKDGNATNNKAL
+1549 VRTKDGNATNNKAI

-1573 YGGAVTAT
+1573 YGGAATAT

-1650 TFTNNVLNVNGNATV
+1650 TSTNNVLNVNGNATV
-1665 GNILHFDKVNFNY
+1665 GNIQHFDKVNFNY

-1686 SPMLTLSGGA
+1686 NPMLTLSGGA

-1806 RDAYGGWTAGTGTS
+1806 RDAYGGWTAGMGTS
-1820 KALKNNSTG
+1820 KAAKNNSTG

-1839 RNIYGGFTSSDG
+1839 RNIYGGFTSSTG

-1900 MKDVYAGFTNG
+1900 MKDVYAGYTAG

-1959 VGNIKNFAKIS
+1959 AGNIKNFAKIS

-1978 ASDALLKLTGG
+1978 ASDALLKLTDGN

-2059 HSVNATRYVY
+2059 HTVNATRYVY
-2069 VDGFRFKDNQA
+2069 VDGYQFKDNTAA
-2080 AYTAADGSHTEAW
+2080 AYTTADGSHTEAW

-2200 NKVNLTGGAVT
+2200 NKVKLTGGAVT

-2243 NVYAGYTQGTGATTG
+2243 NVYAGYTQGTGETTG

-2267 GTFTGSVTGTVVG
+2267 GTFTGSVTGTVAG

-2328 GAVTGSLDW
+2328 GAATGGLDW
-2337 RKLEVNTDSLTGAG
+2337 RKLEVNTGSLTGAG

-2365 TSGIS
+2365 ASGIS
-2370 FQKGTDN
+2370 FLKGTDN
-2377 TYTLGGGTKSAVT
+2377 TYTLGGGAKSAVT

-2404 TGATSVSME
+2404 TGATSVSLE
-2413 GYQFKGN
+2413 GYQFKDN
-2420 TAAAY
+2420 IAAAY
-2425 VAADGTHTEAWS
+2425 AAADGTHAEAWS

-2456 SLTAAAYGGLVENT
+2456 SLTTAAYGGLVENT

-2535 AGAKGQATGNTV
+2535 AGATGQATGNTV

-2559 GAALTQADAAG
+2559 GAALTQADAVG

-2672 VTAANVDKF
+2672 VTAANVNKF
-2681 EKVNFNVTSNVAAGD
+2681 EKVNFNVTANVAAGD

-2706 SHIDWNKMALNNLNA
+2706 SHIDWNKMSLNNLNA

-2741 TFDNYAGTGAIERKK
+2741 TFDNYAGKGAIENKK

-2840 EKPTGDATENTLVLS
+2840 EKPTGDATENTLILKT
-2855 NGASVTKA
+2855 GASVTKA

-2877 NVVTLA
+2877 NSVTLA

-2899 GATGSAMGNTVT
+2899 GATGSATGNWVT

-2931 TTDNTVSLGDGTNA
+2931 TTGNTVSLGDGTNA

-2982 ANFAKIRFQIDSNV
+2982 ANFAKIKFKIDSNV

-3064 YAYKTDNDAIST
+3064 YAYKTDNDAVST

-3126 SVTNAVAGDTQTASG
+3126 SVTNAVAGDTQTANG
-3141 TAEENTL
+3141 TATGNTVKA
-3148 TIEAGTATNA
+3148 EAGTATNA

-3179 VMNLKGAQSTSGLVQ
+3179 VTNLKGAESTSGLVQ
-3194 ENHAKITAGTVDT
+3194 ENHAKITAGTVGT
-3207 AVGAESTNGAAA
+3207 AVGAESANGAAA

-3228 TVTNAMGAHTLA
+3228 MVTNAMGAHTLA

-3247 AVISGGTVT
+3247 AVISAGTVT

-3262 QSVGKAVKNTVE
+3262 QSAGKAVKNTVE
-3274 VKGGNLSGASVMGA
+3274 VKGGNLTGASVMGA
-3288 EAVGDAEKNS
+3288 EANGDADSNS

-3330 VTGNIMGAQASGV
+3330 VTGNIMGAQASGA

-3357 GTVTGGSG
+3357 GYVTGGSG

-3377 ATVNGDVVGGTAGDT
+3377 ATVSGDVVGGTAGDT
-3392 GNTLAVRYSAARPT
+3392 GNTLAVRYSAAHPT

-3428 NTPTLLQLDASTKDI
+3428 NTPTLLQLGASTKDI

-3697 IGTSDGLNT
+3697 IGASDGLNT

-3711 YSKQDGMSTQLNTG
+3711 YSKQDGMSAQLNTG

-3753 LYAGLAYEYE
+3753 LYTGLAYEYE

>member
-1 MYGIDGIADVLMG
+1 MLTLNGINLGG
-14 RRSEMP
+14 T
-20 YMKRKGDIMLY
+20 LY
-31 GWKAKRH
+31 
-38 LALYVSIALS
+38 YY
-48 CGGGYSFFASPHA
+48 GGYTQSIGNSM
-61 YADEV
+61 DN
-66 TVDTGAPSPG
+66 TVIVKNAATTS
-76 LYGTNRYYGATSLSG
+76 GTNY
-91 ASSGNKLIVKG
+91 I
-102 STMATGWFMGGWAQ
+102 
-116 GASGDATN
+116 
-124 NTVEMTETAKVYS
+124 
-137 TGGGVFGV
+137 
-145 TGVYGGWSRGGNA
+145 YGGWSEQGKATGNTVILAGNNFSGAGYDGMRRFSYVLGGGSNLPGADVRTGNTLQIKGTKNA
-158 TNNTIVLSGEM
+158 AYAIGNFAKMQFDLDATVANNSLMFYVDTAAL
-169 SGYGDTILFGG
+169 GYQTFDWNNIGVTGASTWETG
-180 HSETSGTDV
+180 TSG
-189 TTGNML
+189 
-195 WVKKEGNSAY
+195 
-205 SIFRFQK
+205 
-212 MKFSLASA
+212 
-220 SPNDV
+220 
-225 MLKVNTNYG
+225 
-234 ATQGF
+234 
-239 KWSDIEVENPS
+239 
-250 AWQNGAVG
+250 
-258 SKRVTLYQGPTIQ
+258 SKQVTLYEGAV
-271 LTNYDA
+271 LTLNNYNI
-277 TSPVNGT
+277 VN
-284 SGDYEYGLTTNTTAA
+284 SRHVDGDYEYGLNTDTTTPTA
-299 PGTSTVTAT
+299 SSVSAT
-308 EIYFD
+308 KIFFD
-313 RNKFKNSHV
+313 RNRFHKAEV
-322 TYNDKTAQADDE
+322 EY
-334 KNGIYHTLP
+334 
-343 SATGVYSGAIY
+343 SAAKPRQSGVVKMY
-354 AGTSTLGNTTK
+354 AGTSTLGNHTT
-365 DNVLTIDG
+365 DNTLTLDG
-373 MNIFGRTMYGG
+373 INLGGGTPYYYGG
-384 YTQSMTGDSTGN
+384 YTQSVTGNSTGN
-396 EVILRNISAPG
+396 TVIVKNAATTSGTNYI
-407 GPGAFDVYGGW
+407 YGGW
-418 SKNGKATGNTI
+418 SEQGKATGNTVI
-429 TLEGSGGYSTGYGMY
+429 LAGNNFSGAGYDGMRRFSYVLGGGSN
-444 YYARL
+444 L
-449 YGGYS
+449 P
-454 GKTGATAADHT
+454 GADVRT
-465 AGNTLKVTAKD
+465 GNTLQ
-476 SAAHTINNFEK
+476 I
-487 MKFVLGDNVASGD
+487 
-500 TMLYVRSVGQD
+500 
-511 FDWTKIAVDNAST
+511 
-524 WRADKN
+524 
-530 GTQHVTLYKGP
+530 KG
-541 WVSLSNYGIS
+541 
-551 PVNGTSD
+551 
-558 DYEYGMTT
+558 
-566 DTTTP
+566 
-571 TATTVGAYE
+571 
-580 IYFDRNKFQNS
+580 
-591 HVTYNDKTA
+591 
-600 QADDE
+600 
-605 KNGIYHTLPSAT
+605 
-617 GVYSG
+617 
-622 AIYAGT
+622 
-628 STLGNTTKNNVL
+628 TKNAAYA
-640 TIDGMN
+640 I
-646 IFGRTMYGGYTQSM
+646 
-660 TGDSTG
+660 G
-666 NEVILRNIPA
+666 NFA
-676 PGGSGAFDV
+676 KMQFD
-685 YGGWSKNGKATSNT
+685 
-699 ITLEGSG
+699 L
-706 GYSTGYGM
+706 
-714 YYYASLHGGYS
+714 
-725 GKTGATTADNT
+725 
-736 AGNTLKVTAKA
+736 
-747 SGAGSVENFENLKF
+747 
-761 VLGDN
+761 
-766 VASGDTMLYIR
+766 
-777 NSMQNFDWT
+777 
-786 KITVD
+786 
-791 NASTWG
+791 
-797 AGKNGTQHVT
+797 
-807 LYKGPWV
+807 
-814 SLSNYGTSPVNGTSG
+814 
-829 DYEYGMTTD
+829 
-838 TTTPTATTVGAYE
+838 
-851 IYFDRNKFRNSKI
+851 
-864 TYTTDA
+864 
-870 PVAGEKNT
+870 
-878 FHTLPATTAPYSGA
+878 
-892 LIAGVSIFDNT
+892 
-903 PTGNVLTV
+903 
-911 KGFAVDNRKLYGGYA
+911 
-926 SSGTGDATGNEV
+926 DATVANN
-938 VIDHT
+938 
-943 TSSGNYSYV
+943 SLMFYV
-952 YGGFSEKGNATGNTV
+952 DT
-967 TLAGGDNTNGTTW
+967 
-980 KNRYMYLYGGDG
+980 
-992 NPAAGSKDYK
+992 AA
-1002 TGNVLQVKGSGNDAN
+1002 
-1017 TINNFE
+1017 
-1023 NMKFVLGAGIGSG
+1023 LG
-1036 DIMLSVYTY
+1036 Y
-1045 NAAQTFD
+1045 QTFD
-1052 WKKVTVSGISDWVN
+1052 WNNVTVSGLKEWTEHLASQGV
-1066 SLPAGTNAPTLTL
+1066 NAPILTL
-1079 YNGLGAPLTLTNYA
+1079 YSGADLTLNNYA
-1093 PSLLGN
+1093 PRLIEN

-1105 GTFANGT
+1105 GTFANG
-1112 LASGTMTN
+1112 LLSAGTMTG
-1120 ATQIKLA
+1120 ATEIKLA

-1137 VVDAATTSVHGG
+1137 VVDAATSSVHGG

-1161 ITVNSGAYTNVR
+1161 ITVNSGSYTNVR

-1208 SASAVDLKADA
+1208 SASAADLKADA

-1259 SAGNASGNTIN
+1259 SAGNASGNTVN
-1270 ITGGTFGGNTVIYGG
+1270 IMGGTFGGNTVIYGG

-1299 LKADSLAL
+1299 LKADSLAM

-1318 GSSSDVASDNTLNVA
+1318 GSASDVTSDNTLNVQ

-1395 FTLMENAAGISFMQ
+1395 FTLMENTAGINFMQ

-1446 VDGFRFKNNQ
+1446 VDGFRFKNNA

-1476 AGNKVEKNTL
+1476 VGNKVEKNTL

-1524 ILKKDGANPAPTIS
+1524 ILKKDGVNPVPTIT

-1549 VRTKDGNATNNKAL
+1549 VRTKDGNATNNKAI

-1629 KITLAAGT
+1629 KITLAVGT
-1637 ASVTGTVYGGSGA
+1637 ASVTGTVYGGSG
-1650 TFTNNVLNVNGNATV
+1650 TTSTNNVLNVNGNATV

-1839 RNIYGGFTSSDG
+1839 RNIYGGFTSSTG

-1870 GVGGTVYGGFVSHAG
+1870 GIGGTVYGGFVSHAG

-1911 TGKTTGNTV
+1911 TGATTGNIV

-1948 DNTLNVNTNAA
+1948 DNTLNVKTNAA

-1978 ASDALLKLTGG
+1978 ASDALLKLTDGS

-2069 VDGFRFKDNQA
+2069 VDGYQFKDNQA

-2093 AGRTAVGNKVEGNAL
+2093 AGRTAVGNKAEGNAL

-2167 AKTNTAEIS
+2167 AKTNTAEVS
-2176 SGTVTGSLYG
+2176 SGAVTGSLYG

-2200 NKVNLTGGAVT
+2200 NKVKLTGGAVT
-2211 GSVYGGAL
+2211 SSVYGGAL

-2267 GTFTGSVTGTVVG
+2267 GTFTGSVTGTVAG

-2302 IKNFEKLVFDLN
+2302 IENFENFENLVFDLN

-2328 GAVTGSLDW
+2328 GTATGGLDW
-2337 RKLEVNTDSLTGAG
+2337 RKLEVNTGSLTGAG

-2365 TSGIS
+2365 ASGIS

-2377 TYTLGGGTKSAVT
+2377 TYTLGGGAKSAVT

-2404 TGATSVSME
+2404 TGATSVSLE

-2425 VAADGTHTEAWS
+2425 AAADGTHAEAWS

-2514 NIVTVSAGTATGN
+2514 NTVTVSAGTATGN

-2535 AGAKGQATGNTV
+2535 AGATGQATGNTV

-2625 GNTVSLGTADTPAG
+2625 GNTVNLGTADTPAG

-2672 VTAANVDKF
+2672 ATAANVDKF

-2706 SHIDWNKMALNNLNA
+2706 SHIDWNKMSLNNLNA

-2840 EKPTGDATENTLVLS
+2840 EKPTGDATENTLIL
-2855 NGASVTKA
+2855 NTGASVTKA

-2877 NVVTLA
+2877 NSVTLA
-2883 GGTVT
+2883 GGAVT

-2899 GATGSAMGNTVT
+2899 GATGSATGNTVT

-2931 TTDNTVSLGDGTNA
+2931 TTGNTVSLGDGTNA

-2956 YGGSSAADTTGN
+2956 YGGSSVADTTGN

-2982 ANFAKIRFQIDSNV
+2982 ANFAKIKFKIDSNV

-3010 LAHGS
+3010 LAHSS

-3036 HLIKMNGS
+3036 HLIKMNGG

-3050 YTPGSSR
+3050 YTPGSG
-3057 SRRGDVE
+3057 RRRGGDVE
-3064 YAYKTDNDAIST
+3064 YAYKTDNDAVST
-3076 TGSLDLFAYKWQN
+3076 TGSLDLSAYKWKN
-3089 AGVEINSNA
+3089 AGVEINDAA

-3126 SVTNAVAGDTQTASG
+3126 SVTNAIAGDTQTANG
-3141 TAEENTL
+3141 TATGNTVK
-3148 TIEAGTATNA
+3148 IEAGTATNA
-3158 VGGKTLAGKASGN
+3158 VGGKTLAGKATGN

-3179 VMNLKGAQSTSGLVQ
+3179 VMNLKGAQSASGLVQ
-3194 ENHAKITAGTVDT
+3194 ENHAKITAGTVGT
-3207 AVGAESTNGAAA
+3207 AVGAESANGAAA

-3228 TVTNAMGAHTLA
+3228 TVT
-3240 GDAAENH
+3240 
-3247 AVISGGTVT
+3247 

-3262 QSVGKAVKNTVE
+3262 KSAGKAVKNTVE
-3274 VKGGNLSGASVMGA
+3274 VKGGNLSGASVVGA
-3288 EAVGDAEKNS
+3288 EAAGDADSNS

-3330 VTGNIMGAQASGV
+3330 VTGNIMGAQASGA

-3357 GTVTGGSG
+3357 GNVTGGSG
-3365 AVTADNV
+3365 AVTADNI

-3377 ATVNGDVVGGTAGDT
+3377 ATVRGDVVGGTAGDT
-3392 GNTLAVRYSAARPT
+3392 GNTLAVRYSAAHPT
-3406 SHIND
+3406 SQIND

-3428 NTPTLLQLDASTKDI
+3428 NTPTLLQLGALTKDI

-3486 TTGMQGVSLLYEF
+3486 TTGMQGVSFLYEF

-3697 IGTSDGLNT
+3697 IGASDGLNT

-3711 YSKQDGMSTQLNTG
+3711 YSKQDGMSAQLNTG
-3725 EDYDFGAVASHRLRL
+3725 EDYDFGAVASHRLRF

-3784 GSVMV
+3784 GSMMV

>member
-20 YMKRKGDIMLY
+20 YMKRKGNIMLY

-48 CGGGYSFFASPHA
+48 CGGGYSFFAFPHA

-137 TGGGVFGV
+137 TGAGVFGV

-299 PGTSTVTAT
+299 PGTSTVAAT

-322 TYNDKTAQADDE
+322 TYNNKTAQADDE

-354 AGTSTLGNTTK
+354 AGTSTLGNTTTK
-365 DNVLTIDG
+365 NVLTVDG
-373 MNIFGRTMYGG
+373 MNIGYRTLYGG
-384 YTQSMTGDSTGN
+384 YTQSVTGDSTGN
-396 EVILRNISAPG
+396 EVVLKNMAGISYTTNIYA
-407 GPGAFDVYGGW
+407 GW

-429 TLEGSGGYSTGYGMY
+429 TLGGATGNSGGGMY
-444 YYARL
+444 TNANL

-454 GKTGATAADHT
+454 GKTGATAVDHT
-465 AGNTLKVTAKD
+465 AGNTLQVTAKD
-476 SAAHTINNFEK
+476 SAAYTINNFEK
-487 MKFVLGDNVASGD
+487 MKFVLGNGIASGD
-500 TMLYVRSVGQD
+500 TMLYV
-511 FDWTKIAVDNAST
+511 
-524 WRADKN
+524 
-530 GTQHVTLYKGP
+530 
-541 WVSLSNYGIS
+541 
-551 PVNGTSD
+551 
-558 DYEYGMTT
+558 
-566 DTTTP
+566 DT
-571 TATTVGAYE
+571 E
-580 IYFDRNKFQNS
+580 
-591 HVTYNDKTA
+591 
-600 QADDE
+600 
-605 KNGIYHTLPSAT
+605 
-617 GVYSG
+617 
-622 AIYAGT
+622 
-628 STLGNTTKNNVL
+628 
-640 TIDGMN
+640 
-646 IFGRTMYGGYTQSM
+646 
-660 TGDSTG
+660 
-666 NEVILRNIPA
+666 
-676 PGGSGAFDV
+676 
-685 YGGWSKNGKATSNT
+685 
-699 ITLEGSG
+699 
-706 GYSTGYGM
+706 
-714 YYYASLHGGYS
+714 
-725 GKTGATTADNT
+725 
-736 AGNTLKVTAKA
+736 
-747 SGAGSVENFENLKF
+747 
-761 VLGDN
+761 
-766 VASGDTMLYIR
+766 
-777 NSMQNFDWT
+777 
-786 KITVD
+786 
-791 NASTWG
+791 
-797 AGKNGTQHVT
+797 
-807 LYKGPWV
+807 
-814 SLSNYGTSPVNGTSG
+814 
-829 DYEYGMTTD
+829 
-838 TTTPTATTVGAYE
+838 
-851 IYFDRNKFRNSKI
+851 
-864 TYTTDA
+864 
-870 PVAGEKNT
+870 
-878 FHTLPATTAPYSGA
+878 
-892 LIAGVSIFDNT
+892 
-903 PTGNVLTV
+903 
-911 KGFAVDNRKLYGGYA
+911 
-926 SSGTGDATGNEV
+926 
-938 VIDHT
+938 
-943 TSSGNYSYV
+943 
-952 YGGFSEKGNATGNTV
+952 
-967 TLAGGDNTNGTTW
+967 LA
-980 KNRYMYLYGGDG
+980 R
-992 NPAAGSKDYK
+992 
-1002 TGNVLQVKGSGNDAN
+1002 
-1017 TINNFE
+1017 
-1023 NMKFVLGAGIGSG
+1023 
-1036 DIMLSVYTY
+1036 
-1045 NAAQTFD
+1045 QTFD
-1052 WKKVTVSGISDWVN
+1052 WKRVTVGGISDWVN

-1127 GNKFQNVTSP
+1127 GNKFQNVTLP
-1137 VVDAATTSVHGG
+1137 VVNTATSSVHGG

-1161 ITVNSGAYTNVR
+1161 ITVNSGAHTNVR

-1259 SAGNASGNTIN
+1259 SAGDAKGNTIN

-1299 LKADSLAL
+1299 LKADSLAM

-1318 GSSSDVASDNTLNVA
+1318 GSASDVTSDNTLNVQ

-1352 SNRTAGDTLLKVT
+1352 SHRTAGDTLLKVT

-1409 GTTNTYNPIGAKER
+1409 GMTNTYNPIGAKER
-1423 TNGDFEYVI
+1423 TNGDFEYVV

-1446 VDGFRFKNNQ
+1446 VDGFQFKNNA

-1476 AGNKVEKNTL
+1476 VGNKVEKNTL

-1524 ILKKDGANPAPTIS
+1524 ILKKDGANPAPTIT

-1549 VRTKDGNATNNKAL
+1549 VRTKDGNATNNKAI

-1650 TFTNNVLNVNGNATV
+1650 TSTNNVLNVNGNATV

-1686 SPMLTLSGGA
+1686 NPMLTLSGGA

-1718 LMQNAANINVANY
+1718 LMQNAANIIVANY

-1806 RDAYGGWTAGTGTS
+1806 RDAYGGWTAGMGTS
-1820 KALKNNSTG
+1820 KAAKNNSTG

-1839 RNIYGGFTSSDG
+1839 RNIYGGFTSSTG

-1900 MKDVYAGFTNG
+1900 MKDVYAGYTAG

-1959 VGNIKNFAKIS
+1959 AGNIKNFAKIS

-2059 HSVNATRYVY
+2059 HTVNATRYVY
-2069 VDGFRFKDNQA
+2069 VDGYQFKDNTAA
-2080 AYTAADGSHTEAW
+2080 AYTTADGSHTEAW

-2127 KLTAGGQPLTTGDAE
+2127 KLTSGGQPLTTGDAE

-2167 AKTNTAEIS
+2167 AKTNMAEIS
-2176 SGTVTGSLYG
+2176 GGAVTGSLYG

-2195 KDATG
+2195 GNATG

-2238 ATVGG
+2238 AIVGG

-2267 GTFTGSVTGTVVG
+2267 VTFTGSVTGTVAG

-2328 GAVTGSLDW
+2328 GAATGGLDW
-2337 RKLEVNTDSLTGAG
+2337 RKLEVNTGSLTGAG

-2365 TSGIS
+2365 ASGIS
-2370 FQKGTDN
+2370 FLKGTDN
-2377 TYTLGGGTKSAVT
+2377 TYTLGGGAKSAVT

-2404 TGATSVSME
+2404 TGATSVSLE
-2413 GYQFKGN
+2413 GYQFKDN
-2420 TAAAY
+2420 IAAAY
-2425 VAADGTHTEAWS
+2425 AAADGTHAEAWS

-2456 SLTAAAYGGLVENT
+2456 SLTTAAYGGLVENT

-2514 NIVTVSAGTATGN
+2514 NTVTVSAGTATGN
-2527 VYGAALTA
+2527 VYGAALSA

-2547 TIAGGAV
+2547 TITGGAV

-2625 GNTVSLGTADTPAG
+2625 GNIVNLGTADTPAG

-2706 SHIDWNKMALNNLNA
+2706 SHIDWNKMSLNHLNA

-2781 RFRNNTNA
+2781 RFQNNTNA
-2789 TYASGTD
+2789 SYASGTD

-2811 KNKLTVTGGTPTAVY
+2811 KNRLTVTGGTPTAVY

-2840 EKPTGDATENTLVLS
+2840 EKPTGDATENTLVL
-2855 NGASVTKA
+2855 NTGASVTKA

-2877 NVVTLA
+2877 NSVTLA

-2899 GATGSAMGNTVT
+2899 GATGSAAGNTVT

-2931 TTDNTVSLGDGTNA
+2931 TTGNTVSLGDGTNA
-2945 VAAGTTVTGVI
+2945 VATGTTVTGVI

-2982 ANFAKIRFQIDSNV
+2982 ANFAKIKFKIDSNV

-3010 LAHGS
+3010 LAHSS

-3036 HLIKMNGS
+3036 HLIKMNGG

-3050 YTPGSSR
+3050 YTPGSG
-3057 SRRGDVE
+3057 RRRGGDVE
-3064 YAYKTDNDAIST
+3064 YAYKTDNDAVST
-3076 TGSLDLFAYKWQN
+3076 TGSLDLSAYKWQN
-3089 AGVEINSNA
+3089 AGVEINDAA
-3098 HADVFGGKSTLGT
+3098 HADVFGGKSALGT
-3111 TGETLKNKLT
+3111 MGETLNNKLT

-3126 SVTNAVAGDTQTASG
+3126 SVTNAAAGDTQTANG
-3141 TAEENTL
+3141 TATGNTVKA
-3148 TIEAGTATNA
+3148 EAGTATNA

-3179 VMNLKGAQSTSGLVQ
+3179 VTNLKGAESTSGLVQ
-3194 ENHAKITAGTVDT
+3194 ENHAKITAGTVGT
-3207 AVGAESTNGAAA
+3207 AVGAESANGAAA

-3228 TVTNAMGAHTLA
+3228 MVTNAMGAHTLA

-3247 AVISGGTVT
+3247 AVISAGTVT

-3262 QSVGKAVKNTVE
+3262 QSAGKAVKNTVE
-3274 VKGGNLSGASVMGA
+3274 VKGGNLTGASVMGA
-3288 EAVGDAEKNS
+3288 EANGDADSNS

-3330 VTGNIMGAQASGV
+3330 VTGNIMGAQASGA

-3357 GTVTGGSG
+3357 GNVTGGSG

-3392 GNTLAVRYSAARPT
+3392 GNTLAVRYSAAHPT

-3428 NTPTLLQLDASTKDI
+3428 NTPTLLQLGASTKDI

-3457 RLTVGDTIS
+3457 HLTVGDTIS

-3607 LLFTPFVEYGR
+3607 LLFTPFVEYGK

-3711 YSKQDGMSTQLNTG
+3711 YSKQDGMSAQLNTG

>member
-1 MYGIDGIADVLMG
+1 MEG
-14 RRSEMP
+14 
-20 YMKRKGDIMLY
+20 
-31 GWKAKRH
+31 KAAFGTLCFYCSFLR
-38 LALYVSIALS
+38 
-48 CGGGYSFFASPHA
+48 GGYSLLASPHA
-61 YADEV
+61 YSADV
-66 TVDTGAPSPG
+66 
-76 LYGTNRYYGATSLSG
+76 
-91 ASSGNKLIVKG
+91 
-102 STMATGWFMGGWAQ
+102 
-116 GASGDATN
+116 
-124 NTVEMTETAKVYS
+124 
-137 TGGGVFGV
+137 TGGNVVIDGTSAHPIPAAPIAGGAITNASDNGNVHDNTLTVSSVDFAGMNFYGGYTFG
-145 TGVYGGWSRGGNA
+145 TGNAADNKIVLSNIGQVLSNHAQLYGGWSEQGNA
-158 TNNTIVLSGEM
+158 INNTIVLNGTGYGSGAYQAHNYANLHGGGGSNTSKDHKTGNTLKVIAKDNGINSFDNFEKMEFGLNSGIASGDTMLHVRNASGTPQTFEWSKISVTGASDWM
-169 SGYGDTILFGG
+169 SG
-180 HSETSGTDV
+180 
-189 TTGNML
+189 
-195 WVKKEGNSAY
+195 
-205 SIFRFQK
+205 
-212 MKFSLASA
+212 
-220 SPNDV
+220 
-225 MLKVNTNYG
+225 
-234 ATQGF
+234 AT
-239 KWSDIEVENPS
+239 
-250 AWQNGAVG
+250 G
-258 SKRVTLYQGPTIQ
+258 SKYVTLYSGAVP
-271 LTNYDA
+271 LTLNHYA
-277 TSPVNGT
+277 VTGTT
-284 SGDYEYGLTTNTTAA
+284 SGDFEYGIRSNTTTPSAA
-299 PGTSTVTAT
+299 NVNATELYFEGNKFQNATVTYGSGNL
-308 EIYFD
+308 I
-313 RNKFKNSHV
+313 
-322 TYNDKTAQADDE
+322 
-334 KNGIYHTLP
+334 P
-343 SATGVYSGAIY
+343 SATSHYGGAVY
-354 AGTSTLGNTTK
+354 AGTSTLGNTTYK
-365 DNVLTIDG
+365 NKLILNG
-373 MNIFGRTMYGG
+373 GQNYASRKIYGG
-384 YTQSMTGDSTGN
+384 YTQSQTGDSTNN
-396 EVILRNISAPG
+396 EVELRSFPSGTLTNHSDIYGGWSEQGDAINNTITLNGTGDISTTYDPYNYANLHG
-407 GPGAFDVYGGW
+407 GGGSNTSKDHKTGNTLKVIAKDNGINSFDNFEKMEFGLNSGIASGDTMLHVRNASGTPQTFEWSKISVTGASDWMSGATGSKYVTLYHGGVPLTLNHYAVTGTTSGDFEYGLRSDTTTPTAATVSASKIYFEGNKFKNAKVTYDASNPLVASETTVYAGMSTLGNTTTNNKLTIDGLALNASSTKYYGGYTQSPTGDSTKNEVVLTNMPLFAGSMAYNYVYGGW
-418 SKNGKATGNTI
+418 SNQGNATNNTVTLGGTGGNNY
-429 TLEGSGGYSTGYGMY
+429 YSMYGETF
-444 YYARL
+444 L
-449 YGGYS
+449 YGGFSNNS
-454 GKTGATAADHT
+454 GADART
-465 AGNTLKVTAKD
+465 GNTLKVIAKD
-476 SAAHTINNFEK
+476 SGARSIQNFEK
-487 MKFVLGDNVASGD
+487 MKFVLGNGIGSGD
-500 TMLYVRSVGQD
+500 TMLYVRWPDG
-511 FDWTKIAVDNAST
+511 
-524 WRADKN
+524 
-530 GTQHVTLYKGP
+530 GT
-541 WVSLSNYGIS
+541 
-551 PVNGTSD
+551 
-558 DYEYGMTT
+558 
-566 DTTTP
+566 
-571 TATTVGAYE
+571 
-580 IYFDRNKFQNS
+580 
-591 HVTYNDKTA
+591 
-600 QADDE
+600 
-605 KNGIYHTLPSAT
+605 
-617 GVYSG
+617 
-622 AIYAGT
+622 
-628 STLGNTTKNNVL
+628 
-640 TIDGMN
+640 
-646 IFGRTMYGGYTQSM
+646 
-660 TGDSTG
+660 
-666 NEVILRNIPA
+666 
-676 PGGSGAFDV
+676 
-685 YGGWSKNGKATSNT
+685 
-699 ITLEGSG
+699 
-706 GYSTGYGM
+706 
-714 YYYASLHGGYS
+714 
-725 GKTGATTADNT
+725 
-736 AGNTLKVTAKA
+736 
-747 SGAGSVENFENLKF
+747 
-761 VLGDN
+761 
-766 VASGDTMLYIR
+766 
-777 NSMQNFDWT
+777 
-786 KITVD
+786 
-791 NASTWG
+791 
-797 AGKNGTQHVT
+797 
-807 LYKGPWV
+807 
-814 SLSNYGTSPVNGTSG
+814 
-829 DYEYGMTTD
+829 
-838 TTTPTATTVGAYE
+838 
-851 IYFDRNKFRNSKI
+851 
-864 TYTTDA
+864 
-870 PVAGEKNT
+870 
-878 FHTLPATTAPYSGA
+878 
-892 LIAGVSIFDNT
+892 
-903 PTGNVLTV
+903 
-911 KGFAVDNRKLYGGYA
+911 
-926 SSGTGDATGNEV
+926 
-938 VIDHT
+938 
-943 TSSGNYSYV
+943 
-952 YGGFSEKGNATGNTV
+952 
-967 TLAGGDNTNGTTW
+967 
-980 KNRYMYLYGGDG
+980 
-992 NPAAGSKDYK
+992 
-1002 TGNVLQVKGSGNDAN
+1002 
-1017 TINNFE
+1017 
-1023 NMKFVLGAGIGSG
+1023 
-1036 DIMLSVYTY
+1036 
-1045 NAAQTFD
+1045 QTFD
-1052 WKKVTVSGISDWVN
+1052 WKNITVTGLSDWVTALN
-1066 SLPAGTNAPTLTL
+1066 AAGTNDPKLTL
-1079 YNGLGAPLTLTNYA
+1079 YTGAALTLNNYA
-1093 PSLLGN
+1093 PRLIEN

-1105 GTFANGT
+1105 GTFATGGT

-1137 VVDAATTSVHGG
+1137 VVDAATSSVHGG

-1259 SAGNASGNTIN
+1259 SAGDAKGNKVNIESGTIGNNTSIYGGYTEGAGGATGN
-1270 ITGGTFGGNTVIYGG
+1270 IVTISGGTFSGTSSIYGG
-1285 YTEGTGKATGNTVN
+1285 YTEGTGKATGNIVN
-1299 LKADSLAL
+1299 LGKADGTLSATGLTNVT
-1307 GGAFLYGGGSS
+1307 LYGGGGAS
-1318 GSSSDVASDNTLNVA
+1318 ASDRV
-1333 GKDITVR
+1333 KD
-1340 GVANFAKMNFDV
+1340 
-1352 SNRTAGDTLLKVT
+1352 
-1365 GGATGGLDWAGVE
+1365 
-1378 VTPKD
+1378 
-1383 FAFTPKTYEKRL
+1383 
-1395 FTLMENAAGISFMQ
+1395 
-1409 GTTNTYNPIGAKER
+1409 
-1423 TNGDFEYVI
+1423 
-1432 DTDNHTVNAAKYVY
+1432 
-1446 VDGFRFKNNQ
+1446 
-1456 AAKFETAD
+1456 
-1464 GTKDAAWAGRTA
+1464 
-1476 AGNKVEKNTL
+1476 
-1486 TVTGGSLKNAYG
+1486 
-1498 GLVENTKRDK
+1498 
-1508 TTGQP
+1508 
-1513 LTTGDADGNTL
+1513 
-1524 ILKKDGANPAPTIS
+1524 
-1538 GTGAGNAYGAE
+1538 
-1549 VRTKDGNATNNKAL
+1549 
-1563 LSAGSVAGSV
+1563 
-1573 YGGAVTAT
+1573 
-1581 GATGKATGNS
+1581 
-1591 VTITGDA
+1591 
-1598 TVGGDVYGGFAAGTG
+1598 
-1613 ATTGNTVNLGD
+1613 
-1624 GTAAG
+1624 
-1629 KITLAAGT
+1629 
-1637 ASVTGTVYGGSGA
+1637 
-1650 TFTNNVLNVNGNATV
+1650 NVLNVNAKATAK
-1665 GNILHFDKVNFNY
+1665 NIQNFGKVMFNFN
-1678 DSSTTNAA
+1678 STIHTGDT
-1686 SPMLTLSGGA
+1686 MLTLNDTAGTSL
-1696 ATDFDW
+1696 DW
-1702 KKFAYNGSA
+1702 KKFDISGNA
-1711 PTSGRLV
+1711 PDGETTLMHNASGIALTSYDRSRAVSSTGTKEFV
-1718 LMQNAANINVANY
+1718 IY
-1731 TGAKE
+1731 T
-1736 LAGGGD
+1736 D
-1742 TSEATIDTNNSSATA
+1742 TGTGTGVKK
-1757 TQIILGGYTFKGATA
+1757 ILYGGYTFKGKTSA
-1772 SLNAGSATE
+1772 STNAEG
-1781 DVWAGRSVIG
+1781 DIWAGRSVIG
-1791 NTTTGNTLTVNGATH
+1791 NTTSGNTLTVNNNTATY
-1806 RDAYGGWTAGTGTS
+1806 RDAYGGWTAGTGTDATGDAANS
-1820 KALKNNSTG
+1820 STG
-1829 NTVNLAGGTV
+1829 NTANLVAGTV

-1870 GVGGTVYGGFVSHAG
+1870 GIGGTVYGGFVSHAG

-1900 MKDVYAGFTNG
+1900 MKDVYAGYTAG

-2069 VDGFRFKDNQA
+2069 VDGYQFKDNQA

-2200 NKVNLTGGAVT
+2200 NKVKLTGGAVT

-2243 NVYAGYTQGTGATTG
+2243 NVYAGYTQGTGETTG

-2267 GTFTGSVTGTVVG
+2267 GTFTGSVTGTVAG

-2365 TSGIS
+2365 ASSIS

-2404 TGATSVSME
+2404 TGATSVSLE

-2425 VAADGTHTEAWS
+2425 AAADGTHAEAWS

-2514 NIVTVSAGTATGN
+2514 NTVTVSAGTATGN

-2559 GAALTQADAAG
+2559 GAALTQADAVG

-2706 SHIDWNKMALNNLNA
+2706 SHIDWNKMSLNNLNA

-2741 TFDNYAGTGAIERKK
+2741 TFDNYAGKGAIENKK

-2831 NFEHVTGGT
+2831 NFEHVTGGS
-2840 EKPTGDATENTLVLS
+2840 EKPTGDATENTLILKT
-2855 NGASVTKA
+2855 GASVTKA

-2877 NVVTLA
+2877 NSVTLA

-2899 GATGSAMGNTVT
+2899 GATGSATGNTVT

-2923 GYTSGTGK
+2923 GFTSGTGK
-2931 TTDNTVSLGDGTNA
+2931 TTGNTVSLGDGTNA

-3064 YAYKTDNDAIST
+3064 YAYKTDNDAVST

-3126 SVTNAVAGDTQTASG
+3126 SVTNAVAGDTQTANG
-3141 TAEENTL
+3141 TATGNTVK
-3148 TIEAGTATNA
+3148 IEAGTATNA

-3179 VMNLKGAQSTSGLVQ
+3179 ITNLKGAESSDGLVQ
-3194 ENHAKITAGTVDT
+3194 ENHAKITAGTVGT

-3228 TVTNAMGAHTLA
+3228 TLTNAMGAHTTLA
-3240 GDAAENH
+3240 GDATENH
-3247 AVISGGTVT
+3247 AVISAGTVT

-3262 QSVGKAVKNTVE
+3262 QSAGKAVKNTVE
-3274 VKGGNLSGASVMGA
+3274 VKGGDLSGASVMGA
-3288 EAVGDAEKNS
+3288 EAAGDADSNS
-3298 VTISAATTANAIVGA
+3298 VTISVTPISNPATVITGA
-3313 VSTAGN
+3313 HSTGGSAVN
-3319 AEHNTVNITAD
+3319 NMVNITAD
-3330 VTGNIMGAQASGV
+3330 VTGSIMGAQASGA

-3357 GTVTGGSG
+3357 GNVTGGSG

-3377 ATVNGDVVGGTAGDT
+3377 ATVSGDVVGGTAGDT
-3392 GNTLAVRYSAARPT
+3392 GNTLAVRYSAAHST
-3406 SHIND
+3406 SRIND

-3457 RLTVGDTIS
+3457 RFTVGDTIS
-3466 LMKVAPGGTLTMGTP
+3466 LMKVASGGTLTMGTP

-3607 LLFTPFVEYGR
+3607 LLFTPFVEYGK

-3711 YSKQDGMSTQLNTG
+3711 YSKQDGMSAQLNTG

-3799 SRVSYDLHMT
+3799 SRVSYDLHMM

>member
-20 YMKRKGDIMLY
+20 YMKRKGNIMLY

-48 CGGGYSFFASPHA
+48 CGGGYSFFAFPHA

-137 TGGGVFGV
+137 TGAGVFGV

-299 PGTSTVTAT
+299 PGTSTVAAT

-322 TYNDKTAQADDE
+322 TYNNKTAQADDE

-354 AGTSTLGNTTK
+354 AGTSTLGNTTTK
-365 DNVLTIDG
+365 NVLTVDG
-373 MNIFGRTMYGG
+373 MNIGYRTLYGG
-384 YTQSMTGDSTGN
+384 YTQSVTGDSTGN
-396 EVILRNISAPG
+396 EVVLKNMAGISYTTNIYA
-407 GPGAFDVYGGW
+407 GW

-429 TLEGSGGYSTGYGMY
+429 TLGGATGNSGGGMY
-444 YYARL
+444 TNANL

-454 GKTGATAADHT
+454 GKTGATAVDHT
-465 AGNTLKVTAKD
+465 AGNTLQVTAKD
-476 SAAHTINNFEK
+476 SAAYTINNFEK
-487 MKFVLGDNVASGD
+487 MKFVLGNGIASGD
-500 TMLYVRSVGQD
+500 TMLYV
-511 FDWTKIAVDNAST
+511 
-524 WRADKN
+524 
-530 GTQHVTLYKGP
+530 
-541 WVSLSNYGIS
+541 
-551 PVNGTSD
+551 
-558 DYEYGMTT
+558 
-566 DTTTP
+566 DT
-571 TATTVGAYE
+571 E
-580 IYFDRNKFQNS
+580 
-591 HVTYNDKTA
+591 
-600 QADDE
+600 
-605 KNGIYHTLPSAT
+605 
-617 GVYSG
+617 
-622 AIYAGT
+622 
-628 STLGNTTKNNVL
+628 
-640 TIDGMN
+640 
-646 IFGRTMYGGYTQSM
+646 
-660 TGDSTG
+660 
-666 NEVILRNIPA
+666 
-676 PGGSGAFDV
+676 
-685 YGGWSKNGKATSNT
+685 
-699 ITLEGSG
+699 
-706 GYSTGYGM
+706 
-714 YYYASLHGGYS
+714 
-725 GKTGATTADNT
+725 
-736 AGNTLKVTAKA
+736 
-747 SGAGSVENFENLKF
+747 
-761 VLGDN
+761 
-766 VASGDTMLYIR
+766 
-777 NSMQNFDWT
+777 
-786 KITVD
+786 
-791 NASTWG
+791 
-797 AGKNGTQHVT
+797 
-807 LYKGPWV
+807 
-814 SLSNYGTSPVNGTSG
+814 
-829 DYEYGMTTD
+829 
-838 TTTPTATTVGAYE
+838 
-851 IYFDRNKFRNSKI
+851 
-864 TYTTDA
+864 
-870 PVAGEKNT
+870 
-878 FHTLPATTAPYSGA
+878 
-892 LIAGVSIFDNT
+892 
-903 PTGNVLTV
+903 
-911 KGFAVDNRKLYGGYA
+911 
-926 SSGTGDATGNEV
+926 
-938 VIDHT
+938 
-943 TSSGNYSYV
+943 
-952 YGGFSEKGNATGNTV
+952 
-967 TLAGGDNTNGTTW
+967 LA
-980 KNRYMYLYGGDG
+980 R
-992 NPAAGSKDYK
+992 
-1002 TGNVLQVKGSGNDAN
+1002 
-1017 TINNFE
+1017 
-1023 NMKFVLGAGIGSG
+1023 
-1036 DIMLSVYTY
+1036 
-1045 NAAQTFD
+1045 QTFD
-1052 WKKVTVSGISDWVN
+1052 WKRVTVGGISDWVN

-1127 GNKFQNVTSP
+1127 GNKFQNVTLP
-1137 VVDAATTSVHGG
+1137 VVNTATSSVHGG

-1161 ITVNSGAYTNVR
+1161 ITVNSGAHTNVR

-1259 SAGNASGNTIN
+1259 SAGDAKGNTIN

-1299 LKADSLAL
+1299 LKADSLAM

-1318 GSSSDVASDNTLNVA
+1318 GSASDVTSDNTLNVQ

-1352 SNRTAGDTLLKVT
+1352 SHRTAGDTLLKVT

-1409 GTTNTYNPIGAKER
+1409 GMTNTYNPIGAKER
-1423 TNGDFEYVI
+1423 TNGDFEYVV

-1446 VDGFRFKNNQ
+1446 VDGFQFKNNA

-1476 AGNKVEKNTL
+1476 VGNKVEKNTL

-1524 ILKKDGANPAPTIS
+1524 ILKKDGANPAPTIT

-1549 VRTKDGNATNNKAL
+1549 VRTKDGNATNNKAI

-1650 TFTNNVLNVNGNATV
+1650 TSTNNVLNVNGNATV
-1665 GNILHFDKVNFNY
+1665 GNIQHFDKVNFNY

-1686 SPMLTLSGGA
+1686 NPMLTLSGGA

-1718 LMQNAANINVANY
+1718 LMQNAANIIVANY

-1806 RDAYGGWTAGTGTS
+1806 RDAYGGWTAGMGTS
-1820 KALKNNSTG
+1820 KAAKNNSTG

-1839 RNIYGGFTSSDG
+1839 RNIYGGFTSSTG

-1900 MKDVYAGFTNG
+1900 MKDVYAGYTAG

-1959 VGNIKNFAKIS
+1959 AGNIKNFAKIS

-1978 ASDALLKLTGG
+1978 ASDALLKLTDGN

-2059 HSVNATRYVY
+2059 HTVNATRYVY
-2069 VDGFRFKDNQA
+2069 VDGYQFKDNTAA
-2080 AYTAADGSHTEAW
+2080 AYTTADGSHTEAW

-2127 KLTAGGQPLTTGDAE
+2127 KLTSGGQPLTTGDAE

-2167 AKTNTAEIS
+2167 AKTNMAEIS
-2176 SGTVTGSLYG
+2176 GGAVTGSLYG

-2195 KDATG
+2195 GNATG

-2238 ATVGG
+2238 AIVGG

-2267 GTFTGSVTGTVVG
+2267 VTFTGSVTGTVAG

-2328 GAVTGSLDW
+2328 GAATGGLDW
-2337 RKLEVNTDSLTGAG
+2337 RKLEVNTGSLTGAG

-2365 TSGIS
+2365 ASGIS
-2370 FQKGTDN
+2370 FLKGTDN
-2377 TYTLGGGTKSAVT
+2377 TYTLGGGAKSAVT

-2404 TGATSVSME
+2404 TGATSVSLE
-2413 GYQFKGN
+2413 GYQFKDN
-2420 TAAAY
+2420 IAAAY
-2425 VAADGTHTEAWS
+2425 AAADGTHAEAWS

-2456 SLTAAAYGGLVENT
+2456 SLTTAAYGGLVENT

-2514 NIVTVSAGTATGN
+2514 NTVTVSAGTATGN
-2527 VYGAALTA
+2527 VYGAALSA

-2547 TIAGGAV
+2547 TITGGAV

-2625 GNTVSLGTADTPAG
+2625 GNIVNLGTADTPAG

-2706 SHIDWNKMALNNLNA
+2706 SHIDWNKMSLNHLNA

-2781 RFRNNTNA
+2781 RFQNNTNA
-2789 TYASGTD
+2789 SYASGTD

-2826 GGIAE
+2826 GGISE

-2840 EKPTGDATENTLVLS
+2840 EKPTGDATENTLVL
-2855 NGASVTKA
+2855 NTGASVTKA

-2877 NVVTLA
+2877 NSVTLA

-2899 GATGSAMGNTVT
+2899 GATGSAAGNTVT

-2931 TTDNTVSLGDGTNA
+2931 TTGNTVSLGDGTNA
-2945 VAAGTTVTGVI
+2945 VATGTTVTGVI

-2982 ANFAKIRFQIDSNV
+2982 ANFAKIKFKIDSNV

-3010 LAHGS
+3010 LAHSS

-3036 HLIKMNGS
+3036 HLIKMNGG

-3050 YTPGSSR
+3050 YTPGSG
-3057 SRRGDVE
+3057 RRRGGDVE
-3064 YAYKTDNDAIST
+3064 YAYKTDNDAVST
-3076 TGSLDLFAYKWQN
+3076 TGSLDLSAYKWQN
-3089 AGVEINSNA
+3089 AGVEINDAA
-3098 HADVFGGKSTLGT
+3098 HADVFGGKSALGT
-3111 TGETLKNKLT
+3111 MGETLNNKLT

-3126 SVTNAVAGDTQTASG
+3126 SVTNAAAGDTQTANG
-3141 TAEENTL
+3141 TATGNTVKA
-3148 TIEAGTATNA
+3148 EAGTATNA

-3179 VMNLKGAQSTSGLVQ
+3179 VTNLKGAESTSGLVQ
-3194 ENHAKITAGTVDT
+3194 ENHAKITAGTVGT
-3207 AVGAESTNGAAA
+3207 AVGAESANGAAA

-3228 TVTNAMGAHTLA
+3228 MVTNAMGAHTLA

-3247 AVISGGTVT
+3247 AVISAGTVT

-3262 QSVGKAVKNTVE
+3262 QSAGKAVKNTVE
-3274 VKGGNLSGASVMGA
+3274 VKGGNLTGASVMGA
-3288 EAVGDAEKNS
+3288 EANGDADSNS

-3330 VTGNIMGAQASGV
+3330 VTGNIMGAQASGA

-3357 GTVTGGSG
+3357 GNVTGGSG
-3365 AVTADNV
+3365 AVTADNI

-3377 ATVNGDVVGGTAGDT
+3377 ATVSGDVVGGTAGDT
-3392 GNTLAVRYSAARPT
+3392 GNTLAVRYSAAHPT

-3428 NTPTLLQLDASTKDI
+3428 NTPTLLQLGASTKDI

-3457 RLTVGDTIS
+3457 HLTVGDTIS

-3531 ATDFINRGADLLA
+3531 ATDFINHGADLLA

-3607 LLFTPFVEYGR
+3607 LLFTPFVEYGK

-3711 YSKQDGMSTQLNTG
+3711 YSKQDGMSAQLNTG